1 MFERADIDHSTVDLK
16 FDDATADALMKVC
29 RDAASAL
36 EEKIP
41 AQKTAA
47 DTALQEFKGHF
58 SEVYKRNI
66 EVAVDNGTAIAGRLR
81 QFADGVQKL
90 KDSAARERENR
101 RKMRDYE
108 ENTPEVVKGAIEWA
122 GWGPK
127 VDHEEAPTFNTDAPE
142 AAKREHP
149 APAANAGSPSDTSSA
164 RPSDLR
170 SSSTVSQSLHDDF
183 QTTPNSIRAK
193 AADFKDKC
201 QWGTADCEPIL
212 QPFEAW
218 ITANES
224 EAKWAQVVADAF
236 ATAGS
241 EHEINKL
248 SNQTIQQYLESHGVA
263 NYNREDLKVPA
274 ASLEGRATSSGY
286 ANDPVNVATGNFIE
300 EEIDIAFSNLASS
313 CAVTRMYNSLTVHG
327 NGDDLPPLAGVFGP
341 GWSSNLDTVLNFSD
355 EGATWIMPDGRHLLF
370 ARAGEGFARVETDPS
385 WLTRTGA
392 SEIATTPMGRFILET
407 CALSTETDLYIISD
421 NQGHQWFFTLTGAW
435 LGSTGGEGTTLAV
448 TRAADGLISSLVH
461 ELNRSITFDY
471 VDGLVA
477 VARTSAGE
485 RVEYAYAPAGS
496 TATGHL
502 VSVTSGAGTRTYEHD
517 DNALIHRVIAADG
530 TVEVTNTY
538 DESARIAHQ
547 HTEYGRDVRYLYLDG
562 GVTEVADEDGSQAN
576 VWISDD
582 SGRLTAIIDADGGRT
597 SFGYDRFSNRIR
609 VIDRDGSRTTRI
621 SDSRGRITR
630 DVTPEGQD
638 TRYAYDEYDRVT
650 AVSISAFEA
659 DPKKRYEATQA
670 RRNAA
675 DTEADTGEVTPIST
689 ITYEYANAW
698 DHNPSRV
705 VDALGGVTELN
716 WEGGLLTSLT
726 GPEGV
731 SMTLNYDEF
740 GNLTSFADQEGNIT
754 SFTYTAAG
762 HLAQVTTPLG
772 LTTSFTHDAAGNITG
787 RQDPDGSR
795 WKFEYTAGRRLV
807 AVIDPSGA
815 RTSYEYGPSGDMTAV
830 IDPLGRRTERT
841 FDKNGN
847 VATVTLP
854 NGGVFSYVWDGL
866 SRLIRTVDPAGGHW
880 ENTYD
885 AASVLTKM
893 TDPTGVRVRTQADR
907 KSGSVTS
914 WDGTDGVR
922 VKFDHLG
929 RPVAREEIF
938 SPTEAAQEAPK
949 ARAEKTDTPESAAE
963 LVVYD
968 PAGNPVEI
976 LDAEGGLTRYEY
988 NLASQL
994 VRQVSP
1000 VGRITAYTYN
1010 SCGRLDSVTE
1020 GAETAEAVTTRYS
1033 YDADGRLT
1041 ERNLPG
1047 MSEKI
1052 TYDANSRVVS
1062 VIGGSGGDAF
1072 YTYDACGRVRSIR
1085 DAAWG
1090 TRKFSYDAAGQVT
1103 EVTNGLGGVTRYTYD
1118 DAGNVTK
1125 VTDPAGRITTYE
1137 YDVLGNMVKTMDP
1150 AGAITLYEYDAAGRV
1165 LRVVDAAQKVHAWGY
1180 DSSGAAC
1187 AYSVDGT
1194 EQLRVDRDNR
1204 TRSVTVTDYAAGIPA
1219 DDRDGNLPWVSRY
1232 ELDRL
1237 GRITSVARS
1246 WGKFQS
1252 ATSNGA
1258 YELSYAYDA
1267 DGYRTGFTSPYGA
1280 LAYTRNAVGSISAIT
1295 NTDTGEQSSLGYDA
1309 AGALIRAQ
1317 VADTVRS
1324 WTYDG
1329 HGAIT
1334 GYTETA
1340 ADADNSADVRVEVI
1354 RDEAGRIVGVD
1365 SAAGLITYAYDGA
1378 GQLVSARR
1386 GNERMSWVWDAAG
1399 CLIREEYTRNTTT
1412 GEDATDNAASEAAGW
1427 VRVLVYD
1434 DAAQVR
1440 AIGTYTATSVVDNAD
1455 SGAEQVREFLS
1466 GGNASEFTAQLP
1478 EHVDLNFAG
1487 DGRTVEGLPLT
1498 LVRLYSYDAVGRR
1511 TGEVASDGSSV
1522 TMGYSLAGSI
1532 ASMTTAD
1539 SGSCTRVQVA
1549 AGVAGDVAGISSL
1562 ASGWIPVVMD
1572 LTAEVP
1578 TVVGVGEM
1586 PVPTPGVS
1594 MLGAHASG
1602 GSGVRGTSSSVP
1614 AGGAG
1619 VLSGFT
1625 SNAGVSSVPGL
1636 ASSAGLLDPF
1646 QLPITPLTGS
1656 DAAVAGAVPGVG
1668 INASG
1673 ALTVGGFAL
1682 MGARVADPVSRS
1694 FTSRDPLLPVPGA
1707 GWVGNPYSLI
1717 GNNPVGLVDPWGLS
1731 PISREEL
1738 DKARYEK
1745 SAAKWL
1751 DDHSQLI
1758 QVGLTVIGVGASILG
1773 FFVAGPVALV
1783 VLGAVAGAAMAGANA
1798 INEQR
1803 GPDGRINWGNVGRD
1817 MLIGGAFGALG
1828 GGAAK
1833 FGGAAMTR
1841 IMSSRGASAVQGM
1854 LKIDKLSRGAQA
1866 VTTKVMVNGA
1876 AGAANSFTQ
1885 GFQDLALDTVNGRE
1899 GDNREYSL
1907 KGHIVSTLSGGV
1919 FGGAG
1924 EIIRPVAGTIA
1935 NLPKLAKYA
1944 SPARKVLD
1952 IGLHT
1957 GLAGTQAAVE
1967 SWGESKDGS
1976 ISADKVAFKT
1986 LEGFSKAHKN
1996 YNPQGTFTNPRTIN
2010 QMGVIHPKS
2019 LSSYTDTQ
2027 FGRDT
2032 LKNTMVGISKENV
2045 TSFALDERSNATSYL
2060 AENHEKLWEN
2070 RGNLW
2075 DKRSELWS
2083 DYQEH
2088 RQSKD

>member
-149 APAANAGSPSDTSSA
+149 APAANAGNPSDTSSA

-218 ITANES
+218 VTANES

-313 CAVTRMYNSLTVHG
+313 CAVTRMYNSLAVHG

-355 EGATWIMPDGRHLLF
+355 EGATWIMPDGRHLFF
-370 ARAGEGFARVETDPS
+370 ARAGEGFARVETDPY

-407 CALSTETDLYIISD
+407 CALSTEADLYIISD

-435 LGSTGGEGTTLAV
+435 LGSTGGESTTLAV

-485 RVEYAYAPAGS
+485 RIEYAYAPAGS
-496 TATGHL
+496 TAAGHL

-650 AVSISAFEA
+650 AVSISAFET

-675 DTEADTGEVTPIST
+675 DAEADNGEVTPIST

-740 GNLTSFADQEGNIT
+740 GNLTSFADQEGNTT

-772 LTTSFTHDAAGNITG
+772 LITSFTHDAAGNITG

-841 FDKNGN
+841 FDENGN

-1000 VGRITAYTYN
+1000 AGRITAYTYN

-1062 VIGGSGGDAF
+1062 VIGGSGGDVF

-1118 DAGNVTK
+1118 EAGNVTK

-1137 YDVLGNMVKTMDP
+1137 YDVLGNMVKTTDP
-1150 AGAITLYEYDAAGRV
+1150 AGVVTSYEYDAAGRV

-1180 DSSGAAC
+1180 DSSGVAC
-1187 AYSVDGT
+1187 TYSVDGT

-1237 GRITSVARS
+1237 GRITAVARS
-1246 WGKFQS
+1246 WGEFQS

-1280 LAYTRNAVGSISAIT
+1280 LTYTRNAVGNISAIT

-1334 GYTETA
+1334 GYSETA
-1340 ADADNSADVRVEVI
+1340 ADADNSADVRVEII

-1427 VRVLVYD
+1427 VRVLAYD

-1440 AIGTYTATSVVDNAD
+1440 AIGTYTATSVADNAD
-1455 SGAEQVREFLS
+1455 SDAEQVREFLAD
-1466 GGNASEFTAQLP
+1466 GNASEFTAQLP

-1539 SGSCTRVQVA
+1539 SGSCARVQVA
-1549 AGVAGDVAGISSL
+1549 AGVSGDIAGISSL
-1562 ASGWIPVVMD
+1562 ASGWTPVVMD
-1572 LTAEVP
+1572 PTAEVP

-1594 MLGAHASG
+1594 MLGASASG
-1602 GSGVRGTSSSVP
+1602 GSGVRGTSSSVL

-1619 VLSGFT
+1619 VLGGFT

-1636 ASSAGLLDPF
+1636 AGPAGLLDPF

-1668 INASG
+1668 VDASG

-1707 GWVGNPYSLI
+1707 GWVGNPYSLV

-1751 DDHSQLI
+1751 DDNSEGI
-1758 QVGLTVIGVGASILG
+1758 KIGLTIVGVLASAAG
-1773 FFVAGPVALV
+1773 FLVAGPVALV
-1783 VLGAVAGAAMAGANA
+1783 VLGAVAGAAMAGASA
-1798 INEQR
+1798 IEENK

-1828 GGAAK
+1828 GGVTK
-1833 FGGAAMTR
+1833 LGSSAMTKVLSTR
-1841 IMSSRGASAVQGM
+1841 AVNATKPM
-1854 LKIDKLSRGAQA
+1854 MQA
-1866 VTTKVMVNGA
+1866 TKATRMFRA
-1876 AGAANSFTQ
+1876 ARTRAIIGGTSGAANSFTQ
-1885 GFQDLALDTVNGRE
+1885 GFRDLAFDKLYE
-1899 GDNREYSL
+1899 GKEGYEPKYSL
-1907 KGHIVSTLSGGV
+1907 QNHLASTAVGGLTGSVSGLVSPAAGSLSKNPIKVGNVTLNNRRVLETAINGGV
-1919 FGGAG
+1919 SFTGSVV
-1924 EIIRPVAGTIA
+1924 ED
-1935 NLPKLAKYA
+1935 LASGKEV
-1944 SPARKVLD
+1944 SWSK
-1952 IGLHT
+1952 
-1957 GLAGTQAAVE
+1957 AAVE
-1967 SWGESKDGS
+1967 GTSGSFNGYKNFKAPTRADASTIQQLGYKSPNYLRTYLPSKHG
-1976 ISADKVAFKT
+1976 AT
-1986 LEGFSKAHKN
+1986 NLEGTMEDLA
-1996 YNPQGTFTNPRTIN
+1996 
-2010 QMGVIHPKS
+2010 
-2019 LSSYTDTQ
+2019 
-2027 FGRDT
+2027 RD
-2032 LKNTMVGISKENV
+2032 NV
-2045 TSFALDERSNATSYL
+2045 TSYFKKKASGE
-2060 AENHEKLWEN
+2060 E
-2070 RGNLW
+2070 
-2075 DKRSELWS
+2075 
-2083 DYQEH
+2083 
-2088 RQSKD
+2088 

>member
-313 CAVTRMYNSLTVHG
+313 CAVTRMYNSLAVHG

-355 EGATWIMPDGRHLLF
+355 EGATWIMPDGRHLFF
-370 ARAGEGFARVETDPS
+370 ARAGEGFARVETDPY

-407 CALSTETDLYIISD
+407 CALSTEADLYIVSD

-461 ELNRSITFDY
+461 ELNRSIMFDY

-659 DPKKRYEATQA
+659 DPKKRYAATQA

-675 DTEADTGEVTPIST
+675 DAEADTGEVTPIST

-1000 VGRITAYTYN
+1000 AGRITAYTYN

-1052 TYDANSRVVS
+1052 TYDANSRVIS
-1062 VIGGSGGDAF
+1062 VIGGSGGDVF

-1118 DAGNVTK
+1118 EAGNVTK

-1204 TRSVTVTDYAAGIPA
+1204 TRSVTVTDYAASIPA

-1246 WGKFQS
+1246 WGGAQS
-1252 ATSNGA
+1252 AASGSGV

-1267 DGYRTGFTSPYGA
+1267 DGYRTRFTSPYGA
-1280 LAYTRNAVGSISAIT
+1280 LAYTRNAVGNISAIT
-1295 NTDTGEQSSLGYDA
+1295 NTDTGEQSSLSYDA

-1329 HGAIT
+1329 HGAIM
-1334 GYTETA
+1334 GYSETA
-1340 ADADNSADVRVEVI
+1340 TDADNSADVRVEVI

-1365 SAAGLITYAYDGA
+1365 SAAGLITYTYDGA

-1412 GEDATDNAASEAAGW
+1412 GEDATDNTASEAAGW
-1427 VRVLVYD
+1427 VRVLAYD

-1440 AIGTYTATSVVDNAD
+1440 AIGTYTATSVADNAD
-1455 SGAEQVREFLS
+1455 SDAEQVREFLS
-1466 GGNASEFTAQLP
+1466 SGNASEFTAQLP

-1539 SGSCTRVQVA
+1539 SGSCARVQVA
-1549 AGVAGDVAGISSL
+1549 AGVAGDIAGISSL

-1572 LTAEVP
+1572 PTAEVP

-1602 GSGVRGTSSSVP
+1602 GSGVRGTSSSVL

-1619 VLSGFT
+1619 VLGGFT

-1646 QLPITPLTGS
+1646 QLPTTPLTGS
-1656 DAAVAGAVPGVG
+1656 DAAVPGVG

>member
-218 ITANES
+218 VTANES

-313 CAVTRMYNSLTVHG
+313 CAVTRMYNSLAVHG

-355 EGATWIMPDGRHLLF
+355 EGATWIMPDGRHLFF
-370 ARAGEGFARVETDPS
+370 ARAGEGFARVETDPY

-407 CALSTETDLYIISD
+407 CALSTEADLYIISD

-485 RVEYAYAPAGS
+485 RIEYAYAPAGS
-496 TATGHL
+496 TAAGHL
-502 VSVTSGAGTRTYEHD
+502 VSITSGAGTRTYEHD

-650 AVSISAFEA
+650 AVSISAFET

-675 DTEADTGEVTPIST
+675 DAEADNGEVTPIST

-740 GNLTSFADQEGNIT
+740 GNLTSFADQEGNTT

-762 HLAQVTTPLG
+762 HLAQVITPLG

-841 FDKNGN
+841 FDENGN

-914 WDGTDGVR
+914 WDGNDGVR

-994 VRQVSP
+994 VRQISP
-1000 VGRITAYTYN
+1000 AGRITAYTYN

-1062 VIGGSGGDAF
+1062 VIGGSGGDVF

-1118 DAGNVTK
+1118 EAGNVTK

-1137 YDVLGNMVKTMDP
+1137 YDVLGNMVKTTDP

-1180 DSSGAAC
+1180 DSSGVAC
-1187 AYSVDGT
+1187 AYSVDGN

-1219 DDRDGNLPWVSRY
+1219 DDRDENLPWVSRY

-1237 GRITSVARS
+1237 GRITAVARS
-1246 WGKFQS
+1246 WGEAQS
-1252 ATSNGA
+1252 AASNGA

-1280 LAYTRNAVGSISAIT
+1280 LAYTRNAVGNISAIT

-1334 GYTETA
+1334 GYSETA
-1340 ADADNSADVRVEVI
+1340 VDADNSADVRVEII

-1365 SAAGLITYAYDGA
+1365 SAAGLITYTYDGA

-1412 GEDATDNAASEAAGW
+1412 GEDATDNTASEAAGW
-1427 VRVLVYD
+1427 VRVLAYD

-1440 AIGTYTATSVVDNAD
+1440 AIGTYTATSVADNAD
-1455 SGAEQVREFLS
+1455 SDAEQVREFLS
-1466 GGNASEFTAQLP
+1466 SGNASEFTAQLP

-1539 SGSCTRVQVA
+1539 SGSCARVQVA
-1549 AGVAGDVAGISSL
+1549 AGVAGDIAGISSL
-1562 ASGWIPVVMD
+1562 ASGWTPVVMD
-1572 LTAEVP
+1572 PTAEVP

-1594 MLGAHASG
+1594 MLGTPASG
-1602 GSGVRGTSSSVP
+1602 GSGVRGTSSSVL

-1619 VLSGFT
+1619 VLGGFT

-1636 ASSAGLLDPF
+1636 AGPAGLLDPF

-1751 DDHSQLI
+1751 DDNSEGI
-1758 QVGLTVIGVGASILG
+1758 KIGLTIVGVLASAAG
-1773 FFVAGPVALV
+1773 FLVAGPVALV
-1783 VLGAVAGAAMAGANA
+1783 VLGAVAGAAMAGASA
-1798 INEQR
+1798 IEENK

-1828 GGAAK
+1828 GGVTK
-1833 FGGAAMTR
+1833 LGSSAMTKVLSTR
-1841 IMSSRGASAVQGM
+1841 AVNATKPM
-1854 LKIDKLSRGAQA
+1854 MQA
-1866 VTTKVMVNGA
+1866 TKATRMFRA
-1876 AGAANSFTQ
+1876 ARTRAIIGGTSGAANSFTQ
-1885 GFQDLALDTVNGRE
+1885 GFRDLAFDKLYE
-1899 GDNREYSL
+1899 GKEGYEPKYSL
-1907 KGHIVSTLSGGV
+1907 QNHLASTAVGGLTGSVSGLVSPAAGSLSKNPIKVGNVTLNNRRVLETAINGGV
-1919 FGGAG
+1919 SFTGSVV
-1924 EIIRPVAGTIA
+1924 ED
-1935 NLPKLAKYA
+1935 LASGKEV
-1944 SPARKVLD
+1944 SWSK
-1952 IGLHT
+1952 
-1957 GLAGTQAAVE
+1957 AAVE
-1967 SWGESKDGS
+1967 GTSGSFNGYKNFKAPTRADASTIQQLGYKSPNYLRTYLPSKHG
-1976 ISADKVAFKT
+1976 AT
-1986 LEGFSKAHKN
+1986 NLEGTMEDLA
-1996 YNPQGTFTNPRTIN
+1996 
-2010 QMGVIHPKS
+2010 
-2019 LSSYTDTQ
+2019 
-2027 FGRDT
+2027 RD
-2032 LKNTMVGISKENV
+2032 NV
-2045 TSFALDERSNATSYL
+2045 TSYFKKKASGE
-2060 AENHEKLWEN
+2060 E
-2070 RGNLW
+2070 
-2075 DKRSELWS
+2075 
-2083 DYQEH
+2083 
-2088 RQSKD
+2088 

>member
-149 APAANAGSPSDTSSA
+149 APAANAGNPSDTSSA

-218 ITANES
+218 VTANES

-313 CAVTRMYNSLTVHG
+313 CAVTRMYNSLAVHG

-355 EGATWIMPDGRHLLF
+355 EGATWIMPDGRHLFF
-370 ARAGEGFARVETDPS
+370 ARAGEGFARVETDPY

-392 SEIATTPMGRFILET
+392 SEIATAPMGRFILET
-407 CALSTETDLYIISD
+407 CALSTEADLYIVSN

-485 RVEYAYAPAGS
+485 RIEYAYAPAGS
-496 TATGHL
+496 TAAGHL
-502 VSVTSGAGTRTYEHD
+502 VSITSGAGTRTYEHD

-650 AVSISAFEA
+650 AVSISAFET
-659 DPKKRYEATQA
+659 DPKKRYAATQA

-675 DTEADTGEVTPIST
+675 DAEADNGEVTPIST

-795 WKFEYTAGRRLV
+795 WKFEYIAGRRLV

-841 FDKNGN
+841 FDENGN

-994 VRQVSP
+994 VRQISP
-1000 VGRITAYTYN
+1000 AGRITAYTYN

-1020 GAETAEAVTTRYS
+1020 GAETAEAITTRYS

-1062 VIGGSGGDAF
+1062 VIGGSGGDVF

-1118 DAGNVTK
+1118 EAGNVTK

-1137 YDVLGNMVKTMDP
+1137 YDVLGNMVKTTDP

-1180 DSSGAAC
+1180 DSSGVAC
-1187 AYSVDGT
+1187 AYSVDGN

-1204 TRSVTVTDYAAGIPA
+1204 TRSVTVTDYAASIPA

-1237 GRITSVARS
+1237 GRITAVARS
-1246 WGKFQS
+1246 WGGAQS

-1280 LAYTRNAVGSISAIT
+1280 LAYTRNAVGNISAIT

-1324 WTYDG
+1324 WTYDS

-1412 GEDATDNAASEAAGW
+1412 GEDATDDAASEAAGW

-1440 AIGTYTATSVVDNAD
+1440 AIGTYTATSVAGNADSD
-1455 SGAEQVREFLS
+1455 SGAEQVREFLA

-1539 SGSCTRVQVA
+1539 SGSCARVQVA
-1549 AGVAGDVAGISSL
+1549 AGVSGDIAGISSL
-1562 ASGWIPVVMD
+1562 ASGWTPVVTD
-1572 LTAEVP
+1572 PTAEVP

-1594 MLGAHASG
+1594 ILGAHASG
-1602 GSGVRGTSSSVP
+1602 GSGVRGTSSSVL

-1619 VLSGFT
+1619 VLGGFT

-1646 QLPITPLTGS
+1646 QLPTTPLTGS

-1694 FTSRDPLLPVPGA
+1694 FTSRDPLLPIPGA
-1707 GWVGNPYSLI
+1707 GWVGNPYSLV

-1751 DDHSQLI
+1751 DDNSEGI
-1758 QVGLTVIGVGASILG
+1758 KTFLTYAGIAASVLG
-1773 FFVAGPVALV
+1773 FVAAGPVALV
-1783 VLGAVAGAAMAGANA
+1783 VLGAVAGAAMAGASA
-1798 INEQR
+1798 IEENK

-1828 GGAAK
+1828 GGVTK
-1833 FGGAAMTR
+1833 LGSSAMTKVLSTR
-1841 IMSSRGASAVQGM
+1841 AVNATKPM
-1854 LKIDKLSRGAQA
+1854 MQA
-1866 VTTKVMVNGA
+1866 TKATRMFRA
-1876 AGAANSFTQ
+1876 ARTRAIIGGTSGAANSFTQ
-1885 GFQDLALDTVNGRE
+1885 GFRDLAFDKLYE
-1899 GDNREYSL
+1899 GKEGYEPKYSL
-1907 KGHIVSTLSGGV
+1907 QNHLASTAVGGLTGSVSGLVSPAAGSLSKNPIKVGNVTLNNRRVLETAINGGV
-1919 FGGAG
+1919 SFTGSVV
-1924 EIIRPVAGTIA
+1924 ED
-1935 NLPKLAKYA
+1935 LASGKEV
-1944 SPARKVLD
+1944 SWSK
-1952 IGLHT
+1952 
-1957 GLAGTQAAVE
+1957 AAVE
-1967 SWGESKDGS
+1967 GTSGSFNGYKNFKAPTRADASTIQQLGYKSPNYLRTYLPSKHG
-1976 ISADKVAFKT
+1976 AT
-1986 LEGFSKAHKN
+1986 NLEGTMEDLA
-1996 YNPQGTFTNPRTIN
+1996 
-2010 QMGVIHPKS
+2010 
-2019 LSSYTDTQ
+2019 
-2027 FGRDT
+2027 RD
-2032 LKNTMVGISKENV
+2032 NV
-2045 TSFALDERSNATSYL
+2045 TSYFKKKASGE
-2060 AENHEKLWEN
+2060 E
-2070 RGNLW
+2070 
-2075 DKRSELWS
+2075 
-2083 DYQEH
+2083 
-2088 RQSKD
+2088 

>member
-149 APAANAGSPSDTSSA
+149 APAANAGNPSDTSSA

-218 ITANES
+218 VTANES

-313 CAVTRMYNSLTVHG
+313 CAVTRMYNSLAVHG

-355 EGATWIMPDGRHLLF
+355 EGATWIMPDGRHLFF
-370 ARAGEGFARVETDPS
+370 ARAGEGFARVETDPY

-407 CALSTETDLYIISD
+407 CALSTEADLYIVSD

-461 ELNRSITFDY
+461 ELNRSIMFDY

-496 TATGHL
+496 TAAGHL

-650 AVSISAFEA
+650 AVSISAFET
-659 DPKKRYEATQA
+659 DPKKRYAATQA

-675 DTEADTGEVTPIST
+675 DAEADNGEVTPIST

-740 GNLTSFADQEGNIT
+740 GNLTSFADQEGNTT

-762 HLAQVTTPLG
+762 HLAQVITPLG

-841 FDKNGN
+841 FDENGN

-994 VRQVSP
+994 VRQISP
-1000 VGRITAYTYN
+1000 AGRITAYTYN

-1062 VIGGSGGDAF
+1062 VIGGSGGDVF

-1103 EVTNGLGGVTRYTYD
+1103 EVTNGLGGVTRYAYD
-1118 DAGNVTK
+1118 EAGNVTK

-1180 DSSGAAC
+1180 DSSGVAC
-1187 AYSVDGT
+1187 AYSVDGN

-1219 DDRDGNLPWVSRY
+1219 DDRDENLPWISRY

-1237 GRITSVARS
+1237 GRITAVARS
-1246 WGKFQS
+1246 WGEFQS

-1280 LAYTRNAVGSISAIT
+1280 LAYTRNAVGNISAIT
-1295 NTDTGEQSSLGYDA
+1295 NTDTGEQSSLDYDA

-1334 GYTETA
+1334 GYSETA

-1427 VRVLVYD
+1427 VRVLAYD

-1440 AIGTYTATSVVDNAD
+1440 AIGTYTATSVADNAD
-1455 SGAEQVREFLS
+1455 SDAEQVREFLAD
-1466 GGNASEFTAQLP
+1466 GNASEFTAQLP

-1539 SGSCTRVQVA
+1539 SGSCARVQVA
-1549 AGVAGDVAGISSL
+1549 AGVAGDIAGISSL
-1562 ASGWIPVVMD
+1562 ASGWTPVVMD
-1572 LTAEVP
+1572 PTAEVP

-1594 MLGAHASG
+1594 MLGTPASG
-1602 GSGVRGTSSSVP
+1602 GSGVRGTSSSVL

-1619 VLSGFT
+1619 VLGGFT

-1636 ASSAGLLDPF
+1636 AGPAGLLDPF
-1646 QLPITPLTGS
+1646 QLPTTPLTGS

-1751 DDHSQLI
+1751 DDHSEGI
-1758 QVGLTVIGVGASILG
+1758 KTFLTVVGTVLAIGAVFVTGGA
-1773 FFVAGPVALV
+1773 ALI
-1783 VLGAVAGAAMAGANA
+1783 VLGAVSGGMLAAADAMDKNK
-1798 INEQR
+1798 
-1803 GPDGRINWGNVGRD
+1803 GPDGRINWGNVAIAGG
-1817 MLIGGAFGALG
+1817 IGAAFGAAGGAIGKYGGKYLAKGVGKFKAPAKAVTEYGQRLTRGVRTNIAVNAGNGAMAGFVYGFKDPVIGFATGNDKYKYDLRAHIASTVAGGVAGGLG
-1828 GGAAK
+1828 G
-1833 FGGAAMTR
+1833 
-1841 IMSSRGASAVQGM
+1841 
-1854 LKIDKLSRGAQA
+1854 LSGP
-1866 VTTKVMVNGA
+1866 A
-1876 AGAANSFTQ
+1876 AGSTIKAYNSNLTTTGPAQ
-1885 GFQDLALDTVNGRE
+1885 KAIQATYNGLIGAGSSVLEDAMAGKEISPAKAL
-1899 GDNREYSL
+1899 YS
-1907 KGHIVSTLSGGV
+1907 GVTGAGTTFNPSLSGTN
-1919 FGGAG
+1919 
-1924 EIIRPVAGTIA
+1924 EPHTIR
-1935 NLPKLAKYA
+1935 
-1944 SPARKVLD
+1944 
-1952 IGLHT
+1952 
-1957 GLAGTQAAVE
+1957 
-1967 SWGESKDGS
+1967 
-1976 ISADKVAFKT
+1976 
-1986 LEGFSKAHKN
+1986 
-1996 YNPQGTFTNPRTIN
+1996 
-2010 QMGVIHPKS
+2010 QMGVNQPRS
-2019 LSSYTDTQ
+2019 LHGVGNSKTGVGLMNASAAGTAHGTVSGNGKDGFSQLTEQ
-2027 FGRDT
+2027 WFGM
-2032 LKNTMVGISKENV
+2032 K
-2045 TSFALDERSNATSYL
+2045 
-2060 AENHEKLWEN
+2060 
-2070 RGNLW
+2070 
-2075 DKRSELWS
+2075 
-2083 DYQEH
+2083 
-2088 RQSKD
+2088 

>member
-1 MFERADIDHSTVDLK
+1 MSDEPDRNSPHYANRTDVK
-16 FDDATADALMKVC
+16 FDDATSDALANAC
-29 RDAASAL
+29 RNTARDL
-36 EEKIP
+36 RDKIP
-41 AQKTAA
+41 NQSSKAEIAQAN
-47 DTALQEFKGHF
+47 FKGYF
-58 SEVYKRNI
+58 SELYKNNI
-66 EVAVDNGTAIAGRLR
+66 RIAVKNGNEIADILDQLATAVDNLKEAAHKEQKIREDARHYEDDWFGLRKSWDDFWGSAPKLPDPYIPYTAIKEP
-81 QFADGVQKL
+81 Q
-90 KDSAARERENR
+90 
-101 RKMRDYE
+101 
-108 ENTPEVVKGAIEWA
+108 PEQR
-122 GWGPK
+122 
-127 VDHEEAPTFNTDAPE
+127 N
-142 AAKREHP
+142 HP
-149 APAANAGSPSDTSSA
+149 AQGGPGSGSGSAKDTSSA
-164 RPSDLR
+164 KPSDLR
-170 SSSTVSQSLHDDF
+170 ESANASHQLFEDF
-183 QTTPNSIRAK
+183 RNIPGDIRAK
-193 AADFKDKC
+193 AARFKEEC
-201 QWGTADCEPIL
+201 QWGTVDCKEL
-212 QPFEAW
+212 LEAFDQW
-218 ITANES
+218 NNANDQED
-224 EAKWAQVVADAF
+224 KWATTIADAF
-236 ATAGS
+236 DKAGG
-241 EHEINKL
+241 ENTIKKL
-248 SNQTIQQYLESHGVA
+248 SDAALQAALESKSIKSS
-263 NYNREDLKVPA
+263 REDLKVPA
-274 ASLEGRATSSGY
+274 PTVTGHPTSSGY

-313 CAVTRMYNSLTVHG
+313 CAVTRMYNSLAVHG

-355 EGATWIMPDGRHLLF
+355 EGATWIMPDGRHLFF
-370 ARAGEGFARVETDPS
+370 ARAGEGFARVETDPY

-392 SEIATTPMGRFILET
+392 SEIATAPMGRFILET
-407 CALSTETDLYIISD
+407 CALSTEADLYIVSN

-485 RVEYAYAPAGS
+485 RIEYAYAPAGS
-496 TATGHL
+496 TAAGHL
-502 VSVTSGAGTRTYEHD
+502 VSITSGAGTRTYEHD

-650 AVSISAFEA
+650 AVSISAFET

-675 DTEADTGEVTPIST
+675 DAEADTGEVTPIST

-762 HLAQVTTPLG
+762 HLAQVITPLG

-841 FDKNGN
+841 FDENGN

-1000 VGRITAYTYN
+1000 AGRITAYTYN

-1052 TYDANSRVVS
+1052 TYDANSRVIS
-1062 VIGGSGGDAF
+1062 VIGGSGGDVF

-1118 DAGNVTK
+1118 EAGNVTK

-1204 TRSVTVTDYAAGIPA
+1204 TRSVTVTDYAASIPA

-1246 WGKFQS
+1246 WGGAQS
-1252 ATSNGA
+1252 AASGSGV

-1267 DGYRTGFTSPYGA
+1267 DGYRTRFTSPYGA
-1280 LAYTRNAVGSISAIT
+1280 LAYTRNAVGNISAIT
-1295 NTDTGEQSSLGYDA
+1295 NTDTGEQSSLSYDA

-1329 HGAIT
+1329 HGAIM
-1334 GYTETA
+1334 GYSETA
-1340 ADADNSADVRVEVI
+1340 TDADNSADVRVEVI

-1440 AIGTYTATSVVDNAD
+1440 AIGTYTAASVADNADSD

-1478 EHVDLNFAG
+1478 ERVDLNFAG

-1511 TGEVASDGSSV
+1511 AGEVASDGSSV

-1539 SGSCTRVQVA
+1539 SGSCARVQVA

-1562 ASGWIPVVMD
+1562 ASGWTPVVMD
-1572 LTAEVP
+1572 PTAEVP

-1602 GSGVRGTSSSVP
+1602 GSGVRGTSSSVL

-1619 VLSGFT
+1619 VLGGFA

-1694 FTSRDPLLPVPGA
+1694 FTSRDPLLPIPGA
-1707 GWVGNPYSLI
+1707 GWVGNPYSLV

-1731 PISREEL
+1731 PISVENLNKIRE
-1738 DKARYEK
+1738 DQYQH
-1745 SAAKWL
+1745 SVGKWL
-1751 DDHSQLI
+1751 DDNIDTDAAKGILTF
-1758 QVGLTVIGVGASILG
+1758 VGVAASIAGL
-1773 FFVAGPVALV
+1773 FVAGPVALI
-1783 VLGAVAGAAMAGANA
+1783 VLGAVAGAALAGASA
-1798 INEQR
+1798 IEENE
-1803 GPDGRINWGNVGRD
+1803 GSDGRVNWGNVGRD
-1817 MLIGGAFGALG
+1817 ILIGGAFGALG
-1828 GGAAK
+1828 GGVTK
-1833 FGGAAMTR
+1833 LGSSAMTR
-1841 IMSSRGASAVQGM
+1841 VLSTRAVSATKPIMQTSKGTR
-1854 LKIDKLSRGAQA
+1854 IFR
-1866 VTTKVMVNGA
+1866 A
-1876 AGAANSFTQ
+1876 ARTRAIIGGTSGAANSFTQ
-1885 GFQDLALDTVNGRE
+1885 GFQDLAFDKLYE
-1899 GDNREYSL
+1899 GKEEYKPRYSL
-1907 KGHIVSTLSGGV
+1907 QNHLASTAVGGLTGSASGLV
-1919 FGGAG
+1919 
-1924 EIIRPVAGTIA
+1924 
-1935 NLPKLAKYA
+1935 
-1944 SPARKVLD
+1944 SPAAGSLSRNPVKVGNVTLNNRRIMETAINGS
-1952 IGLHT
+1952 IGFT
-1957 GLAGTQAAVE
+1957 GSVVEDLASGKEVSWSKAAVE
-1967 SWGESKDGS
+1967 GTSGSFNGYKNFKAPTRADASTIQQLGNKSPHYLRTYLSSKHG
-1976 ISADKVAFKT
+1976 AAN
-1986 LEGFSKAHKN
+1986 LEG
-1996 YNPQGTFTNPRTIN
+1996 
-2010 QMGVIHPKS
+2010 
-2019 LSSYTDTQ
+2019 
-2027 FGRDT
+2027 
-2032 LKNTMVGISKENV
+2032 TMKDLAQDNV
-2045 TSFALDERSNATSYL
+2045 TSYFKKKASGE
-2060 AENHEKLWEN
+2060 E
-2070 RGNLW
+2070 
-2075 DKRSELWS
+2075 
-2083 DYQEH
+2083 
-2088 RQSKD
+2088 

>member
-149 APAANAGSPSDTSSA
+149 APAANAGNPSDTSSA

-218 ITANES
+218 VTANES

-313 CAVTRMYNSLTVHG
+313 CAVTRMYNSLAVHG

-355 EGATWIMPDGRHLLF
+355 EGATWIMPDGRHLFF
-370 ARAGEGFARVETDPS
+370 ARAGEGFARVETDPY

-407 CALSTETDLYIISD
+407 CALSTEADLYIVSD

-461 ELNRSITFDY
+461 ELNRSIMFDY

-496 TATGHL
+496 TAAGHL

-650 AVSISAFEA
+650 AVSISAFET
-659 DPKKRYEATQA
+659 DPKKRYAATQA

-675 DTEADTGEVTPIST
+675 DAEADNGEVTPIST

-740 GNLTSFADQEGNIT
+740 GNLTSFADQEGNTT

-762 HLAQVTTPLG
+762 HLAQVITPLG

-815 RTSYEYGPSGDMTAV
+815 RTGYEYGPSGDMTAV

-841 FDKNGN
+841 FDENGN

-994 VRQVSP
+994 VRQISP
-1000 VGRITAYTYN
+1000 AGRITAYTYN

-1062 VIGGSGGDAF
+1062 VIGGSGGDVF

-1103 EVTNGLGGVTRYTYD
+1103 EVTNGLGGVTRYAYD
-1118 DAGNVTK
+1118 EAGNVTK

-1180 DSSGAAC
+1180 DSSGVAC
-1187 AYSVDGT
+1187 TYSVDGT

-1204 TRSVTVTDYAAGIPA
+1204 TRSVTVTNYAAGIPA
-1219 DDRDGNLPWVSRY
+1219 DDRDENLPWISRY

-1237 GRITSVARS
+1237 GRITAVARS
-1246 WGKFQS
+1246 WGEAQS
-1252 ATSNGA
+1252 AASNGA

-1280 LAYTRNAVGSISAIT
+1280 LTYTRNAVGNISAIT
-1295 NTDTGEQSSLGYDA
+1295 NTDTGEQSSLDYDA

-1334 GYTETA
+1334 GYSETA
-1340 ADADNSADVRVEVI
+1340 ADADNSADVRVEII

-1427 VRVLVYD
+1427 VRVLAYD

-1440 AIGTYTATSVVDNAD
+1440 AIGTYTATSVADNAD
-1455 SGAEQVREFLS
+1455 SDAEQVREFLAD
-1466 GGNASEFTAQLP
+1466 GNASEFTAQLP

-1539 SGSCTRVQVA
+1539 SGSCARVQVA
-1549 AGVAGDVAGISSL
+1549 AGVAGDIAGISSL
-1562 ASGWIPVVMD
+1562 ASGWTPVVMD
-1572 LTAEVP
+1572 PTAEVP

-1594 MLGAHASG
+1594 MLGTPASG
-1602 GSGVRGTSSSVP
+1602 GSGVRGTSSSVL

-1619 VLSGFT
+1619 VLGGFT

-1636 ASSAGLLDPF
+1636 AGPAGLLDPF
-1646 QLPITPLTGS
+1646 QLPTTPLTGS

-1751 DDHSQLI
+1751 DDHSEGI
-1758 QVGLTVIGVGASILG
+1758 KTFLTVVGTVLAIGAVFVTGGA
-1773 FFVAGPVALV
+1773 ALI
-1783 VLGAVAGAAMAGANA
+1783 VLGAVSGGMLAAADAMDKNK
-1798 INEQR
+1798 
-1803 GPDGRINWGNVGRD
+1803 GPDGRINWGNVAIAGG
-1817 MLIGGAFGALG
+1817 IGAAFGAAGGAIGKYGGKYLAKGVGKFKAPAKAVTEYGQRLTRGVRTNIAVNAGNGAMAGFVYGFKDPVIGFATGNDKYKYDLRAHIASTVAGGVAGGLG
-1828 GGAAK
+1828 G
-1833 FGGAAMTR
+1833 
-1841 IMSSRGASAVQGM
+1841 
-1854 LKIDKLSRGAQA
+1854 LSGP
-1866 VTTKVMVNGA
+1866 A
-1876 AGAANSFTQ
+1876 AGSTIKAYNSNLTTTGPAQ
-1885 GFQDLALDTVNGRE
+1885 KAIQATYNGLIGAGSSVLEDAMAGKEISPAKAL
-1899 GDNREYSL
+1899 YS
-1907 KGHIVSTLSGGV
+1907 GVTGAGTTFNPSLSGTN
-1919 FGGAG
+1919 
-1924 EIIRPVAGTIA
+1924 EPHTIR
-1935 NLPKLAKYA
+1935 
-1944 SPARKVLD
+1944 
-1952 IGLHT
+1952 
-1957 GLAGTQAAVE
+1957 
-1967 SWGESKDGS
+1967 
-1976 ISADKVAFKT
+1976 
-1986 LEGFSKAHKN
+1986 
-1996 YNPQGTFTNPRTIN
+1996 
-2010 QMGVIHPKS
+2010 QMGVNQPRS
-2019 LSSYTDTQ
+2019 LHGVGNSKTGVGLMNASAAGTAHGTVSGNGKDGFSQLTEQ
-2027 FGRDT
+2027 WFGM
-2032 LKNTMVGISKENV
+2032 K
-2045 TSFALDERSNATSYL
+2045 
-2060 AENHEKLWEN
+2060 
-2070 RGNLW
+2070 
-2075 DKRSELWS
+2075 
-2083 DYQEH
+2083 
-2088 RQSKD
+2088 

>member
-149 APAANAGSPSDTSSA
+149 APAANAGNPSDTSSA

-218 ITANES
+218 VTANES

-300 EEIDIAFSNLASS
+300 EEIDIAFSNFASS
-313 CAVTRMYNSLTVHG
+313 CAVTRMYNSLAVHG

-355 EGATWIMPDGRHLLF
+355 EGATWIMPDGRHLFF
-370 ARAGEGFARVETDPS
+370 ARAGEGFARVETDPY

-407 CALSTETDLYIISD
+407 CALSTEADLYIISD

-496 TATGHL
+496 TAAGHL

-650 AVSISAFEA
+650 AVSISAFET

-675 DTEADTGEVTPIST
+675 DAEADNGEVTPIST

-740 GNLTSFADQEGNIT
+740 GNLTSFADQEGNTT

-762 HLAQVTTPLG
+762 HLAQVITPLG

-841 FDKNGN
+841 FDENGN

-914 WDGTDGVR
+914 WDGNDGVR

-994 VRQVSP
+994 VRQISP
-1000 VGRITAYTYN
+1000 AGRITAYTYN

-1062 VIGGSGGDAF
+1062 VIGGSGGDVF

-1118 DAGNVTK
+1118 EAGNVTK

-1137 YDVLGNMVKTMDP
+1137 YDVLGNMVKTTDP

-1180 DSSGAAC
+1180 DSSGVAC
-1187 AYSVDGT
+1187 AYSVDGN

-1219 DDRDGNLPWVSRY
+1219 DDRDENLPWVSRY

-1237 GRITSVARS
+1237 GRITAVARS
-1246 WGKFQS
+1246 WGEAQS
-1252 ATSNGA
+1252 AASNGA

-1280 LAYTRNAVGSISAIT
+1280 LAYTRNAVGNISAIT

-1334 GYTETA
+1334 GYSETA
-1340 ADADNSADVRVEVI
+1340 VDADNSADVRVEII

-1365 SAAGLITYAYDGA
+1365 SAAGLITYTYDGA

-1412 GEDATDNAASEAAGW
+1412 GEDATDNTASEAAGW
-1427 VRVLVYD
+1427 VRVLAYD

-1440 AIGTYTATSVVDNAD
+1440 AIGTYTATSVADNAD
-1455 SGAEQVREFLS
+1455 SDAEQVREFLS
-1466 GGNASEFTAQLP
+1466 SGNASEFTAQLP

-1539 SGSCTRVQVA
+1539 SGSCARVQVA
-1549 AGVAGDVAGISSL
+1549 AGVAGDIAGISSL
-1562 ASGWIPVVMD
+1562 ASGWTPVVMD
-1572 LTAEVP
+1572 PTAEVP

-1594 MLGAHASG
+1594 MLGTPASG
-1602 GSGVRGTSSSVP
+1602 GSGVRGTSSSVL

-1619 VLSGFT
+1619 VLGGFT

-1636 ASSAGLLDPF
+1636 AGPAGLLDPF

-1751 DDHSQLI
+1751 DDNSEGI
-1758 QVGLTVIGVGASILG
+1758 KIGLTIVGVLASAAG
-1773 FFVAGPVALV
+1773 FLVAGPVALV
-1783 VLGAVAGAAMAGANA
+1783 VLGAVAGAAMAGASA
-1798 INEQR
+1798 IEENK

-1828 GGAAK
+1828 GGVTK
-1833 FGGAAMTR
+1833 LGSSAMTKVLSTR
-1841 IMSSRGASAVQGM
+1841 AVNATKPM
-1854 LKIDKLSRGAQA
+1854 MQA
-1866 VTTKVMVNGA
+1866 TKATRMFRA
-1876 AGAANSFTQ
+1876 ARTRAIIGGTSGAANSFTQ
-1885 GFQDLALDTVNGRE
+1885 GFRDLVFDKLYEGKEGYEPKYSLQNHLASTAVGGLTGSVSGLVSPAAGSLSKNPIKVGNVTLNNRRVLETAINGGVSFTGSVVEDLASGKE
-1899 GDNREYSL
+1899 
-1907 KGHIVSTLSGGV
+1907 VSWS
-1919 FGGAG
+1919 
-1924 EIIRPVAGTIA
+1924 
-1935 NLPKLAKYA
+1935 K
-1944 SPARKVLD
+1944 
-1952 IGLHT
+1952 
-1957 GLAGTQAAVE
+1957 AAVE
-1967 SWGESKDGS
+1967 GTSGSFNGYKNFKAPTRADASTIQQLGYKSPNYLRTYLPSKHG
-1976 ISADKVAFKT
+1976 AT
-1986 LEGFSKAHKN
+1986 NLEGTMEDLA
-1996 YNPQGTFTNPRTIN
+1996 
-2010 QMGVIHPKS
+2010 
-2019 LSSYTDTQ
+2019 
-2027 FGRDT
+2027 RD
-2032 LKNTMVGISKENV
+2032 NV
-2045 TSFALDERSNATSYL
+2045 TSYFKKKASGE
-2060 AENHEKLWEN
+2060 E
-2070 RGNLW
+2070 
-2075 DKRSELWS
+2075 
-2083 DYQEH
+2083 
-2088 RQSKD
+2088 

>member
-1 MFERADIDHSTVDLK
+1 MGDQPDRNSPHYANRNDVE
-16 FDDATADALMKVC
+16 FDDATSDAL
-29 RDAASAL
+29 ASACRNAARDL
-36 EEKIP
+36 RDKVP
-41 AQKTAA
+41 GQRTKA
-47 DTALQEFKGHF
+47 DTAMVEFKGYF
-58 SEVYKRNI
+58 SKLYDNNI
-66 EVAVDNGTAIAGRLR
+66 NIAVDNGKDIATVLD
-81 QFADGVQKL
+81 QLAKVVDNL
-90 KDSAARERENR
+90 K
-101 RKMRDYE
+101 
-108 ENTPEVVKGAIEWA
+108 
-122 GWGPK
+122 
-127 VDHEEAPTFNTDAPE
+127 E
-142 AAKREHP
+142 AAHKEQKIREDARHYEDDWFGLRKSWDDFWGSAPKLPDPYIPDTTIDTTQVGQREHP
-149 APAANAGSPSDTSSA
+149 TPGAPGGGSGSTSGTSSA
-164 RPSDLR
+164 KPSDLR
-170 SSSTVSQSLHDDF
+170 ESAKTSHQLFEDF
-183 QTTPNSIRAK
+183 RNVPGDIRAK
-193 AADFKDKC
+193 AANFKEKC
-201 QWGTADCEPIL
+201 KWGTIDCENL
-212 QPFEAW
+212 LTTFDNW
-218 ITANES
+218 NNANNQEDQWATTIAD
-224 EAKWAQVVADAF
+224 EFAK
-236 ATAGS
+236 AGS
-241 EHEINKL
+241 ENTVNTVSNAALQAALDNK
-248 SNQTIQQYLESHGVA
+248 SIKSS
-263 NYNREDLKVPA
+263 REDLKVPA
-274 ASLEGRATSSGY
+274 PSVVGQPTSSGY

-313 CAVTRMYNSLTVHG
+313 CAVTRMYNSLAVHG

-355 EGATWIMPDGRHLLF
+355 EGATWIMPDGRHLFF
-370 ARAGEGFARVETDPS
+370 ARAGEGFARVETDPY

-407 CALSTETDLYIISD
+407 CALSTEADLYIISD

-448 TRAADGLISSLVH
+448 TRAADGLIASLVH

-485 RVEYAYAPAGS
+485 RIEYAYAPAGS
-496 TATGHL
+496 TAAGHL
-502 VSVTSGAGTRTYEHD
+502 VSITSGAGTRTYEHD

-650 AVSISAFEA
+650 AVSISAFET
-659 DPKKRYEATQA
+659 DPKKRYAATQA

-675 DTEADTGEVTPIST
+675 DAEADTGEVTPIST

-762 HLAQVTTPLG
+762 HLAQVITPLG
-772 LTTSFTHDAAGNITG
+772 LITSFTHDAAGNITG

-815 RTSYEYGPSGDMTAV
+815 RTSYEYGSSGDMTAV
-830 IDPLGRRTERT
+830 IDPLGRCTERT
-841 FDKNGN
+841 FDENGN

-994 VRQVSP
+994 VRQISP
-1000 VGRITAYTYN
+1000 AGRITAYTYN

-1052 TYDANSRVVS
+1052 TYDANSRVIS
-1062 VIGGSGGDAF
+1062 VIGGSGGDVF

-1118 DAGNVTK
+1118 EAGNVTK

-1204 TRSVTVTDYAAGIPA
+1204 TRSVTVTDYAASIPA
-1219 DDRDGNLPWVSRY
+1219 DDRDGSLPWVSRY

-1237 GRITSVARS
+1237 GRITAVARS
-1246 WGKFQS
+1246 WGESQS
-1252 ATSNGA
+1252 AASGSGA

-1280 LAYTRNAVGSISAIT
+1280 LAYTRNAVGNISAIT
-1295 NTDTGEQSSLGYDA
+1295 NTDTGEQSSLSYDA

-1329 HGAIT
+1329 HGAIM
-1334 GYTETA
+1334 GYSETA
-1340 ADADNSADVRVEVI
+1340 TDADNSADVRVEVI

-1365 SAAGLITYAYDGA
+1365 SAAGLITYSYDGA

-1386 GNERMSWVWDAAG
+1386 GDERMSWVWDAAG

-1412 GEDATDNAASEAAGW
+1412 GEDATDDAASEAAGW
-1427 VRVLVYD
+1427 VRVLAYD

-1440 AIGTYTATSVVDNAD
+1440 AIGTYTATSVADNAD
-1455 SGAEQVREFLS
+1455 SDAEQVREFLS

-1478 EHVDLNFAG
+1478 ERVDLNFAS

-1511 TGEVASDGSSV
+1511 AGEVASDGSSV

-1532 ASMTTAD
+1532 ASVTTAD
-1539 SGSCTRVQVA
+1539 SGSCARVQVA
-1549 AGVAGDVAGISSL
+1549 AGVAGEVAGISSL

-1572 LTAEVP
+1572 PTAEVP

-1594 MLGAHASG
+1594 MLGASASG
-1602 GSGVRGTSSSVP
+1602 GSGVRGTSSSVL

-1619 VLSGFT
+1619 VLGGFA

-1646 QLPITPLTGS
+1646 QLPTTPLMGS
-1656 DAAVAGAVPGVG
+1656 DAAVAGGVPGVG
-1668 INASG
+1668 VDVSG

-1707 GWVGNPYSLI
+1707 GWVGNPYSLV

-1731 PISREEL
+1731 PISVEDLNKIREDRAKMWQNIGEW
-1738 DKARYEK
+1738 
-1745 SAAKWL
+1745 AA
-1751 DDHSQLI
+1751 
-1758 QVGLTVIGVGASILG
+1758 TVAMIGAGA
-1773 FFVAGPVALV
+1773 
-1783 VLGAVAGAAMAGANA
+1783 VLGAMATGLGPLGGA
-1798 INEQR
+1798 
-1803 GPDGRINWGNVGRD
+1803 
-1817 MLIGGAFGALG
+1817 AFGAASGALMGAGMYALEQKVSGKSIDWGKAGQEAIKGAITGAVTGAIG
-1828 GGAAK
+1828 GGFTNLAKLKELGKLGKVGNFVADSKITQDVIQNAASGGVGNTVEYVSKGGRDPLEALGK
-1833 FGGAAMTR
+1833 FGSGAG
-1841 IMSSRGASAVQGM
+1841 SSALGAGVGGKMKTKLGVPGYADGSTMGRVQSGLRTVGSDAVAGGSRELSKYTMETAPSGTFNFGEAAQKTVTGMAKDAVKSTVKTAVKMDKEDAAYYRSTAAFALKNPQLTAHNAVQGIQTAATKASDS
-1854 LKIDKLSRGAQA
+1854 LQIAAIKVQNYDYSQL
-1866 VTTKVMVNGA
+1866 VTPPI
-1876 AGAANSFTQ
+1876 
-1885 GFQDLALDTVNGRE
+1885 LR
-1899 GDNREYSL
+1899 
-1907 KGHIVSTLSGGV
+1907 
-1919 FGGAG
+1919 
-1924 EIIRPVAGTIA
+1924 
-1935 NLPKLAKYA
+1935 
-1944 SPARKVLD
+1944 
-1952 IGLHT
+1952 
-1957 GLAGTQAAVE
+1957 
-1967 SWGESKDGS
+1967 
-1976 ISADKVAFKT
+1976 
-1986 LEGFSKAHKN
+1986 
-1996 YNPQGTFTNPRTIN
+1996 
-2010 QMGVIHPKS
+2010 
-2019 LSSYTDTQ
+2019 
-2027 FGRDT
+2027 
-2032 LKNTMVGISKENV
+2032 
-2045 TSFALDERSNATSYL
+2045 
-2060 AENHEKLWEN
+2060 
-2070 RGNLW
+2070 
-2075 DKRSELWS
+2075 
-2083 DYQEH
+2083 
-2088 RQSKD
+2088 

>member
-149 APAANAGSPSDTSSA
+149 APAANAGNPSDTSSA

-218 ITANES
+218 VTANES

-313 CAVTRMYNSLTVHG
+313 CAVTRMYNSLAVHG

-355 EGATWIMPDGRHLLF
+355 EGATWIMPDGRHLFF
-370 ARAGEGFARVETDPS
+370 ARAGEGFARVETDPY

-392 SEIATTPMGRFILET
+392 SEIATAPMGRFILET
-407 CALSTETDLYIISD
+407 CALSTEADLYIVSN

-485 RVEYAYAPAGS
+485 RIEYAYAPAGS
-496 TATGHL
+496 TAAGHL
-502 VSVTSGAGTRTYEHD
+502 VSITSGAGTRTYEHD

-650 AVSISAFEA
+650 AVSISAFET
-659 DPKKRYEATQA
+659 DPKKRYAATQA

-675 DTEADTGEVTPIST
+675 DAEADNGEVTPIST

-841 FDKNGN
+841 FDENGN

-994 VRQVSP
+994 VRQISP
-1000 VGRITAYTYN
+1000 AGRITAYTYN
-1010 SCGRLDSVTE
+1010 SCGRLDTVTE

-1062 VIGGSGGDAF
+1062 VIGGSGGDVF

-1118 DAGNVTK
+1118 EAGNVTK

-1137 YDVLGNMVKTMDP
+1137 YDVLGHMVKTTDP
-1150 AGAITLYEYDAAGRV
+1150 AGVVTSYEYDAAGRV

-1180 DSSGAAC
+1180 DSSGVAC

-1246 WGKFQS
+1246 WGEFQS

-1280 LAYTRNAVGSISAIT
+1280 LAYTRNAVGNISAIT
-1295 NTDTGEQSSLGYDA
+1295 NTATGEQSSLGYDA

-1334 GYTETA
+1334 GYSETA
-1340 ADADNSADVRVEVI
+1340 ADADNSADVRVEII

-1412 GEDATDNAASEAAGW
+1412 GEDATDDAASEAAGW

-1440 AIGTYTATSVVDNAD
+1440 AIGTYTATSVAGNADSD
-1455 SGAEQVREFLS
+1455 SGAEQVREFLA

-1539 SGSCTRVQVA
+1539 SGSCARVQVA
-1549 AGVAGDVAGISSL
+1549 AGVTGEVAGISSL
-1562 ASGWIPVVMD
+1562 ALGWTPVVMD
-1572 LTAEVP
+1572 PTAEVP

-1594 MLGAHASG
+1594 MLGTPASG
-1602 GSGVRGTSSSVP
+1602 GFSVRGTSSSVL

-1619 VLSGFT
+1619 VLGGFT

-1694 FTSRDPLLPVPGA
+1694 FTSRDPLLPIPGA
-1707 GWVGNPYSLI
+1707 GWVGNPYSLV

-1751 DDHSQLI
+1751 DDNSEGI
-1758 QVGLTVIGVGASILG
+1758 KTFLTYAGIAASVLG
-1773 FFVAGPVALV
+1773 FVAAGPVALV
-1783 VLGAVAGAAMAGANA
+1783 VLGAVAGAAMAGASA
-1798 INEQR
+1798 IEENK

-1828 GGAAK
+1828 GGVTK
-1833 FGGAAMTR
+1833 LGSSAMTKVLSTR
-1841 IMSSRGASAVQGM
+1841 AVNATKPM
-1854 LKIDKLSRGAQA
+1854 MQA
-1866 VTTKVMVNGA
+1866 TKATRMFRA
-1876 AGAANSFTQ
+1876 ARTRAIIGGTSGAANSFTQ
-1885 GFQDLALDTVNGRE
+1885 GFRDLAFDKLYE
-1899 GDNREYSL
+1899 GKEGYEPKYSL
-1907 KGHIVSTLSGGV
+1907 QNHLASTAVGGLTGSVSGLVSPAAGSLSRNPIKVGNVTLNNRRVLETAINGGV
-1919 FGGAG
+1919 SFTGSVV
-1924 EIIRPVAGTIA
+1924 ED
-1935 NLPKLAKYA
+1935 LASGKEV
-1944 SPARKVLD
+1944 SWSK
-1952 IGLHT
+1952 
-1957 GLAGTQAAVE
+1957 AAVE
-1967 SWGESKDGS
+1967 GTSGSFNGYKNFKAPTRADASTIQQLGYKSPNYLRTYLPSKHG
-1976 ISADKVAFKT
+1976 AT
-1986 LEGFSKAHKN
+1986 NLEGTMEDLA
-1996 YNPQGTFTNPRTIN
+1996 
-2010 QMGVIHPKS
+2010 
-2019 LSSYTDTQ
+2019 
-2027 FGRDT
+2027 RD
-2032 LKNTMVGISKENV
+2032 NV
-2045 TSFALDERSNATSYL
+2045 TSYFKKKASGE
-2060 AENHEKLWEN
+2060 E
-2070 RGNLW
+2070 
-2075 DKRSELWS
+2075 
-2083 DYQEH
+2083 
-2088 RQSKD
+2088 

>member
-1 MFERADIDHSTVDLK
+1 MGDQPDRNSPHYANRNDVE
-16 FDDATADALMKVC
+16 FDDATSDAL
-29 RDAASAL
+29 ASACRNAARDL
-36 EEKIP
+36 RDKVP
-41 AQKTAA
+41 GQRTKA
-47 DTALQEFKGHF
+47 DTAMVEFKGYF
-58 SEVYKRNI
+58 SKLYDNNI
-66 EVAVDNGTAIAGRLR
+66 NIAVDNGKDIATVLD
-81 QFADGVQKL
+81 QLAKVVDNL
-90 KDSAARERENR
+90 K
-101 RKMRDYE
+101 
-108 ENTPEVVKGAIEWA
+108 
-122 GWGPK
+122 
-127 VDHEEAPTFNTDAPE
+127 E
-142 AAKREHP
+142 AAHKEQKIREDARHYEDDWFGLHKSWDDFWGTAPKLPDPYIPDTTIDTTQVGQREHP
-149 APAANAGSPSDTSSA
+149 TPGAPGGGSGSTAGTSSA
-164 RPSDLR
+164 KPSDLR
-170 SSSTVSQSLHDDF
+170 
-183 QTTPNSIRAK
+183 NSATISHQLYK
-193 AADFKDKC
+193 DFKDVPRDIRTKASRFKEEC
-201 QWGTADCEPIL
+201 QWGTIDCENL
-212 QPFEAW
+212 LTTFDNW
-218 ITANES
+218 NNANDQEG
-224 EAKWAQVVADAF
+224 KWATTIADEF
-236 ATAGS
+236 AKAGS
-241 EHEINKL
+241 ENTVNTVSNAALQAALDNK
-248 SNQTIQQYLESHGVA
+248 SIKSS
-263 NYNREDLKVPA
+263 REDLKVPA
-274 ASLEGRATSSGY
+274 PSVVGQPTSSGY

-313 CAVTRMYNSLTVHG
+313 CAVTRMYNSLAVHG

-355 EGATWIMPDGRHLLF
+355 EGATWIMPDGRHLFF
-370 ARAGEGFARVETDPS
+370 ARAGEGFARVETDPY

-407 CALSTETDLYIISD
+407 CALSTEADLYIVSN

-485 RVEYAYAPAGS
+485 RIEYAYAPAGS
-496 TATGHL
+496 TAAGHL

-650 AVSISAFEA
+650 AVSISAFET
-659 DPKKRYEATQA
+659 DPKKRYAATQA
-670 RRNAA
+670 RRNTA
-675 DTEADTGEVTPIST
+675 DAEADTGEVTPIST

-740 GNLTSFADQEGNIT
+740 GNLTSFADQEGNTT

-830 IDPLGRRTERT
+830 IDPLDRRTERT
-841 FDKNGN
+841 FDENGN

-949 ARAEKTDTPESAAE
+949 ARAEKTDTPESTAE

-994 VRQVSP
+994 VRQISP
-1000 VGRITAYTYN
+1000 AGRITAYTYN

-1052 TYDANSRVVS
+1052 TYDANSRVIS
-1062 VIGGSGGDAF
+1062 VIGGSGGDVF

-1118 DAGNVTK
+1118 EAGNVTK

-1204 TRSVTVTDYAAGIPA
+1204 TRSVTVTDYAASIPA
-1219 DDRDGNLPWVSRY
+1219 DDRDGSLPWVSRY

-1237 GRITSVARS
+1237 GRITAVARS
-1246 WGKFQS
+1246 WGESQS
-1252 ATSNGA
+1252 AASGSGA

-1280 LAYTRNAVGSISAIT
+1280 LAYTRNAVGNISAIT
-1295 NTDTGEQSSLGYDA
+1295 NTDTGEQSSLSYDA

-1340 ADADNSADVRVEVI
+1340 ADADNSADVRVEII

-1427 VRVLVYD
+1427 VRVLAYD

-1440 AIGTYTATSVVDNAD
+1440 AIGTYTATSVAGNAD
-1455 SGAEQVREFLS
+1455 SDAKQVREFLAD
-1466 GGNASEFTAQLP
+1466 GNASEFTAQLP

-1487 DGRTVEGLPLT
+1487 DGRTVERLPLT

-1539 SGSCTRVQVA
+1539 SGSCARVQVA
-1549 AGVAGDVAGISSL
+1549 AGVAGEVAGISSL
-1562 ASGWIPVVMD
+1562 ASGWTPVVMD
-1572 LTAEVP
+1572 PTAEVP

-1586 PVPTPGVS
+1586 PVPTTGVN
-1594 MLGAHASG
+1594 MLGTPASG
-1602 GSGVRGTSSSVP
+1602 GSGVRGTSSSVL

-1619 VLSGFT
+1619 VLGGFT

-1636 ASSAGLLDPF
+1636 AGPAGLLDPF
-1646 QLPITPLTGS
+1646 QLPTTPLTGS

-1673 ALTVGGFAL
+1673 ALTVGGYAL
-1682 MGARVADPVSRS
+1682 IGARVADPVSRS

-1707 GWVGNPYSLI
+1707 GWVGNPYSLV

-1731 PISREEL
+1731 PISVEDLNKIREDRAKMWQNIGEW
-1738 DKARYEK
+1738 
-1745 SAAKWL
+1745 AA
-1751 DDHSQLI
+1751 
-1758 QVGLTVIGVGASILG
+1758 TVAMIGAGA
-1773 FFVAGPVALV
+1773 
-1783 VLGAVAGAAMAGANA
+1783 VLGAMATGLGPLGGA
-1798 INEQR
+1798 
-1803 GPDGRINWGNVGRD
+1803 
-1817 MLIGGAFGALG
+1817 AFGAASGALMGAGMYALEQKVSGKSIDWGKAGQEAIKGAITGAVTGAIG
-1828 GGAAK
+1828 GGFTNLAKLKELGKLGKVGNFVADSKITQDVIQNAASGGVGNTVEYVSKGGRDPLEALGK
-1833 FGGAAMTR
+1833 FGSGAG
-1841 IMSSRGASAVQGM
+1841 SSALGAGVGGKMKTKLGVPGYADGSTMGRVQSGLRTVGSDAVAGGSRELSKYTMETAPSGTFNPRTAVEKTGTGMAKDAVKSSVKTAVKMDKEDAAYYRSTAAFALKNPQLTAHNAVQGIQTAATKASDS
-1854 LKIDKLSRGAQA
+1854 LQIAAIKVQNYDYSQL
-1866 VTTKVMVNGA
+1866 VTPPI
-1876 AGAANSFTQ
+1876 
-1885 GFQDLALDTVNGRE
+1885 LR
-1899 GDNREYSL
+1899 
-1907 KGHIVSTLSGGV
+1907 
-1919 FGGAG
+1919 
-1924 EIIRPVAGTIA
+1924 
-1935 NLPKLAKYA
+1935 
-1944 SPARKVLD
+1944 
-1952 IGLHT
+1952 
-1957 GLAGTQAAVE
+1957 
-1967 SWGESKDGS
+1967 
-1976 ISADKVAFKT
+1976 
-1986 LEGFSKAHKN
+1986 
-1996 YNPQGTFTNPRTIN
+1996 
-2010 QMGVIHPKS
+2010 
-2019 LSSYTDTQ
+2019 
-2027 FGRDT
+2027 
-2032 LKNTMVGISKENV
+2032 
-2045 TSFALDERSNATSYL
+2045 
-2060 AENHEKLWEN
+2060 
-2070 RGNLW
+2070 
-2075 DKRSELWS
+2075 
-2083 DYQEH
+2083 
-2088 RQSKD
+2088 

>member
-1 MFERADIDHSTVDLK
+1 MGDQPDRNSPHYANRNDVE
-16 FDDATADALMKVC
+16 FDDATSDAL
-29 RDAASAL
+29 ASACRNAARDL
-36 EEKIP
+36 RDKVP
-41 AQKTAA
+41 GQRTKA
-47 DTALQEFKGHF
+47 DTAMVEFKGYF
-58 SEVYKRNI
+58 SKLYDNNI
-66 EVAVDNGTAIAGRLR
+66 NTAVDNGKDIATVLD
-81 QFADGVQKL
+81 QLAKVVDNL
-90 KDSAARERENR
+90 K
-101 RKMRDYE
+101 
-108 ENTPEVVKGAIEWA
+108 
-122 GWGPK
+122 
-127 VDHEEAPTFNTDAPE
+127 E
-142 AAKREHP
+142 AAHKEQKIREDARHYEDDWFGLRKSWDDFWGSAPKLPDPYIPDTTIDTTQVGQREHP
-149 APAANAGSPSDTSSA
+149 TPGAPGGGSGSTSGTSSA
-164 RPSDLR
+164 KPSDLR
-170 SSSTVSQSLHDDF
+170 ESAKTSHQLFQDF
-183 QTTPNSIRAK
+183 RNVPGDIRVK
-193 AADFKDKC
+193 AANFKEKC
-201 QWGTADCEPIL
+201 KWGTIDCENL
-212 QPFEAW
+212 LTTFDKW
-218 ITANES
+218 NNANDQED
-224 EAKWAQVVADAF
+224 KWATTIADEF
-236 ATAGS
+236 AKAGS
-241 EHEINKL
+241 ENTVNTVSNAALQAALDNK
-248 SNQTIQQYLESHGVA
+248 SIKSS
-263 NYNREDLKVPA
+263 REDLKVPA
-274 ASLEGRATSSGY
+274 PSVVGQPTSSDY

-313 CAVTRMYNSLTVHG
+313 CAVMRMYNSLAVHG

-355 EGATWIMPDGRHLLF
+355 EGATWIMPDGRHLFF
-370 ARAGEGFARVETDPS
+370 ARAGEGFARVETDPY

-407 CALSTETDLYIISD
+407 CALSTEADLYIISD

-461 ELNRSITFDY
+461 ELNRSIMFDY

-496 TATGHL
+496 TAAGHL
-502 VSVTSGAGTRTYEHD
+502 VSITSGAGTRTYEHD

-621 SDSRGRITR
+621 SDNRGRITR

-650 AVSISAFEA
+650 AVSISAFET

-675 DTEADTGEVTPIST
+675 DAEADTGEVTPIST

-740 GNLTSFADQEGNIT
+740 GNLTSFADQEGNTT

-841 FDKNGN
+841 FDENGN

-893 TDPTGVRVRTQADR
+893 TDPTGVRVHTQADR

-968 PAGNPVEI
+968 PAGNPIEI

-994 VRQVSP
+994 VRQISP
-1000 VGRITAYTYN
+1000 AGRITAYTYN

-1052 TYDANSRVVS
+1052 TYDANSRVIS
-1062 VIGGSGGDAF
+1062 VIGGSGGDVF

-1118 DAGNVTK
+1118 EAGNVTK

-1204 TRSVTVTDYAAGIPA
+1204 TRSVTVTDYAASIPA
-1219 DDRDGNLPWVSRY
+1219 DDRDGSLPWVSRY

-1246 WGKFQS
+1246 WGEPQS
-1252 ATSNGA
+1252 AASGSGA

-1280 LAYTRNAVGSISAIT
+1280 LAYTRNAVGNISVIT
-1295 NTDTGEQSSLGYDA
+1295 NTDTGEQSSLSYDA

-1334 GYTETA
+1334 GYSETA
-1340 ADADNSADVRVEVI
+1340 TDADNSADVRVEVI

-1365 SAAGLITYAYDGA
+1365 SAAGLITYSYDGA

-1386 GNERMSWVWDAAG
+1386 GDERMSWVWDAAG

-1412 GEDATDNAASEAAGW
+1412 GEDATDDAASEAAGW
-1427 VRVLVYD
+1427 VRVLAYD

-1440 AIGTYTATSVVDNAD
+1440 AIGTYTAANVADNADSD

-1478 EHVDLNFAG
+1478 ERVDLNFAS

-1511 TGEVASDGSSV
+1511 AGEVASDGSSV

-1532 ASMTTAD
+1532 ASVTTAD
-1539 SGSCTRVQVA
+1539 SGSCARVQVA
-1549 AGVAGDVAGISSL
+1549 AGVAGEVAGISSL

-1572 LTAEVP
+1572 PTAEVP

-1594 MLGAHASG
+1594 MLGASASG
-1602 GSGVRGTSSSVP
+1602 GSGVRGTSSSVL

-1619 VLSGFT
+1619 VLGGFA

-1646 QLPITPLTGS
+1646 QLPTTPLMGS
-1656 DAAVAGAVPGVG
+1656 DAAVAGGVPGVG
-1668 INASG
+1668 VDVSG

-1707 GWVGNPYSLI
+1707 GWVGNPYSLV

-1731 PISREEL
+1731 PISVEDLNKIREDRAKMWQNIGEW
-1738 DKARYEK
+1738 
-1745 SAAKWL
+1745 AA
-1751 DDHSQLI
+1751 
-1758 QVGLTVIGVGASILG
+1758 TVAMIGAGA
-1773 FFVAGPVALV
+1773 
-1783 VLGAVAGAAMAGANA
+1783 VLGAMATGLGPLGGA
-1798 INEQR
+1798 
-1803 GPDGRINWGNVGRD
+1803 
-1817 MLIGGAFGALG
+1817 AFGAASGALMGAGMYALEQKVSGKSIDWGKAGQEAIKGAITGAVTGAIG
-1828 GGAAK
+1828 GGFTNLAKLKELGKLGKVGNFVADSKITQDVIQNAASGGVGNTVEYVSKGGRDPLEALGK
-1833 FGGAAMTR
+1833 FGSGAG
-1841 IMSSRGASAVQGM
+1841 SSALGAGVGGKMKTKLGVPGYADGSTMGRVQSGLRTVGSDAVAGGSRELSKYTMETAPSGTFNFGEAAQKTVTGMAKDAVKSTVKTAVKMDKEDAAYYRSTAAFALKNPQLTAHNAVQGIQTAATKASDS
-1854 LKIDKLSRGAQA
+1854 LQIAAIKVQNYDYSQL
-1866 VTTKVMVNGA
+1866 VTPPI
-1876 AGAANSFTQ
+1876 
-1885 GFQDLALDTVNGRE
+1885 LR
-1899 GDNREYSL
+1899 
-1907 KGHIVSTLSGGV
+1907 
-1919 FGGAG
+1919 
-1924 EIIRPVAGTIA
+1924 
-1935 NLPKLAKYA
+1935 
-1944 SPARKVLD
+1944 
-1952 IGLHT
+1952 
-1957 GLAGTQAAVE
+1957 
-1967 SWGESKDGS
+1967 
-1976 ISADKVAFKT
+1976 
-1986 LEGFSKAHKN
+1986 
-1996 YNPQGTFTNPRTIN
+1996 
-2010 QMGVIHPKS
+2010 
-2019 LSSYTDTQ
+2019 
-2027 FGRDT
+2027 
-2032 LKNTMVGISKENV
+2032 
-2045 TSFALDERSNATSYL
+2045 
-2060 AENHEKLWEN
+2060 
-2070 RGNLW
+2070 
-2075 DKRSELWS
+2075 
-2083 DYQEH
+2083 
-2088 RQSKD
+2088 

>member
-149 APAANAGSPSDTSSA
+149 APAANAGNPSDTSSA

-218 ITANES
+218 VTANES

-300 EEIDIAFSNLASS
+300 EEIDIAFSNFASS
-313 CAVTRMYNSLTVHG
+313 CAVTRMYNSLAVHG

-355 EGATWIMPDGRHLLF
+355 EGATWIMPDGRHLFF
-370 ARAGEGFARVETDPS
+370 ARAGEGFARVETDPY

-407 CALSTETDLYIISD
+407 CALSTEADLYIISD

-485 RVEYAYAPAGS
+485 RVEYAYTPAGS
-496 TATGHL
+496 TAAGHL

-597 SFGYDRFSNRIR
+597 SFGYDRFSNCIR

-650 AVSISAFEA
+650 AVSISAFET

-675 DTEADTGEVTPIST
+675 DAEADNGEVTPIST

-740 GNLTSFADQEGNIT
+740 GNLTSFADQEGNTT

-807 AVIDPSGA
+807 SVIDPSGA

-841 FDKNGN
+841 FDENGN

-914 WDGTDGVR
+914 WDGNDGVR

-994 VRQVSP
+994 VRQISP
-1000 VGRITAYTYN
+1000 AGRITAYTYN

-1062 VIGGSGGDAF
+1062 VIGGSGGDVF

-1118 DAGNVTK
+1118 EAGNVTK

-1137 YDVLGNMVKTMDP
+1137 YDVLGNMVKTTDP

-1165 LRVVDAAQKVHAWGY
+1165 LRVIDAAKKVHAWGY
-1180 DSSGAAC
+1180 DSSGVAC

-1204 TRSVTVTDYAAGIPA
+1204 TRSVTVTDYAASIPA
-1219 DDRDGNLPWVSRY
+1219 DDRDENLPWVSRY

-1237 GRITSVARS
+1237 GRITAVARS
-1246 WGKFQS
+1246 WGEAQS

-1280 LAYTRNAVGSISAIT
+1280 LTYTRNAVGNISAIT

-1334 GYTETA
+1334 GYTETT

-1427 VRVLVYD
+1427 VRVLAYD

-1440 AIGTYTATSVVDNAD
+1440 AIGTYTATSVADNAD

-1539 SGSCTRVQVA
+1539 SGSCARVQVA
-1549 AGVAGDVAGISSL
+1549 AGVAGDIAGISSL
-1562 ASGWIPVVMD
+1562 ASGWTPVVMD
-1572 LTAEVP
+1572 PTAEVP

-1594 MLGAHASG
+1594 MLGTPASG
-1602 GSGVRGTSSSVP
+1602 GSGVRGTSSSVL

-1619 VLSGFT
+1619 VLGGFT

-1636 ASSAGLLDPF
+1636 AGPAGLLDPF
-1646 QLPITPLTGS
+1646 QLPTTPLTGS
-1656 DAAVAGAVPGVG
+1656 NAAVAGAVPGVG

-1745 SAAKWL
+1745 SLAKTL
-1751 DDHSQLI
+1751 DDNADYIKTGLLI
-1758 QVGLTVIGVGASILG
+1758 VGTVLAVAAVFVTGGA
-1773 FFVAGPVALV
+1773 ALIA
-1783 VLGAVAGAAMAGANA
+1783 LGALSGGMLAAADAMDKNK
-1798 INEQR
+1798 
-1803 GPDGRINWGNVGRD
+1803 GPDGRINWGNVAIAGG
-1817 MLIGGAFGALG
+1817 IGAAFGAAGGAIGKYGGNYLAKGMGKFKAPAKAATEYGQRLARGVRTNIAVNAGNGAMAGFVYGFKDPVIGFATGNDKYKYDLRAHIASTVAGGVAGGLG
-1828 GGAAK
+1828 G
-1833 FGGAAMTR
+1833 
-1841 IMSSRGASAVQGM
+1841 
-1854 LKIDKLSRGAQA
+1854 LSGP
-1866 VTTKVMVNGA
+1866 A
-1876 AGAANSFTQ
+1876 AGSTIKAYNSNLTTTGPAQ
-1885 GFQDLALDTVNGRE
+1885 KAIQATYNGLIGAGSSVLEDAMAGKEISPAKAL
-1899 GDNREYSL
+1899 YS
-1907 KGHIVSTLSGGV
+1907 GVTGAGTTFNPSLSGTN
-1919 FGGAG
+1919 
-1924 EIIRPVAGTIA
+1924 EPHTIR
-1935 NLPKLAKYA
+1935 
-1944 SPARKVLD
+1944 
-1952 IGLHT
+1952 
-1957 GLAGTQAAVE
+1957 
-1967 SWGESKDGS
+1967 
-1976 ISADKVAFKT
+1976 
-1986 LEGFSKAHKN
+1986 
-1996 YNPQGTFTNPRTIN
+1996 
-2010 QMGVIHPKS
+2010 QMGVNQPRS
-2019 LSSYTDTQ
+2019 LHGVGNSKTGVGLMNASAAGTAHGTVSGNGKDGFSQLTDQ
-2027 FGRDT
+2027 WFGM
-2032 LKNTMVGISKENV
+2032 K
-2045 TSFALDERSNATSYL
+2045 
-2060 AENHEKLWEN
+2060 
-2070 RGNLW
+2070 
-2075 DKRSELWS
+2075 
-2083 DYQEH
+2083 
-2088 RQSKD
+2088 

>member
-149 APAANAGSPSDTSSA
+149 APAANAGNPSDTSSA

-218 ITANES
+218 VTANES

-313 CAVTRMYNSLTVHG
+313 CAVTRMYNSLAVHG

-355 EGATWIMPDGRHLLF
+355 EGATWIMPDGRHLFF
-370 ARAGEGFARVETDPS
+370 ARAGEGFARVETDPY

-407 CALSTETDLYIISD
+407 CALSTEADLYIISD

-461 ELNRSITFDY
+461 ELNRSIMFDY

-496 TATGHL
+496 TAAGHL
-502 VSVTSGAGTRTYEHD
+502 VSITSGAGTRTYEHD

-650 AVSISAFEA
+650 AVSISAFET
-659 DPKKRYEATQA
+659 DPKKRYAATQA

-675 DTEADTGEVTPIST
+675 DAEADTGEVTPIST

-740 GNLTSFADQEGNIT
+740 GNLTSFADQEGNTT

-762 HLAQVTTPLG
+762 HLAQVITPLG
-772 LTTSFTHDAAGNITG
+772 LITSFTHDAAGNITG

-815 RTSYEYGPSGDMTAV
+815 RTGYEYGPSGDMTAV

-841 FDKNGN
+841 FDENGN

-893 TDPTGVRVRTQADR
+893 TGPTGVRVRTQADR

-994 VRQVSP
+994 VRQISP
-1000 VGRITAYTYN
+1000 AGRITAYTYN

-1062 VIGGSGGDAF
+1062 VIGGSGGDVF

-1103 EVTNGLGGVTRYTYD
+1103 EVTNGLGGVTRYAYD
-1118 DAGNVTK
+1118 EAGNVTK

-1180 DSSGAAC
+1180 DSSGVAC
-1187 AYSVDGT
+1187 AYSVDGN

-1219 DDRDGNLPWVSRY
+1219 DDRDENLPWVSRY

-1237 GRITSVARS
+1237 GRITAVARS
-1246 WGKFQS
+1246 WGEFQS
-1252 ATSNGA
+1252 PTSNGA

-1280 LAYTRNAVGSISAIT
+1280 LAYTRNAVGNISAIT

-1334 GYTETA
+1334 GYSETA

-1412 GEDATDNAASEAAGW
+1412 GEDATDNTASEAAGW
-1427 VRVLVYD
+1427 VRVLAYD

-1440 AIGTYTATSVVDNAD
+1440 AIGTYTATSVADNAD
-1455 SGAEQVREFLS
+1455 SDFGAEQVREFLS

-1539 SGSCTRVQVA
+1539 SGSCARVQVA
-1549 AGVAGDVAGISSL
+1549 AGVSSEVAGISSL
-1562 ASGWIPVVMD
+1562 ALGWTPVVMD
-1572 LTAEVP
+1572 PTAEVP

-1594 MLGAHASG
+1594 MLGAPASG
-1602 GSGVRGTSSSVP
+1602 GFSVRGTSSSVL

-1619 VLSGFT
+1619 VLGGFT

-1646 QLPITPLTGS
+1646 QLPTTPLTGS

-1707 GWVGNPYSLI
+1707 GWVGNPYSLV

-1751 DDHSQLI
+1751 DDNSEGI
-1758 QVGLTVIGVGASILG
+1758 KIGLTIVGVLASAAG
-1773 FFVAGPVALV
+1773 FLVAGPVALV
-1783 VLGAVAGAAMAGANA
+1783 VLGAVAGAAMAGASA
-1798 INEQR
+1798 IEENK

-1828 GGAAK
+1828 GGVTK
-1833 FGGAAMTR
+1833 LGSSAMTKVLSTR
-1841 IMSSRGASAVQGM
+1841 AVNATKPM
-1854 LKIDKLSRGAQA
+1854 MQA
-1866 VTTKVMVNGA
+1866 TKATRMFRA
-1876 AGAANSFTQ
+1876 ARTRAIIGGTSGAANSFTQ
-1885 GFQDLALDTVNGRE
+1885 GFRDLAFDKLYE
-1899 GDNREYSL
+1899 GKEGYEPKYSL
-1907 KGHIVSTLSGGV
+1907 QNHLASTAVGGLTGSVSGLVSPAAGSLSKNPIKVGNVTLNNRRVLETAINGGV
-1919 FGGAG
+1919 SFTGSVV
-1924 EIIRPVAGTIA
+1924 ED
-1935 NLPKLAKYA
+1935 LASGKEV
-1944 SPARKVLD
+1944 SWSK
-1952 IGLHT
+1952 
-1957 GLAGTQAAVE
+1957 AAVE
-1967 SWGESKDGS
+1967 GTSGSFNGYKNFKAPTRADASTIQQLGYKSPNYLRTYLPSKHG
-1976 ISADKVAFKT
+1976 AT
-1986 LEGFSKAHKN
+1986 NLEGTMEDLA
-1996 YNPQGTFTNPRTIN
+1996 
-2010 QMGVIHPKS
+2010 
-2019 LSSYTDTQ
+2019 
-2027 FGRDT
+2027 RD
-2032 LKNTMVGISKENV
+2032 NV
-2045 TSFALDERSNATSYL
+2045 TSYFKKKASGE
-2060 AENHEKLWEN
+2060 E
-2070 RGNLW
+2070 
-2075 DKRSELWS
+2075 
-2083 DYQEH
+2083 
-2088 RQSKD
+2088 

>member
-149 APAANAGSPSDTSSA
+149 APAANAGNPSDTSSA

-313 CAVTRMYNSLTVHG
+313 CAVTRMYNSLAVHG

-355 EGATWIMPDGRHLLF
+355 EGATWIMPDGRHLFF
-370 ARAGEGFARVETDPS
+370 ARAGEGFARVETDPY

-407 CALSTETDLYIISD
+407 CALSTEADLYIISD

-485 RVEYAYAPAGS
+485 RVEYAYVPAGS
-496 TATGHL
+496 TAAGHL
-502 VSVTSGAGTRTYEHD
+502 VSITSGAGTRTYEHD

-650 AVSISAFEA
+650 AVSISAFET
-659 DPKKRYEATQA
+659 DPKKRYAATQA

-675 DTEADTGEVTPIST
+675 DAEADTGEVTPIST

-740 GNLTSFADQEGNIT
+740 GNLTSFADQEGNTT

-762 HLAQVTTPLG
+762 HLAQVITPLG
-772 LTTSFTHDAAGNITG
+772 LITSFTHDAAGNITG

-815 RTSYEYGPSGDMTAV
+815 RTGYEYGPSGDMTAV

-841 FDKNGN
+841 FDENGN

-994 VRQVSP
+994 VRQISP
-1000 VGRITAYTYN
+1000 AGRITAYTYN

-1062 VIGGSGGDAF
+1062 VIGGSGGDVF

-1103 EVTNGLGGVTRYTYD
+1103 EVTNGLGGVTRYAYD
-1118 DAGNVTK
+1118 EAGNVTK

-1180 DSSGAAC
+1180 DSSGVAC

-1194 EQLRVDRDNR
+1194 EQLRVDRDSR

-1219 DDRDGNLPWVSRY
+1219 DDRDENLPWVSRY

-1237 GRITSVARS
+1237 GRITAVARS
-1246 WGKFQS
+1246 WGEFQS

-1280 LAYTRNAVGSISAIT
+1280 LAYTRNAVGNISAIT

-1324 WTYDG
+1324 WTYNG

-1334 GYTETA
+1334 GYTETT
-1340 ADADNSADVRVEVI
+1340 ADAGDSADVRVEVI

-1399 CLIREEYTRNTTT
+1399 CLIREEYTRNTTAA
-1412 GEDATDNAASEAAGW
+1412 GEGSTDDAASEAAGW
-1427 VRVLVYD
+1427 VRVLAYD

-1440 AIGTYTATSVVDNAD
+1440 AIGTYTATSVADNAD

-1478 EHVDLNFAG
+1478 EYVDLNFAG

-1539 SGSCTRVQVA
+1539 SGSCARVQVA
-1549 AGVAGDVAGISSL
+1549 AGVSGDIAGISSL
-1562 ASGWIPVVMD
+1562 ASGWTPVVMD
-1572 LTAEVP
+1572 PTAEAP

-1594 MLGAHASG
+1594 MLGTPASG
-1602 GSGVRGTSSSVP
+1602 GSGVRGTSSSVL

-1619 VLSGFT
+1619 VLGGFT

-1636 ASSAGLLDPF
+1636 AGPAGLLDPF
-1646 QLPITPLTGS
+1646 QLPTTPLTGS

-1707 GWVGNPYSLI
+1707 GWVGNPYSLV

-1731 PISREEL
+1731 PISVEDLNKIRDDERSRPWYERAARAAVGL
-1738 DKARYEK
+1738 VRHTWDKVAETATNIAKGVASNVKEIVTDPMGWINKNWEYVVGAGLVAVGFAVGIA
-1745 SAAKWL
+1745 SAAGGPATMILLSGVSGALMSGGMSMIEQKATTGHV
-1751 DDHSQLI
+1751 DAGK
-1758 QVGLTVIGVGASILG
+1758 VFKEAAIGGVTGMVTG
-1773 FFVAGPVALV
+1773 GVAGRI
-1783 VLGAVAGAAMAGANA
+1783 VAGAKTSVGAMKEAPKYIQYMDKKLAPVDKVLN
-1798 INEQR
+1798 
-1803 GPDGRINWGNVGRD
+1803 
-1817 MLIGGAFGALG
+1817 
-1828 GGAAK
+1828 
-1833 FGGAAMTR
+1833 
-1841 IMSSRGASAVQGM
+1841 
-1854 LKIDKLSRGAQA
+1854 KIPQIKP
-1866 VTTKVMVNGA
+1866 
-1876 AGAANSFTQ
+1876 
-1885 GFQDLALDTVNGRE
+1885 FQ
-1899 GDNREYSL
+1899 SL
-1907 KGHIVSTLSGGV
+1907 KGAKGVADDVAEMAPIAEFKNFATEKVAGLMKPGQHKWYSPSNMHNAGVSSMTKFPVSHAVNPTVTAFASGG
-1919 FGGAG
+1919 
-1924 EIIRPVAGTIA
+1924 A
-1935 NLPKLAKYA
+1935 NHATTE
-1944 SPARKVLD
+1944 
-1952 IGLHT
+1952 T
-1957 GLAGTQAAVE
+1957 G
-1967 SWGESKDGS
+1967 
-1976 ISADKVAFKT
+1976 
-1986 LEGFSKAHKN
+1986 
-1996 YNPQGTFTNPRTIN
+1996 R
-2010 QMGVIHPKS
+2010 
-2019 LSSYTDTQ
+2019 
-2027 FGRDT
+2027 
-2032 LKNTMVGISKENV
+2032 
-2045 TSFALDERSNATSYL
+2045 
-2060 AENHEKLWEN
+2060 
-2070 RGNLW
+2070 
-2075 DKRSELWS
+2075 
-2083 DYQEH
+2083 
-2088 RQSKD
+2088 

>member
-313 CAVTRMYNSLTVHG
+313 CAVTRMYNSLAVHG

-355 EGATWIMPDGRHLLF
+355 EGATWIMPDGRHLFF
-370 ARAGEGFARVETDPS
+370 ARAGEGFARVETDPY

-407 CALSTETDLYIISD
+407 CALSTEADLYIVSD

-461 ELNRSITFDY
+461 ELNRSIMFDY

-496 TATGHL
+496 TAAGHL

-538 DESARIAHQ
+538 DESARIVHQ

-650 AVSISAFEA
+650 AVSISAFET
-659 DPKKRYEATQA
+659 DPKKRYAATQA

-675 DTEADTGEVTPIST
+675 DAEADTGEVTPIST

-716 WEGGLLTSLT
+716 WEGGLLTSLP

-740 GNLTSFADQEGNIT
+740 GNLTSFADQEGNTT

-1000 VGRITAYTYN
+1000 AGRITAYTYN

-1062 VIGGSGGDAF
+1062 VIGGSGGDVF

-1118 DAGNVTK
+1118 EAGNVKK

-1137 YDVLGNMVKTMDP
+1137 YDVLGNMVKTTDP

-1165 LRVVDAAQKVHAWGY
+1165 LRVIDAAKKVHAWGY
-1180 DSSGAAC
+1180 DSSGVAC

-1194 EQLRVDRDNR
+1194 EQLRVDRDSR

-1219 DDRDGNLPWVSRY
+1219 DDRDENLPWVSRY

-1237 GRITSVARS
+1237 GRITAVARS
-1246 WGKFQS
+1246 WGEAQS
-1252 ATSNGA
+1252 AASNGA

-1280 LAYTRNAVGSISAIT
+1280 LAYTRNAVGNISAIT

-1334 GYTETA
+1334 GYSETA
-1340 ADADNSADVRVEVI
+1340 VDADNSADVRVEII

-1412 GEDATDNAASEAAGW
+1412 GEDATDNTASEAAGW
-1427 VRVLVYD
+1427 VRVLAYD

-1440 AIGTYTATSVVDNAD
+1440 AIGTYTATSVADNAD

-1478 EHVDLNFAG
+1478 EYVDLNFAG

-1539 SGSCTRVQVA
+1539 SGSCARVQVA
-1549 AGVAGDVAGISSL
+1549 AGVSGDIAGISSL
-1562 ASGWIPVVMD
+1562 ASGWTPVVMD
-1572 LTAEVP
+1572 PTAEVP

-1594 MLGAHASG
+1594 MLGTPASG
-1602 GSGVRGTSSSVP
+1602 GSGVRGTSSSVL

-1619 VLSGFT
+1619 VLGGFT

-1636 ASSAGLLDPF
+1636 AGPAGLLDPF

-1673 ALTVGGFAL
+1673 ALTIGGLAL

-1751 DDHSQLI
+1751 DDNSEGI
-1758 QVGLTVIGVGASILG
+1758 KIGLTIVGVLASAAG
-1773 FFVAGPVALV
+1773 FLVAGPVALV
-1783 VLGAVAGAAMAGANA
+1783 VLGAVAGAAMAGASA
-1798 INEQR
+1798 IEENK

-1828 GGAAK
+1828 GGVTK
-1833 FGGAAMTR
+1833 LGSSAMTKVLSTR
-1841 IMSSRGASAVQGM
+1841 AVNATKPM
-1854 LKIDKLSRGAQA
+1854 MQA
-1866 VTTKVMVNGA
+1866 TKATRMFRA
-1876 AGAANSFTQ
+1876 ARTRAIIGGTSGAANSFTQ
-1885 GFQDLALDTVNGRE
+1885 GFRDLAFDKLYE
-1899 GDNREYSL
+1899 GKEGYEPKYSL
-1907 KGHIVSTLSGGV
+1907 QNHLASTAVGGLTGSVSGLVSPAAGSLSKNPIKVGNVTLNNRRVLETAINGGV
-1919 FGGAG
+1919 SFTGSVV
-1924 EIIRPVAGTIA
+1924 ED
-1935 NLPKLAKYA
+1935 LASGKEV
-1944 SPARKVLD
+1944 SWSK
-1952 IGLHT
+1952 
-1957 GLAGTQAAVE
+1957 AAVE
-1967 SWGESKDGS
+1967 GTSGSFNGYKNFKAPTRADASTIQQLGYKSPNYLRTYLPSKHG
-1976 ISADKVAFKT
+1976 AT
-1986 LEGFSKAHKN
+1986 NLEGTMEDLA
-1996 YNPQGTFTNPRTIN
+1996 
-2010 QMGVIHPKS
+2010 
-2019 LSSYTDTQ
+2019 
-2027 FGRDT
+2027 RD
-2032 LKNTMVGISKENV
+2032 NV
-2045 TSFALDERSNATSYL
+2045 TSYFKKKASGE
-2060 AENHEKLWEN
+2060 E
-2070 RGNLW
+2070 
-2075 DKRSELWS
+2075 
-2083 DYQEH
+2083 
-2088 RQSKD
+2088 

>member
-149 APAANAGSPSDTSSA
+149 APAANAGNPSDTSSA

-218 ITANES
+218 VTANES

-313 CAVTRMYNSLTVHG
+313 CAVTRMYNSLAVHG

-355 EGATWIMPDGRHLLF
+355 EGATWIMPDGRHLFF
-370 ARAGEGFARVETDPS
+370 ARAGEGFARVETDPY

-407 CALSTETDLYIISD
+407 CALSTEADLYIISD

-496 TATGHL
+496 TAAGHL
-502 VSVTSGAGTRTYEHD
+502 VSITSGAGTRTYEHD

-650 AVSISAFEA
+650 AVSISAFET
-659 DPKKRYEATQA
+659 DPKKRYAATQA

-675 DTEADTGEVTPIST
+675 DAEADNGEVTPIST

-740 GNLTSFADQEGNIT
+740 GNLTSFADQEGNTT

-762 HLAQVTTPLG
+762 HLAQVITPLG
-772 LTTSFTHDAAGNITG
+772 LITSFTHDAAGNITG

-815 RTSYEYGPSGDMTAV
+815 RTGYEYGPSGDMTAV

-841 FDKNGN
+841 FDENGN

-994 VRQVSP
+994 VRQISP
-1000 VGRITAYTYN
+1000 AGRITAYTYN

-1062 VIGGSGGDAF
+1062 VIGGSGGDVF

-1103 EVTNGLGGVTRYTYD
+1103 EVTNGLGGVTRYAYD
-1118 DAGNVTK
+1118 EAGNVTK

-1180 DSSGAAC
+1180 DSSGVAC
-1187 AYSVDGT
+1187 AYSVDGN

-1219 DDRDGNLPWVSRY
+1219 DDRDENLPWISRY
-1232 ELDRL
+1232 ELDRI

-1246 WGKFQS
+1246 WGEFQS

-1280 LAYTRNAVGSISAIT
+1280 LAYTRNAVGNISAIT

-1334 GYTETA
+1334 GYSETA
-1340 ADADNSADVRVEVI
+1340 VDADNSADVRVEII

-1427 VRVLVYD
+1427 VRVLAYD

-1440 AIGTYTATSVVDNAD
+1440 AIGTYTATSVADNADSD

-1539 SGSCTRVQVA
+1539 SGSCARVQVA
-1549 AGVAGDVAGISSL
+1549 AGVSGEVAGISSL
-1562 ASGWIPVVMD
+1562 ASGWTPVVTD
-1572 LTAEVP
+1572 PTAEVP

-1594 MLGAHASG
+1594 MLGTPASG
-1602 GSGVRGTSSSVP
+1602 GSGVRGTSSSVF

-1619 VLSGFT
+1619 VLGGFT

-1636 ASSAGLLDPF
+1636 AGPAGLLDPF
-1646 QLPITPLTGS
+1646 QLPTTPLTGS
-1656 DAAVAGAVPGVG
+1656 NAAVAGAVPGVG

-1751 DDHSQLI
+1751 DDNSEGI
-1758 QVGLTVIGVGASILG
+1758 KIGLTIVGVLASAAG
-1773 FFVAGPVALV
+1773 FLVAGPVALV
-1783 VLGAVAGAAMAGANA
+1783 VLGAVAGAAMAGASA
-1798 INEQR
+1798 IEENK

-1828 GGAAK
+1828 GGVTK
-1833 FGGAAMTR
+1833 LGSSAMTKVLSTR
-1841 IMSSRGASAVQGM
+1841 AVNATKPM
-1854 LKIDKLSRGAQA
+1854 MQA
-1866 VTTKVMVNGA
+1866 TKATRMFRA
-1876 AGAANSFTQ
+1876 ARTRAIIGGTSGAANSFTQ
-1885 GFQDLALDTVNGRE
+1885 GFRDLAFDKLYE
-1899 GDNREYSL
+1899 GKEGYEPKYSL
-1907 KGHIVSTLSGGV
+1907 QNHLASTAVGGLTGSVSGLVSPAAGSLSKNPIKVGNVTLNNRRVLETAINGGV
-1919 FGGAG
+1919 SFTGSVV
-1924 EIIRPVAGTIA
+1924 ED
-1935 NLPKLAKYA
+1935 LASGKEV
-1944 SPARKVLD
+1944 SWSK
-1952 IGLHT
+1952 
-1957 GLAGTQAAVE
+1957 AAVE
-1967 SWGESKDGS
+1967 GTSGSFNGYKNFKAPTRADASTIQQLGYKSPNYLRTYLPSKHG
-1976 ISADKVAFKT
+1976 AT
-1986 LEGFSKAHKN
+1986 NLEGTMEDLA
-1996 YNPQGTFTNPRTIN
+1996 
-2010 QMGVIHPKS
+2010 
-2019 LSSYTDTQ
+2019 
-2027 FGRDT
+2027 RD
-2032 LKNTMVGISKENV
+2032 NV
-2045 TSFALDERSNATSYL
+2045 TSYFKKKASGE
-2060 AENHEKLWEN
+2060 E
-2070 RGNLW
+2070 
-2075 DKRSELWS
+2075 
-2083 DYQEH
+2083 
-2088 RQSKD
+2088 

>member
-1 MFERADIDHSTVDLK
+1 MSDEPDRNSPHYANRTDVK
-16 FDDATADALMKVC
+16 FDDATSDALANAC
-29 RDAASAL
+29 RNTARDL
-36 EEKIP
+36 RDKIP
-41 AQKTAA
+41 NQSSKAEIAQAN
-47 DTALQEFKGHF
+47 FKGYF
-58 SEVYKRNI
+58 SELYKNNI
-66 EVAVDNGTAIAGRLR
+66 RIAVKNGNEIADILDQLATAVDNLKEAAHKEQKIREDARHYEDDWFGLRKSWDDFWGSAPKLPDPYIPYTAIKEP
-81 QFADGVQKL
+81 Q
-90 KDSAARERENR
+90 
-101 RKMRDYE
+101 
-108 ENTPEVVKGAIEWA
+108 PEQR
-122 GWGPK
+122 
-127 VDHEEAPTFNTDAPE
+127 N
-142 AAKREHP
+142 HP
-149 APAANAGSPSDTSSA
+149 AQGGPGSGSGSAKDTSSA
-164 RPSDLR
+164 KPSDLR
-170 SSSTVSQSLHDDF
+170 ESANASHQLFEDF
-183 QTTPNSIRAK
+183 RNIPGDIRAK
-193 AADFKDKC
+193 AARFKEEC
-201 QWGTADCEPIL
+201 QWGTVDCKEL
-212 QPFEAW
+212 LEAFDQW
-218 ITANES
+218 NNANDQED
-224 EAKWAQVVADAF
+224 KWATTIADAF
-236 ATAGS
+236 DKAGG
-241 EHEINKL
+241 ENTIKKL
-248 SNQTIQQYLESHGVA
+248 SDAALQAALESKSIKSS
-263 NYNREDLKVPA
+263 REDLKVPA
-274 ASLEGRATSSGY
+274 PTVTGHPTSSGY

-313 CAVTRMYNSLTVHG
+313 CAVTRMYNSLAVHG

-670 RRNAA
+670 RRNATDA
-675 DTEADTGEVTPIST
+675 EADTGEVTPIST

-1000 VGRITAYTYN
+1000 AGRITAYTYN

-1052 TYDANSRVVS
+1052 TYDANSRVIS
-1062 VIGGSGGDAF
+1062 VIGGSGGDVF

-1118 DAGNVTK
+1118 EAGNVTK

-1204 TRSVTVTDYAAGIPA
+1204 TRSVTVTDYAASIPA

-1246 WGKFQS
+1246 WGGAQS
-1252 ATSNGA
+1252 AASGSGV

-1267 DGYRTGFTSPYGA
+1267 DGYRTRFTSPYGA
-1280 LAYTRNAVGSISAIT
+1280 LAYTRNAVGNISAIT
-1295 NTDTGEQSSLGYDA
+1295 NTDTGEQSSLSYDA

-1329 HGAIT
+1329 HGAIM
-1334 GYTETA
+1334 GYSETA
-1340 ADADNSADVRVEVI
+1340 TDADNSADVRVEVI

-1365 SAAGLITYAYDGA
+1365 SAAGLITYSYDGA

-1386 GNERMSWVWDAAG
+1386 GDERMSWVWDAAG

-1440 AIGTYTATSVVDNAD
+1440 AIGTYTAASVADNADSD

-1478 EHVDLNFAG
+1478 ERVDLNFAG

-1511 TGEVASDGSSV
+1511 AGEVASDGSSV

-1539 SGSCTRVQVA
+1539 SGSCARVQVA

-1562 ASGWIPVVMD
+1562 ASGWTPVVMD
-1572 LTAEVP
+1572 PTAEVP

-1602 GSGVRGTSSSVP
+1602 GSGVRGTSSSVL

-1619 VLSGFT
+1619 VLGGFA

-1707 GWVGNPYSLI
+1707 GWVGNPYSLV

-1731 PISREEL
+1731 PISVENLNKIRE
-1738 DKARYEK
+1738 DQYQH
-1745 SAAKWL
+1745 SVGKWL
-1751 DDHSQLI
+1751 DDNIDTDAAKGILTF
-1758 QVGLTVIGVGASILG
+1758 VGVAASIAGL
-1773 FFVAGPVALV
+1773 FVAGPVALI
-1783 VLGAVAGAAMAGANA
+1783 VLGAVAGAALAGASA
-1798 INEQR
+1798 IEENE
-1803 GPDGRINWGNVGRD
+1803 GSDGRVNWGNVGRD
-1817 MLIGGAFGALG
+1817 ILIGGAFGALG
-1828 GGAAK
+1828 GGVTK
-1833 FGGAAMTR
+1833 LGSSAMTR
-1841 IMSSRGASAVQGM
+1841 VLSTRAVSATKPIMQTSKGTR
-1854 LKIDKLSRGAQA
+1854 IFR
-1866 VTTKVMVNGA
+1866 A
-1876 AGAANSFTQ
+1876 ARTRAIIGGTSGAANSFTQ
-1885 GFQDLALDTVNGRE
+1885 GFQDLAFDKLYE
-1899 GDNREYSL
+1899 GKEEYKPRYSL
-1907 KGHIVSTLSGGV
+1907 QNHLASTAVGGLTGSASGLV
-1919 FGGAG
+1919 
-1924 EIIRPVAGTIA
+1924 
-1935 NLPKLAKYA
+1935 
-1944 SPARKVLD
+1944 SPAAGSLSRNPVKVGNVTLNNRRIMETAINGS
-1952 IGLHT
+1952 IGFT
-1957 GLAGTQAAVE
+1957 GSVVEDLASGKEVSWSKAAVE
-1967 SWGESKDGS
+1967 GTSGSFNGYKNFKAPTRADASTIQQLGNKSPHYLRTYLSSKHG
-1976 ISADKVAFKT
+1976 AAN
-1986 LEGFSKAHKN
+1986 LEG
-1996 YNPQGTFTNPRTIN
+1996 
-2010 QMGVIHPKS
+2010 
-2019 LSSYTDTQ
+2019 
-2027 FGRDT
+2027 
-2032 LKNTMVGISKENV
+2032 TMKDLAQDNV
-2045 TSFALDERSNATSYL
+2045 TSYFKKKASGE
-2060 AENHEKLWEN
+2060 E
-2070 RGNLW
+2070 
-2075 DKRSELWS
+2075 
-2083 DYQEH
+2083 
-2088 RQSKD
+2088 

>member
-313 CAVTRMYNSLTVHG
+313 CAVTRMYNSLAVHG

-355 EGATWIMPDGRHLLF
+355 EGATWIMPDGRHLFF
-370 ARAGEGFARVETDPS
+370 ARAGEGFARVETDPY

-407 CALSTETDLYIISD
+407 CALSTEADLYIVSD

-461 ELNRSITFDY
+461 ELNRSIMFDY

-496 TATGHL
+496 TAAGHL

-650 AVSISAFEA
+650 AVSISAFET
-659 DPKKRYEATQA
+659 DPKKRYAATQA

-675 DTEADTGEVTPIST
+675 DAEADTGEVTPIST

-740 GNLTSFADQEGNIT
+740 GNLTSFADQEGNTT

-841 FDKNGN
+841 FDENGN

-1062 VIGGSGGDAF
+1062 VIGGSGGDVF

-1118 DAGNVTK
+1118 EAGNVTK

-1180 DSSGAAC
+1180 DSSGVAC
-1187 AYSVDGT
+1187 TYSVDGT

-1204 TRSVTVTDYAAGIPA
+1204 TRSVTVTNYAAGIPA
-1219 DDRDGNLPWVSRY
+1219 DDRDENLPWVSRY

-1237 GRITSVARS
+1237 GRITAVARS
-1246 WGKFQS
+1246 WGEAQS
-1252 ATSNGA
+1252 AASNGA

-1280 LAYTRNAVGSISAIT
+1280 LTYTRNAVGNISAIT

-1334 GYTETA
+1334 GYSETA
-1340 ADADNSADVRVEVI
+1340 VDADNSADVRVEII

-1365 SAAGLITYAYDGA
+1365 SAAGLITYTYDGA

-1412 GEDATDNAASEAAGW
+1412 GEDATDNTASEAAGW
-1427 VRVLVYD
+1427 VRVLAYD

-1440 AIGTYTATSVVDNAD
+1440 AIGTYTATSVADNAD
-1455 SGAEQVREFLS
+1455 SDAEQVREFLS
-1466 GGNASEFTAQLP
+1466 SGNASEFTAQLP

-1539 SGSCTRVQVA
+1539 SGSCARVQVA
-1549 AGVAGDVAGISSL
+1549 AGVAGDIAGISSL

-1572 LTAEVP
+1572 PTAEVP

-1602 GSGVRGTSSSVP
+1602 GSGVRGTSSSVL

-1619 VLSGFT
+1619 VLGGFT

-1646 QLPITPLTGS
+1646 QLPTTPLTGS
-1656 DAAVAGAVPGVG
+1656 DAAVPGVG

-1751 DDHSQLI
+1751 DDHSEGI
-1758 QVGLTVIGVGASILG
+1758 KTFLTVVGTVLAIGAVFVTGGA
-1773 FFVAGPVALV
+1773 ALI
-1783 VLGAVAGAAMAGANA
+1783 VLGAVSGGMLAAADAMDKNK
-1798 INEQR
+1798 
-1803 GPDGRINWGNVGRD
+1803 GPDGRINWGNVAIAGG
-1817 MLIGGAFGALG
+1817 IGAAFGAAGGAIGKYGGKYLAKGVGKFKAPAKAVTEYGQRLTRGVRTNIAVNAGNGAMAGFVYGFKDPVIGFATGNDKYKYDLRAHIASTVAGGVAGGLG
-1828 GGAAK
+1828 G
-1833 FGGAAMTR
+1833 
-1841 IMSSRGASAVQGM
+1841 
-1854 LKIDKLSRGAQA
+1854 LSGP
-1866 VTTKVMVNGA
+1866 A
-1876 AGAANSFTQ
+1876 AGSTIKAYNSNLTTTGPAQ
-1885 GFQDLALDTVNGRE
+1885 KAIQATYNGLIGAGSSVLEDAMAGKEISPAKAL
-1899 GDNREYSL
+1899 YS
-1907 KGHIVSTLSGGV
+1907 GVTGAGTTFNPSLSGTN
-1919 FGGAG
+1919 
-1924 EIIRPVAGTIA
+1924 EPHTIR
-1935 NLPKLAKYA
+1935 
-1944 SPARKVLD
+1944 
-1952 IGLHT
+1952 
-1957 GLAGTQAAVE
+1957 
-1967 SWGESKDGS
+1967 
-1976 ISADKVAFKT
+1976 
-1986 LEGFSKAHKN
+1986 
-1996 YNPQGTFTNPRTIN
+1996 
-2010 QMGVIHPKS
+2010 QMGVNQPRS
-2019 LSSYTDTQ
+2019 LHGVGNSKTGVGLMNASAAGTAHGTVSGNGKDGFSQLTEQ
-2027 FGRDT
+2027 WFGM
-2032 LKNTMVGISKENV
+2032 K
-2045 TSFALDERSNATSYL
+2045 
-2060 AENHEKLWEN
+2060 
-2070 RGNLW
+2070 
-2075 DKRSELWS
+2075 
-2083 DYQEH
+2083 
-2088 RQSKD
+2088 

>member
-149 APAANAGSPSDTSSA
+149 APAANAGNPSDTSSA

-218 ITANES
+218 VTANES

-300 EEIDIAFSNLASS
+300 EEIDIAFSNFASS
-313 CAVTRMYNSLTVHG
+313 CAVTRMYNSLAVHG

-355 EGATWIMPDGRHLLF
+355 EGATWIMPDGRHLFF
-370 ARAGEGFARVETDPS
+370 ARAGEGFARVETDPY

-407 CALSTETDLYIISD
+407 CALSTEADLYIISD

-650 AVSISAFEA
+650 AVSISAFET
-659 DPKKRYEATQA
+659 DPKKRYAATQA

-675 DTEADTGEVTPIST
+675 DAEADTGEVTPIST

-731 SMTLNYDEF
+731 NMTLNYDEF
-740 GNLTSFADQEGNIT
+740 GNLTSFADQEGNTT

-1000 VGRITAYTYN
+1000 AGRITAYTYN

-1062 VIGGSGGDAF
+1062 VIGGSGGDVF

-1118 DAGNVTK
+1118 EAGNVTK

-1137 YDVLGNMVKTMDP
+1137 YDVLGNMVKTTDP

-1187 AYSVDGT
+1187 AYSVDGN

-1219 DDRDGNLPWVSRY
+1219 DDRDENLPWVSRY

-1237 GRITSVARS
+1237 GRITAVARS

-1280 LAYTRNAVGSISAIT
+1280 LAYTRNAVGNISAIT

-1340 ADADNSADVRVEVI
+1340 ADADNSADVRVEII

-1378 GQLVSARR
+1378 GQLISARR

-1412 GEDATDNAASEAAGW
+1412 GEEATDNTASEAAGW
-1427 VRVLVYD
+1427 VRVLAYD

-1440 AIGTYTATSVVDNAD
+1440 AIGTYTAASVADNAD
-1455 SGAEQVREFLS
+1455 SGAEQVRKFLS

-1539 SGSCTRVQVA
+1539 SGSCARVQVA
-1549 AGVAGDVAGISSL
+1549 AGVAGDIAGISSL

-1572 LTAEVP
+1572 PTAEVP

-1602 GSGVRGTSSSVP
+1602 GSGVRGTSSSVL

-1619 VLSGFT
+1619 VLGGFT

-1646 QLPITPLTGS
+1646 QLPTTPLTGS
-1656 DAAVAGAVPGVG
+1656 DAAVPGVG

-1707 GWVGNPYSLI
+1707 GWVGNPYSLV

-1751 DDHSQLI
+1751 DDHSDL
-1758 QVGLTVIGVGASILG
+1758 VKGVLLGVGTVLAVAAV
-1773 FFVAGPVALV
+1773 FVTGGAALIA
-1783 VLGAVAGAAMAGANA
+1783 LGALSGGMLAAADAMDKNK
-1798 INEQR
+1798 
-1803 GPDGRINWGNVGRD
+1803 GPDGRINWGNVAIAGG
-1817 MLIGGAFGALG
+1817 IGAAFGAAGGAIGKYGGNYLAKGVGKFKAPAKAVTEYGQRLTRGVRTNIAVNAGNGAMAGFVYGFKDPVIGFATGNDKYKYDLRAHIASTVAGGVAGGLG
-1828 GGAAK
+1828 G
-1833 FGGAAMTR
+1833 
-1841 IMSSRGASAVQGM
+1841 
-1854 LKIDKLSRGAQA
+1854 LSGP
-1866 VTTKVMVNGA
+1866 A
-1876 AGAANSFTQ
+1876 AGSTIKAYNSNLTTTGPAQ
-1885 GFQDLALDTVNGRE
+1885 KAIQATYNGFIGAGSSVLEDAMAGKEISPAKAL
-1899 GDNREYSL
+1899 YS
-1907 KGHIVSTLSGGV
+1907 GVTGAGTTFNPSLSGTN
-1919 FGGAG
+1919 
-1924 EIIRPVAGTIA
+1924 EPHTIR
-1935 NLPKLAKYA
+1935 
-1944 SPARKVLD
+1944 
-1952 IGLHT
+1952 
-1957 GLAGTQAAVE
+1957 
-1967 SWGESKDGS
+1967 
-1976 ISADKVAFKT
+1976 
-1986 LEGFSKAHKN
+1986 
-1996 YNPQGTFTNPRTIN
+1996 
-2010 QMGVIHPKS
+2010 QMGVNQPRS
-2019 LSSYTDTQ
+2019 LHGVGNSKTGVGLMNASAAGTAHGTVSGNGKDGFAAITDQ
-2027 FGRDT
+2027 LFG
-2032 LKNTMVGISKENV
+2032 LK
-2045 TSFALDERSNATSYL
+2045 
-2060 AENHEKLWEN
+2060 
-2070 RGNLW
+2070 
-2075 DKRSELWS
+2075 
-2083 DYQEH
+2083 
-2088 RQSKD
+2088 

>member
-149 APAANAGSPSDTSSA
+149 APAANAGNPSDTSSA

-218 ITANES
+218 VTANES

-313 CAVTRMYNSLTVHG
+313 CAVTRMYNSLAVHG

-355 EGATWIMPDGRHLLF
+355 EGATWIMPDGRHLFF
-370 ARAGEGFARVETDPS
+370 ARAGEGFARVETDPY

-407 CALSTETDLYIISD
+407 CALSTEADLYIVSN

-485 RVEYAYAPAGS
+485 RIEYAYAPAGS
-496 TATGHL
+496 TAAGHL

-675 DTEADTGEVTPIST
+675 DAEADTGEVTPIST

-705 VDALGGVTELN
+705 VDALGGVTELS

-740 GNLTSFADQEGNIT
+740 GNLTSFADQEGNTT

-830 IDPLGRRTERT
+830 IDPLGRRTERA
-841 FDKNGN
+841 FDENGN

-949 ARAEKTDTPESAAE
+949 ARAEKTDTPESTAE

-994 VRQVSP
+994 VRQISP
-1000 VGRITAYTYN
+1000 AGRITAYTYN

-1052 TYDANSRVVS
+1052 TYDANSRVIS
-1062 VIGGSGGDAF
+1062 VIGGSGGDVF

-1118 DAGNVTK
+1118 EAGNVTK

-1204 TRSVTVTDYAAGIPA
+1204 TRSVTVTDYAASIPA

-1237 GRITSVARS
+1237 GRITAVARS
-1246 WGKFQS
+1246 WGEFQS

-1280 LAYTRNAVGSISAIT
+1280 LAYTRNAVGNISAIT
-1295 NTDTGEQSSLGYDA
+1295 NTATGEQSSLGYDA

-1324 WTYDG
+1324 WTYDS

-1340 ADADNSADVRVEVI
+1340 ADADNSADVRVEII

-1427 VRVLVYD
+1427 VRVLAYD

-1440 AIGTYTATSVVDNAD
+1440 AIGTYTATSVAGNAD
-1455 SGAEQVREFLS
+1455 SDAKQVREFLAD
-1466 GGNASEFTAQLP
+1466 GNASEFTAQLP

-1487 DGRTVEGLPLT
+1487 DGRTVERLPLT

-1539 SGSCTRVQVA
+1539 SGSCARVQVA
-1549 AGVAGDVAGISSL
+1549 AGVAGEVAGISSL
-1562 ASGWIPVVMD
+1562 ASGWTPVVMD
-1572 LTAEVP
+1572 PTAEVP

-1586 PVPTPGVS
+1586 PVPTTGVN
-1594 MLGAHASG
+1594 MLGTPASG
-1602 GSGVRGTSSSVP
+1602 GSGVRGTSSSVL

-1619 VLSGFT
+1619 VLGGFT

-1636 ASSAGLLDPF
+1636 AGPAGLLDPF
-1646 QLPITPLTGS
+1646 QLPTTPLTGS

-1673 ALTVGGFAL
+1673 ALTVGGYAL
-1682 MGARVADPVSRS
+1682 IGARVADPVSRS

-1707 GWVGNPYSLI
+1707 GWVGNPYSLV

-1731 PISREEL
+1731 PISVEDLNKIREDRAKMWQNIGEW
-1738 DKARYEK
+1738 
-1745 SAAKWL
+1745 AA
-1751 DDHSQLI
+1751 
-1758 QVGLTVIGVGASILG
+1758 TVAMIGAGA
-1773 FFVAGPVALV
+1773 
-1783 VLGAVAGAAMAGANA
+1783 VLGAMATGLGPLGGA
-1798 INEQR
+1798 
-1803 GPDGRINWGNVGRD
+1803 
-1817 MLIGGAFGALG
+1817 AFGAASGALMGAGMYALEQKVSGKSIDWGKAGQEAIKGAITGAVTGAIG
-1828 GGAAK
+1828 GGFTNLAKLKELGKLGKVGNFVADSKITQDVIQNAASGGVGNTVEYVSKGGRDPLEALGK
-1833 FGGAAMTR
+1833 FGSGAG
-1841 IMSSRGASAVQGM
+1841 SSALGAGVGGKMKTKLGVPGYADGSTMGRVQSGLRTVGSDAVAGGSRELSKYTMETAPSGTFNPRTAVEKTGTGMAKDAVKSSVKTAVKMDKEDAAYYRSTAAFALKNPQLTAHNAVQGIQTAATKASDS
-1854 LKIDKLSRGAQA
+1854 LQIAAIKVQNYDYSQL
-1866 VTTKVMVNGA
+1866 VTPPI
-1876 AGAANSFTQ
+1876 
-1885 GFQDLALDTVNGRE
+1885 LR
-1899 GDNREYSL
+1899 
-1907 KGHIVSTLSGGV
+1907 
-1919 FGGAG
+1919 
-1924 EIIRPVAGTIA
+1924 
-1935 NLPKLAKYA
+1935 
-1944 SPARKVLD
+1944 
-1952 IGLHT
+1952 
-1957 GLAGTQAAVE
+1957 
-1967 SWGESKDGS
+1967 
-1976 ISADKVAFKT
+1976 
-1986 LEGFSKAHKN
+1986 
-1996 YNPQGTFTNPRTIN
+1996 
-2010 QMGVIHPKS
+2010 
-2019 LSSYTDTQ
+2019 
-2027 FGRDT
+2027 
-2032 LKNTMVGISKENV
+2032 
-2045 TSFALDERSNATSYL
+2045 
-2060 AENHEKLWEN
+2060 
-2070 RGNLW
+2070 
-2075 DKRSELWS
+2075 
-2083 DYQEH
+2083 
-2088 RQSKD
+2088 

>member
-149 APAANAGSPSDTSSA
+149 APAANAGNPSDTSSA

-218 ITANES
+218 VTANES

-300 EEIDIAFSNLASS
+300 EEIDIAFSNFASS
-313 CAVTRMYNSLTVHG
+313 CAVTRMYNSLAVHG

-355 EGATWIMPDGRHLLF
+355 EGATWIMPDGRHLFF
-370 ARAGEGFARVETDPS
+370 ARAGEGFARVETDPY

-407 CALSTETDLYIISD
+407 CALSTEADLYIVSD

-496 TATGHL
+496 TAAGHL

-650 AVSISAFEA
+650 AVSISAFET

-675 DTEADTGEVTPIST
+675 DAEADNGEVTPIST

-740 GNLTSFADQEGNIT
+740 GNLTSFADQEGNTT

-841 FDKNGN
+841 FDENGN

-994 VRQVSP
+994 VRQISP
-1000 VGRITAYTYN
+1000 AGRITAYTYN

-1052 TYDANSRVVS
+1052 TYDANSRVIS
-1062 VIGGSGGDAF
+1062 VIGGSGGDVF

-1118 DAGNVTK
+1118 EAGNVTK

-1180 DSSGAAC
+1180 DSSGVAC
-1187 AYSVDGT
+1187 AYSVDGN

-1219 DDRDGNLPWVSRY
+1219 DDRDENLPWVSRY

-1246 WGKFQS
+1246 WGEFQS
-1252 ATSNGA
+1252 AASGSGA

-1280 LAYTRNAVGSISAIT
+1280 LAYTRNAVGNISAIT

-1334 GYTETA
+1334 GYSETA
-1340 ADADNSADVRVEVI
+1340 ADADNSADVRVEII

-1427 VRVLVYD
+1427 VRVLAYD

-1440 AIGTYTATSVVDNAD
+1440 AIGTYTATSVADNADSD

-1478 EHVDLNFAG
+1478 ERVDLNFAG

-1539 SGSCTRVQVA
+1539 SGSCARVQVA
-1549 AGVAGDVAGISSL
+1549 AGVAGDIAGISSL
-1562 ASGWIPVVMD
+1562 ASGWTPVVMD
-1572 LTAEVP
+1572 PTAEVP

-1594 MLGAHASG
+1594 MLGTPASG
-1602 GSGVRGTSSSVP
+1602 GSGVRGTSSSVL

-1619 VLSGFT
+1619 VLGGFT

-1636 ASSAGLLDPF
+1636 AGPAGLLDPF
-1646 QLPITPLTGS
+1646 QLPTTPLTGS
-1656 DAAVAGAVPGVG
+1656 NAAVAGAVPGVG

-1745 SAAKWL
+1745 SLAKTL
-1751 DDHSQLI
+1751 DDNADYIKTGLLI
-1758 QVGLTVIGVGASILG
+1758 VGTVLAVAAVFVTGGA
-1773 FFVAGPVALV
+1773 ALIA
-1783 VLGAVAGAAMAGANA
+1783 LGALSGGMLAAADAMDKNK
-1798 INEQR
+1798 
-1803 GPDGRINWGNVGRD
+1803 GPDGRINWGNVAIAGG
-1817 MLIGGAFGALG
+1817 IGAAFGAAGGAIGKYGGNYLAKGMGKFKAPAKAATEYGQRLARGVRTNIAVNAGNGAMAGFVYGFKDPVIGFATGNDKYKYDLRAHIASTVAGGVAGGLG
-1828 GGAAK
+1828 G
-1833 FGGAAMTR
+1833 
-1841 IMSSRGASAVQGM
+1841 
-1854 LKIDKLSRGAQA
+1854 LSGP
-1866 VTTKVMVNGA
+1866 A
-1876 AGAANSFTQ
+1876 AGSTIKAYNSNLTTTGPAQ
-1885 GFQDLALDTVNGRE
+1885 KAIQATYNGLIGAGSSVLEDAMAGKEISPAKAL
-1899 GDNREYSL
+1899 YS
-1907 KGHIVSTLSGGV
+1907 GVTGAGTTFNPSLSGTN
-1919 FGGAG
+1919 
-1924 EIIRPVAGTIA
+1924 EPHTIR
-1935 NLPKLAKYA
+1935 
-1944 SPARKVLD
+1944 
-1952 IGLHT
+1952 
-1957 GLAGTQAAVE
+1957 
-1967 SWGESKDGS
+1967 
-1976 ISADKVAFKT
+1976 
-1986 LEGFSKAHKN
+1986 
-1996 YNPQGTFTNPRTIN
+1996 
-2010 QMGVIHPKS
+2010 QMGVNQPRS
-2019 LSSYTDTQ
+2019 LHGVGNSKTGVGLMNASAAGTAHGTVSGNGKDGFSQLTDQ
-2027 FGRDT
+2027 WFGM
-2032 LKNTMVGISKENV
+2032 K
-2045 TSFALDERSNATSYL
+2045 
-2060 AENHEKLWEN
+2060 
-2070 RGNLW
+2070 
-2075 DKRSELWS
+2075 
-2083 DYQEH
+2083 
-2088 RQSKD
+2088 

>member
-1 MFERADIDHSTVDLK
+1 MSDEPDRNSPHYANRTDVK
-16 FDDATADALMKVC
+16 FDDATSDALANAC
-29 RDAASAL
+29 RNTARDL
-36 EEKIP
+36 RDKIP
-41 AQKTAA
+41 NQSSKAEIAQAN
-47 DTALQEFKGHF
+47 FKGYF
-58 SEVYKRNI
+58 SELYKNNI
-66 EVAVDNGTAIAGRLR
+66 RIAVKNGNEIADILDQLATAVDNLKEAAHKEQKIREDARHYEDDWFGLRKSWDDFWGSAPKLPDPYIPYTAIKEP
-81 QFADGVQKL
+81 Q
-90 KDSAARERENR
+90 
-101 RKMRDYE
+101 
-108 ENTPEVVKGAIEWA
+108 PEQR
-122 GWGPK
+122 
-127 VDHEEAPTFNTDAPE
+127 N
-142 AAKREHP
+142 HP
-149 APAANAGSPSDTSSA
+149 AQGGPGSGSGSAKDTSSA
-164 RPSDLR
+164 KPSDLR
-170 SSSTVSQSLHDDF
+170 ESANASHQLFEDF
-183 QTTPNSIRAK
+183 RNIPGDIRAK
-193 AADFKDKC
+193 AARFKEEC
-201 QWGTADCEPIL
+201 QWGTVDCKEL
-212 QPFEAW
+212 LEAFDQW
-218 ITANES
+218 NNANDQED
-224 EAKWAQVVADAF
+224 KWATTIADAF
-236 ATAGS
+236 DKAGG
-241 EHEINKL
+241 ENTIKKL
-248 SNQTIQQYLESHGVA
+248 SDAALQAALESKSIKSS
-263 NYNREDLKVPA
+263 REDLKVPA
-274 ASLEGRATSSGY
+274 PTVTGHPTSSGY

-327 NGDDLPPLAGVFGP
+327 NGDDLPPMAGVFGP

-670 RRNAA
+670 RRNATDA
-675 DTEADTGEVTPIST
+675 EADTGEVTPIST

-929 RPVAREEIF
+929 RTVAREEIF

-1000 VGRITAYTYN
+1000 AGRITAYTYN

-1052 TYDANSRVVS
+1052 TYDANSRVIS
-1062 VIGGSGGDAF
+1062 VIGGSGGDVF

-1118 DAGNVTK
+1118 EAGNVTK

-1137 YDVLGNMVKTMDP
+1137 YDVLGNMVKTTDP

-1204 TRSVTVTDYAAGIPA
+1204 TRSVTVTDYAASIPA

-1246 WGKFQS
+1246 WGGAQS
-1252 ATSNGA
+1252 AASGSGV

-1267 DGYRTGFTSPYGA
+1267 DGYRTRFTSPYGA
-1280 LAYTRNAVGSISAIT
+1280 LAYTRNAVGNISAIT
-1295 NTDTGEQSSLGYDA
+1295 NTDTGEQSSLSYDA

-1329 HGAIT
+1329 HGAIM
-1334 GYTETA
+1334 GYSETA
-1340 ADADNSADVRVEVI
+1340 TDADNSADVRVEVI

-1365 SAAGLITYAYDGA
+1365 SAAGLITYSYDGA

-1386 GNERMSWVWDAAG
+1386 GDERMSWVWDAAG

-1440 AIGTYTATSVVDNAD
+1440 AIGTYTAASVADNADSD

-1478 EHVDLNFAG
+1478 ERVDLNFAG

-1511 TGEVASDGSSV
+1511 AGEVASDGSSV

-1539 SGSCTRVQVA
+1539 SGSCARVQVA

-1562 ASGWIPVVMD
+1562 ASGWTPVVMD
-1572 LTAEVP
+1572 PTAEVP

-1602 GSGVRGTSSSVP
+1602 GSGVRGTSSSVL

-1619 VLSGFT
+1619 VLGGFA

-1707 GWVGNPYSLI
+1707 GWVGNPYSLV

-1731 PISREEL
+1731 PISVENLNKIRE
-1738 DKARYEK
+1738 DQYQH
-1745 SAAKWL
+1745 SVGKWL
-1751 DDHSQLI
+1751 DDNIDTDAAKGILTF
-1758 QVGLTVIGVGASILG
+1758 VGVAASIAGL
-1773 FFVAGPVALV
+1773 FVAGPVALI
-1783 VLGAVAGAAMAGANA
+1783 VLGAVAGAALAGASA
-1798 INEQR
+1798 IEENE
-1803 GPDGRINWGNVGRD
+1803 GSDGRVNWGNVGRD
-1817 MLIGGAFGALG
+1817 ILIGGAFGALG
-1828 GGAAK
+1828 GGVTK
-1833 FGGAAMTR
+1833 LGSSAMTR
-1841 IMSSRGASAVQGM
+1841 VLSTRAVSATKPIMQTSKGTR
-1854 LKIDKLSRGAQA
+1854 IFR
-1866 VTTKVMVNGA
+1866 A
-1876 AGAANSFTQ
+1876 ARTRAIIGGTSGAANSFTQ
-1885 GFQDLALDTVNGRE
+1885 GFQDLAFDKLYE
-1899 GDNREYSL
+1899 GKEEYKPRYSL
-1907 KGHIVSTLSGGV
+1907 QNHLASTAVGGLTGSASGLV
-1919 FGGAG
+1919 
-1924 EIIRPVAGTIA
+1924 
-1935 NLPKLAKYA
+1935 
-1944 SPARKVLD
+1944 SPAAGSLSRNPVKVGNVTLNNRRIMETAINGS
-1952 IGLHT
+1952 IGFT
-1957 GLAGTQAAVE
+1957 GSVVEDLASGKEVSWSKAAVE
-1967 SWGESKDGS
+1967 GTSGSFNGYKNFKAPTRADASTIQQLGNKSPHYLRTYLSSKHG
-1976 ISADKVAFKT
+1976 AAN
-1986 LEGFSKAHKN
+1986 LEG
-1996 YNPQGTFTNPRTIN
+1996 
-2010 QMGVIHPKS
+2010 
-2019 LSSYTDTQ
+2019 
-2027 FGRDT
+2027 
-2032 LKNTMVGISKENV
+2032 TMKDLAQDNV
-2045 TSFALDERSNATSYL
+2045 TSYFKKKASGE
-2060 AENHEKLWEN
+2060 E
-2070 RGNLW
+2070 
-2075 DKRSELWS
+2075 
-2083 DYQEH
+2083 
-2088 RQSKD
+2088 

>member
-149 APAANAGSPSDTSSA
+149 APAANAGNPSDTSSA

-218 ITANES
+218 VTANES

-300 EEIDIAFSNLASS
+300 EEIDIAFSNFASS
-313 CAVTRMYNSLTVHG
+313 CAVTRMYNSLAVHG

-355 EGATWIMPDGRHLLF
+355 EGATWIMPDGRHLFF
-370 ARAGEGFARVETDPS
+370 ARAGEGFARVETDPY

-407 CALSTETDLYIISD
+407 CALSTEADLYIISD

-650 AVSISAFEA
+650 AVSISAFET
-659 DPKKRYEATQA
+659 DPKKRYAATQA

-675 DTEADTGEVTPIST
+675 DAEADTGEVTPIST

-731 SMTLNYDEF
+731 NMTLNYDEF
-740 GNLTSFADQEGNIT
+740 GNLTSFADQEGNTT

-1000 VGRITAYTYN
+1000 AGRITAYTYN

-1062 VIGGSGGDAF
+1062 VIGGSGGDVF

-1118 DAGNVTK
+1118 EAGNVTK

-1137 YDVLGNMVKTMDP
+1137 YDVLGNMVKTTDP

-1187 AYSVDGT
+1187 AYSVDGN

-1219 DDRDGNLPWVSRY
+1219 DDRDENLPWVSRY

-1237 GRITSVARS
+1237 GRITAVARS

-1280 LAYTRNAVGSISAIT
+1280 LTYTRNAVGNISAIT

-1340 ADADNSADVRVEVI
+1340 ADADNSADVRVEII

-1365 SAAGLITYAYDGA
+1365 SAAGLITYTYDGA

-1412 GEDATDNAASEAAGW
+1412 GEDATDNTASEAAGW
-1427 VRVLVYD
+1427 VRVLAYD

-1440 AIGTYTATSVVDNAD
+1440 AIGTYTAASVADNAD
-1455 SGAEQVREFLS
+1455 SGAEQVRKFLS

-1539 SGSCTRVQVA
+1539 SGSCARVQVA
-1549 AGVAGDVAGISSL
+1549 AGVAGDIAGISSL

-1572 LTAEVP
+1572 PTAEVP

-1602 GSGVRGTSSSVP
+1602 GSGVRGTSSSVL

-1619 VLSGFT
+1619 VLGGFT

-1646 QLPITPLTGS
+1646 QLPTTPLTGS
-1656 DAAVAGAVPGVG
+1656 DAAVPGVG

-1707 GWVGNPYSLI
+1707 GWVGNPYSLV

-1751 DDHSQLI
+1751 DDHSDL
-1758 QVGLTVIGVGASILG
+1758 VKGVLLGVGTVLAVAAV
-1773 FFVAGPVALV
+1773 FVTGGAALIA
-1783 VLGAVAGAAMAGANA
+1783 LGALSGGMLAAADAMDKNK
-1798 INEQR
+1798 
-1803 GPDGRINWGNVGRD
+1803 GPDGRINWGNVAIAGG
-1817 MLIGGAFGALG
+1817 IGAAFGAAGGAIGKYGGNYLAKGVGKFKAPAKAVTEYGQRLTRGVRTNIAVNAGNGAMAGFVYGFKDPVIGFATGNDKYKYDLRAHIASTVAGGVAGGLG
-1828 GGAAK
+1828 G
-1833 FGGAAMTR
+1833 
-1841 IMSSRGASAVQGM
+1841 
-1854 LKIDKLSRGAQA
+1854 LSGP
-1866 VTTKVMVNGA
+1866 A
-1876 AGAANSFTQ
+1876 AGSTIKAYNSNLTTTGPAQ
-1885 GFQDLALDTVNGRE
+1885 KAIQATYNGFIGAGSSVLEDAMAGKEISPAKAL
-1899 GDNREYSL
+1899 YS
-1907 KGHIVSTLSGGV
+1907 GVTGAGTTFNPSLSGTN
-1919 FGGAG
+1919 
-1924 EIIRPVAGTIA
+1924 EPHTIR
-1935 NLPKLAKYA
+1935 
-1944 SPARKVLD
+1944 
-1952 IGLHT
+1952 
-1957 GLAGTQAAVE
+1957 
-1967 SWGESKDGS
+1967 
-1976 ISADKVAFKT
+1976 
-1986 LEGFSKAHKN
+1986 
-1996 YNPQGTFTNPRTIN
+1996 
-2010 QMGVIHPKS
+2010 QMGVNQPRS
-2019 LSSYTDTQ
+2019 LHGVGNSKTGVGLMNASAAGTAHGTVSGNGKDGFAAITDQ
-2027 FGRDT
+2027 LFG
-2032 LKNTMVGISKENV
+2032 LK
-2045 TSFALDERSNATSYL
+2045 
-2060 AENHEKLWEN
+2060 
-2070 RGNLW
+2070 
-2075 DKRSELWS
+2075 
-2083 DYQEH
+2083 
-2088 RQSKD
+2088 

>member
-149 APAANAGSPSDTSSA
+149 APAANAGNPSDTSSA

-218 ITANES
+218 VTANES

-313 CAVTRMYNSLTVHG
+313 CAVTRMYNSLAVHG

-355 EGATWIMPDGRHLLF
+355 EGATWIMPDGRHLFF
-370 ARAGEGFARVETDPS
+370 ARAGEGFARVETDPY

-407 CALSTETDLYIISD
+407 CALSTEADLYIVSD

-496 TATGHL
+496 TAAGHL

-650 AVSISAFEA
+650 AVSISAFET

-675 DTEADTGEVTPIST
+675 DAEADNGEVTPIST

-740 GNLTSFADQEGNIT
+740 GNLTSFADQEGNTT

-762 HLAQVTTPLG
+762 HLTQVTTPLG

-841 FDKNGN
+841 FDENGN

-866 SRLIRTVDPAGGHW
+866 SRLIRTVDPVGGHW

-1000 VGRITAYTYN
+1000 AGRITAYTYN

-1052 TYDANSRVVS
+1052 TYDANSRVIS
-1062 VIGGSGGDAF
+1062 VIGGSGGDVF

-1118 DAGNVTK
+1118 EAGNVTK

-1180 DSSGAAC
+1180 DSSGVAC
-1187 AYSVDGT
+1187 AYSVDGN

-1219 DDRDGNLPWVSRY
+1219 DDRDENLPWVSRY

-1246 WGKFQS
+1246 WGEFQS
-1252 ATSNGA
+1252 AASGSGA

-1280 LAYTRNAVGSISAIT
+1280 LAYTRNAVGNISAIT

-1334 GYTETA
+1334 GYSETA
-1340 ADADNSADVRVEVI
+1340 ADADNSADVRVEII

-1427 VRVLVYD
+1427 VRVLAYD

-1440 AIGTYTATSVVDNAD
+1440 AIGTYTATSVADNADSD

-1478 EHVDLNFAG
+1478 ERVDLNFAG

-1511 TGEVASDGSSV
+1511 AGEVASDGSSV

-1539 SGSCTRVQVA
+1539 SGSCARVQVA
-1549 AGVAGDVAGISSL
+1549 AGVAGDIAGISSL
-1562 ASGWIPVVMD
+1562 ASGWTPVVMD
-1572 LTAEVP
+1572 PTAEVP

-1594 MLGAHASG
+1594 MLGTPASG
-1602 GSGVRGTSSSVP
+1602 GSGVRGTSSSVL

-1619 VLSGFT
+1619 VLGGFT

-1636 ASSAGLLDPF
+1636 AGPAGLLDPF
-1646 QLPITPLTGS
+1646 QLPTTPLTGS
-1656 DAAVAGAVPGVG
+1656 NAAVAGAVPGVG

-1745 SAAKWL
+1745 SLAKTL
-1751 DDHSQLI
+1751 DDNADYIKTGLLI
-1758 QVGLTVIGVGASILG
+1758 VGTVLAVAAVFVTGGA
-1773 FFVAGPVALV
+1773 ALIA
-1783 VLGAVAGAAMAGANA
+1783 LGALSGGMLAAADAMDKNK
-1798 INEQR
+1798 
-1803 GPDGRINWGNVGRD
+1803 GPDGRINWGNVAIAGG
-1817 MLIGGAFGALG
+1817 IGAAFGAAGGAIGKYGGNYLAKGMGKFKAPAKAATEYGQRLARGVRTNIAVNAGNGAMAGFVYGFKDPVIGFATGNDKYKYDLRAHIASTVAGGVAGGLG
-1828 GGAAK
+1828 G
-1833 FGGAAMTR
+1833 
-1841 IMSSRGASAVQGM
+1841 
-1854 LKIDKLSRGAQA
+1854 LSGP
-1866 VTTKVMVNGA
+1866 A
-1876 AGAANSFTQ
+1876 AGSTIKAYNSNLTTTGPAQ
-1885 GFQDLALDTVNGRE
+1885 KAIQATYNGLIGAGSSVLEDAMAGKEISPAKAL
-1899 GDNREYSL
+1899 YS
-1907 KGHIVSTLSGGV
+1907 GVTGAGTTFNPSLSGTN
-1919 FGGAG
+1919 
-1924 EIIRPVAGTIA
+1924 EPHTIR
-1935 NLPKLAKYA
+1935 
-1944 SPARKVLD
+1944 
-1952 IGLHT
+1952 
-1957 GLAGTQAAVE
+1957 
-1967 SWGESKDGS
+1967 
-1976 ISADKVAFKT
+1976 
-1986 LEGFSKAHKN
+1986 
-1996 YNPQGTFTNPRTIN
+1996 
-2010 QMGVIHPKS
+2010 QMGVNQPRS
-2019 LSSYTDTQ
+2019 LHGVGNSKTGVGLMNASAAGTAHGTVSGNGKDGFSQLTDQ
-2027 FGRDT
+2027 WFGM
-2032 LKNTMVGISKENV
+2032 K
-2045 TSFALDERSNATSYL
+2045 
-2060 AENHEKLWEN
+2060 
-2070 RGNLW
+2070 
-2075 DKRSELWS
+2075 
-2083 DYQEH
+2083 
-2088 RQSKD
+2088 

>member
-218 ITANES
+218 VTANES

-313 CAVTRMYNSLTVHG
+313 CAVTRMYNSLAVHG

-355 EGATWIMPDGRHLLF
+355 EGATWIMPDGRHLFF
-370 ARAGEGFARVETDPS
+370 ARAGEGFARVETDPY

-407 CALSTETDLYIISD
+407 CALSTEADLYIISD

-485 RVEYAYAPAGS
+485 RIEYAYAPAGS
-496 TATGHL
+496 TAAGHL
-502 VSVTSGAGTRTYEHD
+502 VSITSGAGTRTYEHD

-650 AVSISAFEA
+650 AVSISAFET
-659 DPKKRYEATQA
+659 DPKKRYAATQA

-675 DTEADTGEVTPIST
+675 DAEADNGEVTPIST

-740 GNLTSFADQEGNIT
+740 GNLTSFADQEGNTT

-762 HLAQVTTPLG
+762 HLAQVITPLG

-841 FDKNGN
+841 FDENGN

-994 VRQVSP
+994 VRQISP
-1000 VGRITAYTYN
+1000 AGRITAYTYN

-1062 VIGGSGGDAF
+1062 VIGGSGGDVF

-1103 EVTNGLGGVTRYTYD
+1103 EVTNGLGGVTRYAYD
-1118 DAGNVTK
+1118 EAGNVTK

-1180 DSSGAAC
+1180 DSSGVAC
-1187 AYSVDGT
+1187 AYSVDGN

-1219 DDRDGNLPWVSRY
+1219 DDRDENLPWISRY

-1237 GRITSVARS
+1237 GRITAVARS
-1246 WGKFQS
+1246 WGEFQS

-1280 LAYTRNAVGSISAIT
+1280 LAYTRNAVGNISAIT
-1295 NTDTGEQSSLGYDA
+1295 NTDTGEQSSLDYDA

-1334 GYTETA
+1334 GYSETA

-1427 VRVLVYD
+1427 VRVLAYD

-1440 AIGTYTATSVVDNAD
+1440 AIGTYTATSVADNAD
-1455 SGAEQVREFLS
+1455 SDAEQVREFLS
-1466 GGNASEFTAQLP
+1466 SGNASEFTAQLP

-1539 SGSCTRVQVA
+1539 SGSCARVQVA
-1549 AGVAGDVAGISSL
+1549 AGVAGDIAGISSL
-1562 ASGWIPVVMD
+1562 ASGWTPVVMD
-1572 LTAEVP
+1572 PTAEVP

-1594 MLGAHASG
+1594 MLGTPASG
-1602 GSGVRGTSSSVP
+1602 GSGVRGTSSSVL

-1619 VLSGFT
+1619 VLGGFT

-1636 ASSAGLLDPF
+1636 AGPAGLLDPF
-1646 QLPITPLTGS
+1646 QLPTTPLTGS

-1751 DDHSQLI
+1751 DDHSEGI
-1758 QVGLTVIGVGASILG
+1758 KTFLTVVGTVLAIGAVFVTGGA
-1773 FFVAGPVALV
+1773 ALI
-1783 VLGAVAGAAMAGANA
+1783 VLGAVSGGMLAAADAMDKNK
-1798 INEQR
+1798 
-1803 GPDGRINWGNVGRD
+1803 GPDGRINWGNVAIAGG
-1817 MLIGGAFGALG
+1817 IGAAFGAAGGAIGKYGGKYLAKGVGKFKAPAKAVTEYGQRLTRGVRTNIAVNAGNGAMAGFVYGFKDPVIGFATGNDKYKYDLRAHIASTVAGGVAGGLG
-1828 GGAAK
+1828 G
-1833 FGGAAMTR
+1833 
-1841 IMSSRGASAVQGM
+1841 
-1854 LKIDKLSRGAQA
+1854 LSGP
-1866 VTTKVMVNGA
+1866 A
-1876 AGAANSFTQ
+1876 AGSTIKAYNSNLTTTGPAQ
-1885 GFQDLALDTVNGRE
+1885 KAIQATYNGLIGAGSSVLEDAMAGKEISPAKAL
-1899 GDNREYSL
+1899 YS
-1907 KGHIVSTLSGGV
+1907 GVTGAGTTFNPSLSGTN
-1919 FGGAG
+1919 
-1924 EIIRPVAGTIA
+1924 EPHTIR
-1935 NLPKLAKYA
+1935 
-1944 SPARKVLD
+1944 
-1952 IGLHT
+1952 
-1957 GLAGTQAAVE
+1957 
-1967 SWGESKDGS
+1967 
-1976 ISADKVAFKT
+1976 
-1986 LEGFSKAHKN
+1986 
-1996 YNPQGTFTNPRTIN
+1996 
-2010 QMGVIHPKS
+2010 QMGVNQPRS
-2019 LSSYTDTQ
+2019 LHGVGNSKTGVGLMNASAAGTAHGTVSGNGKDGFSQLTEQ
-2027 FGRDT
+2027 WFGM
-2032 LKNTMVGISKENV
+2032 K
-2045 TSFALDERSNATSYL
+2045 
-2060 AENHEKLWEN
+2060 
-2070 RGNLW
+2070 
-2075 DKRSELWS
+2075 
-2083 DYQEH
+2083 
-2088 RQSKD
+2088 

>member
-218 ITANES
+218 VTANES

-300 EEIDIAFSNLASS
+300 EEIDIAFSNFASS
-313 CAVTRMYNSLTVHG
+313 CAVTRMYNSLAVHG

-355 EGATWIMPDGRHLLF
+355 EGATWIMPDGRHLFF
-370 ARAGEGFARVETDPS
+370 ARAGEGFARVETDPY

-407 CALSTETDLYIISD
+407 CALSTEADLYIVSD

-496 TATGHL
+496 TAAGHL

-650 AVSISAFEA
+650 AVSISAFET
-659 DPKKRYEATQA
+659 DPKKRYAATQA

-675 DTEADTGEVTPIST
+675 DAEADTGEVTPIST

-740 GNLTSFADQEGNIT
+740 GNLTSFADQEGNTT

-762 HLAQVTTPLG
+762 HLAQVITPLG

-841 FDKNGN
+841 FDENGN

-994 VRQVSP
+994 VRQISP
-1000 VGRITAYTYN
+1000 AGRITAYTYN

-1062 VIGGSGGDAF
+1062 VIGGSGGDVF

-1118 DAGNVTK
+1118 EAGNVTK

-1180 DSSGAAC
+1180 DSSGVAC
-1187 AYSVDGT
+1187 AYSVDGN

-1219 DDRDGNLPWVSRY
+1219 DDRDENLPWISRY

-1237 GRITSVARS
+1237 GRITAVARS
-1246 WGKFQS
+1246 WGEFQS

-1280 LAYTRNAVGSISAIT
+1280 LAYTRNAVGNISAIT
-1295 NTDTGEQSSLGYDA
+1295 NTDTGEQSSLDYDA

-1334 GYTETA
+1334 GYSETA

-1365 SAAGLITYAYDGA
+1365 SAAGLITYTYDGA

-1427 VRVLVYD
+1427 VRVLAYD

-1440 AIGTYTATSVVDNAD
+1440 AIGTYTATSVADNAD
-1455 SGAEQVREFLS
+1455 SDAEQVREFLS
-1466 GGNASEFTAQLP
+1466 SGNASEFTAQLP

-1539 SGSCTRVQVA
+1539 SGSCARVQVA
-1549 AGVAGDVAGISSL
+1549 AGVAGDIAGISSL
-1562 ASGWIPVVMD
+1562 ASGWTPVVMD
-1572 LTAEVP
+1572 PTAEVP

-1594 MLGAHASG
+1594 MLGTPASG
-1602 GSGVRGTSSSVP
+1602 GSGVRGTSSSVL

-1619 VLSGFT
+1619 VLGGFT

-1636 ASSAGLLDPF
+1636 AGPAGLLDPF
-1646 QLPITPLTGS
+1646 QLPTTPLTGS

-1751 DDHSQLI
+1751 DDHSEGI
-1758 QVGLTVIGVGASILG
+1758 KTFLTVVGTVLAIGAVFVTGGA
-1773 FFVAGPVALV
+1773 ALI
-1783 VLGAVAGAAMAGANA
+1783 VLGAVSGGMLAAADAMDKNK
-1798 INEQR
+1798 
-1803 GPDGRINWGNVGRD
+1803 GPDGRINWGNVAIAGG
-1817 MLIGGAFGALG
+1817 IGAAFGAAGGAIGKYGGKYLAKGVGKFKAPAKAVTEYGQRLTRGVRTNIAVNAGNGAMAGFVYGFKDPVIGFATGNDKYKYDLRAHIASTVAGGVAGGLG
-1828 GGAAK
+1828 G
-1833 FGGAAMTR
+1833 
-1841 IMSSRGASAVQGM
+1841 
-1854 LKIDKLSRGAQA
+1854 LSGP
-1866 VTTKVMVNGA
+1866 A
-1876 AGAANSFTQ
+1876 AGSTIKAYNSNLTTTGPAQ
-1885 GFQDLALDTVNGRE
+1885 KAIQATYNGLIGAGSSVLEDAMAGKEISPAKAL
-1899 GDNREYSL
+1899 YS
-1907 KGHIVSTLSGGV
+1907 GVTGAGTTFNPSLSGTN
-1919 FGGAG
+1919 
-1924 EIIRPVAGTIA
+1924 EPHTIR
-1935 NLPKLAKYA
+1935 
-1944 SPARKVLD
+1944 
-1952 IGLHT
+1952 
-1957 GLAGTQAAVE
+1957 
-1967 SWGESKDGS
+1967 
-1976 ISADKVAFKT
+1976 
-1986 LEGFSKAHKN
+1986 
-1996 YNPQGTFTNPRTIN
+1996 
-2010 QMGVIHPKS
+2010 QMGVNQPRS
-2019 LSSYTDTQ
+2019 LHGVGNSKTGVGLMNASAAGTAHGTVSGNGKDGFSQLTEQ
-2027 FGRDT
+2027 WFGM
-2032 LKNTMVGISKENV
+2032 K
-2045 TSFALDERSNATSYL
+2045 
-2060 AENHEKLWEN
+2060 
-2070 RGNLW
+2070 
-2075 DKRSELWS
+2075 
-2083 DYQEH
+2083 
-2088 RQSKD
+2088 

>member
-1 MFERADIDHSTVDLK
+1 M
-16 FDDATADALMKVC
+16 
-29 RDAASAL
+29 
-36 EEKIP
+36 
-41 AQKTAA
+41 
-47 DTALQEFKGHF
+47 
-58 SEVYKRNI
+58 
-66 EVAVDNGTAIAGRLR
+66 
-81 QFADGVQKL
+81 
-90 KDSAARERENR
+90 
-101 RKMRDYE
+101 
-108 ENTPEVVKGAIEWA
+108 
-122 GWGPK
+122 
-127 VDHEEAPTFNTDAPE
+127 
-142 AAKREHP
+142 
-149 APAANAGSPSDTSSA
+149 
-164 RPSDLR
+164 
-170 SSSTVSQSLHDDF
+170 
-183 QTTPNSIRAK
+183 
-193 AADFKDKC
+193 
-201 QWGTADCEPIL
+201 
-212 QPFEAW
+212 
-218 ITANES
+218 
-224 EAKWAQVVADAF
+224 
-236 ATAGS
+236 
-241 EHEINKL
+241 
-248 SNQTIQQYLESHGVA
+248 
-263 NYNREDLKVPA
+263 
-274 ASLEGRATSSGY
+274 
-286 ANDPVNVATGNFIE
+286 
-300 EEIDIAFSNLASS
+300 
-313 CAVTRMYNSLTVHG
+313 
-327 NGDDLPPLAGVFGP
+327 
-341 GWSSNLDTVLNFSD
+341 
-355 EGATWIMPDGRHLLF
+355 
-370 ARAGEGFARVETDPS
+370 
-385 WLTRTGA
+385 
-392 SEIATTPMGRFILET
+392 
-407 CALSTETDLYIISD
+407 
-421 NQGHQWFFTLTGAW
+421 
-435 LGSTGGEGTTLAV
+435 
-448 TRAADGLISSLVH
+448 
-461 ELNRSITFDY
+461 
-471 VDGLVA
+471 
-477 VARTSAGE
+477 
-485 RVEYAYAPAGS
+485 
-496 TATGHL
+496 
-502 VSVTSGAGTRTYEHD
+502 
-517 DNALIHRVIAADG
+517 
-530 TVEVTNTY
+530 
-538 DESARIAHQ
+538 
-547 HTEYGRDVRYLYLDG
+547 
-562 GVTEVADEDGSQAN
+562 
-576 VWISDD
+576 
-582 SGRLTAIIDADGGRT
+582 
-597 SFGYDRFSNRIR
+597 
-609 VIDRDGSRTTRI
+609 
-621 SDSRGRITR
+621 
-630 DVTPEGQD
+630 
-638 TRYAYDEYDRVT
+638 T
-650 AVSISAFEA
+650 AVSISAFET

-675 DTEADTGEVTPIST
+675 DAEADNGEVTPIST

-740 GNLTSFADQEGNIT
+740 GNLTSFADQEGNTT

-807 AVIDPSGA
+807 SVIDPSGA

-841 FDKNGN
+841 FDENGN

-1000 VGRITAYTYN
+1000 AGRITAYTYN

-1020 GAETAEAVTTRYS
+1020 GAETVEAVTTRYS

-1062 VIGGSGGDAF
+1062 VIGGSGGDVF

-1103 EVTNGLGGVTRYTYD
+1103 EVTNGLGGVTRYIYD
-1118 DAGNVTK
+1118 EAGNVTK
-1125 VTDPAGRITTYE
+1125 VTDPAWRITTYE
-1137 YDVLGNMVKTMDP
+1137 YDVLGNMVKTTDP

-1180 DSSGAAC
+1180 DSSGVAC

-1219 DDRDGNLPWVSRY
+1219 DDRDENLPWVSRY

-1237 GRITSVARS
+1237 GRITAVARS
-1246 WGKFQS
+1246 WGEFQS
-1252 ATSNGA
+1252 AASNGA

-1280 LAYTRNAVGSISAIT
+1280 LAYTRNAVGNISAIT

-1334 GYTETA
+1334 GYSETA

-1399 CLIREEYTRNTTT
+1399 CLIREEYTRNTTAA
-1412 GEDATDNAASEAAGW
+1412 GEGSTDDAASEAAGW

-1440 AIGTYTATSVVDNAD
+1440 AIGTYTAASVADNAD

-1478 EHVDLNFAG
+1478 ERVDLNFAG

-1511 TGEVASDGSSV
+1511 TDEVASDGSSV

-1539 SGSCTRVQVA
+1539 SGSCARVQVA
-1549 AGVAGDVAGISSL
+1549 AGVAGDIAGISSL
-1562 ASGWIPVVMD
+1562 ASGWTPVVMD
-1572 LTAEVP
+1572 PTAEVP

-1602 GSGVRGTSSSVP
+1602 GSGVRGTSSSVL

-1619 VLSGFT
+1619 VLGGFT

-1646 QLPITPLTGS
+1646 QLPTTPLTGS
-1656 DAAVAGAVPGVG
+1656 DAAVPGVG

-1673 ALTVGGFAL
+1673 ALTVGGLAL

-1707 GWVGNPYSLI
+1707 GWVGNPYSLV

-1731 PISREEL
+1731 PISVEDLNKIRDDERSRPWYERAARAAVGL
-1738 DKARYEK
+1738 VRHTWDKVAETATNIAKGVASNVKEIVTDPMGWINKNWEYVVGAGLVAVGFAVGIA
-1745 SAAKWL
+1745 SAAGGPATMILLSGVSGALMSGGMSMIEQKATTGHV
-1751 DDHSQLI
+1751 DAGK
-1758 QVGLTVIGVGASILG
+1758 VFKEAAIGGVTGMVTG
-1773 FFVAGPVALV
+1773 GVAGRI
-1783 VLGAVAGAAMAGANA
+1783 VAGAKTSVGAMKEAPKYIQYMDKKLAPVDKVLN
-1798 INEQR
+1798 
-1803 GPDGRINWGNVGRD
+1803 
-1817 MLIGGAFGALG
+1817 
-1828 GGAAK
+1828 
-1833 FGGAAMTR
+1833 
-1841 IMSSRGASAVQGM
+1841 
-1854 LKIDKLSRGAQA
+1854 KIPQIKP
-1866 VTTKVMVNGA
+1866 
-1876 AGAANSFTQ
+1876 
-1885 GFQDLALDTVNGRE
+1885 FQ
-1899 GDNREYSL
+1899 SL
-1907 KGHIVSTLSGGV
+1907 KGAKGVADDVAEMAPIAEFKNFATEKVAGLMKPGQHKWYSPSNMHNAGVSSMTKFPVSHAVNPTVTAFASGG
-1919 FGGAG
+1919 
-1924 EIIRPVAGTIA
+1924 A
-1935 NLPKLAKYA
+1935 NHATTE
-1944 SPARKVLD
+1944 
-1952 IGLHT
+1952 T
-1957 GLAGTQAAVE
+1957 G
-1967 SWGESKDGS
+1967 
-1976 ISADKVAFKT
+1976 
-1986 LEGFSKAHKN
+1986 
-1996 YNPQGTFTNPRTIN
+1996 R
-2010 QMGVIHPKS
+2010 
-2019 LSSYTDTQ
+2019 
-2027 FGRDT
+2027 
-2032 LKNTMVGISKENV
+2032 
-2045 TSFALDERSNATSYL
+2045 
-2060 AENHEKLWEN
+2060 
-2070 RGNLW
+2070 
-2075 DKRSELWS
+2075 
-2083 DYQEH
+2083 
-2088 RQSKD
+2088 

>member
-149 APAANAGSPSDTSSA
+149 APAANAGNPSDTSSA

-218 ITANES
+218 VTANES

-313 CAVTRMYNSLTVHG
+313 CAVTRMYNSLAVHG

-355 EGATWIMPDGRHLLF
+355 EGATWIMPDGRHLFF
-370 ARAGEGFARVETDPS
+370 ARAGEGFARVETDPY

-392 SEIATTPMGRFILET
+392 SEIATAPMGRFILET
-407 CALSTETDLYIISD
+407 CALSTEADLYIVSN

-485 RVEYAYAPAGS
+485 RIEYAYAPAGS
-496 TATGHL
+496 TAAGHL
-502 VSVTSGAGTRTYEHD
+502 VSITSGAGTRTYEHD

-650 AVSISAFEA
+650 AVSISAFET
-659 DPKKRYEATQA
+659 DPKKRYAATQA

-675 DTEADTGEVTPIST
+675 DAEADNGEVTPIST

-795 WKFEYTAGRRLV
+795 WKFEYIAGRRLV

-841 FDKNGN
+841 FDENGN

-994 VRQVSP
+994 VRQISP
-1000 VGRITAYTYN
+1000 AGRITAYTYN

-1020 GAETAEAVTTRYS
+1020 GAETAEAITTRYS

-1062 VIGGSGGDAF
+1062 VIGGSGGDVF

-1118 DAGNVTK
+1118 EAGNVTK

-1137 YDVLGNMVKTMDP
+1137 YDVLGNMVKTTDP

-1180 DSSGAAC
+1180 DSSGVAC
-1187 AYSVDGT
+1187 AYSVDGN

-1204 TRSVTVTDYAAGIPA
+1204 TRSVTVTDYAASIPA

-1237 GRITSVARS
+1237 GRITAVARS
-1246 WGKFQS
+1246 WGGAQS

-1280 LAYTRNAVGSISAIT
+1280 LAYTRNAVGNISAIT

-1324 WTYDG
+1324 WTYDS

-1412 GEDATDNAASEAAGW
+1412 GEDATDDAASEAAGW

-1440 AIGTYTATSVVDNAD
+1440 AIGTYTAASVADNADSD

-1478 EHVDLNFAG
+1478 ERVDLNFAG

-1532 ASMTTAD
+1532 ASVTTAD
-1539 SGSCTRVQVA
+1539 SGSCARVQVA
-1549 AGVAGDVAGISSL
+1549 AGVAGEVAGISSL
-1562 ASGWIPVVMD
+1562 ASGWIPVVVD
-1572 LTAEVP
+1572 PTAEVP

-1594 MLGAHASG
+1594 MLGASASG
-1602 GSGVRGTSSSVP
+1602 DSGLSGVFPSSSVL

-1619 VLSGFT
+1619 VLGGFA

-1646 QLPITPLTGS
+1646 QLPTTPLTGS

-1707 GWVGNPYSLI
+1707 GWVGNPYSLV

-1731 PISREEL
+1731 PISVEDLNKIRDDERSRPWYERAARAAVGQVKHTW
-1738 DKARYEK
+1738 DKVTETVTNAWNATEDWVNEHSEAIKYTMLGLGAL
-1745 SAAKWL
+1745 AA
-1751 DDHSQLI
+1751 
-1758 QVGLTVIGVGASILG
+1758 VLTVPFG
-1773 FFVAGPVALV
+1773 GPVALV
-1783 VLGAVAGAAMAGANA
+1783 VLGAAS
-1798 INEQR
+1798 
-1803 GPDGRINWGNVGRD
+1803 
-1817 MLIGGAFGALG
+1817 GALF
-1828 GGAAK
+1828 A
-1833 FGGAAMTR
+1833 
-1841 IMSSRGASAVQGM
+1841 GASAMDDKDANGRISLGKTLGSMAIGGVTGAITGGFTSGIKNGWAATAQAFKGGGNAWRTTVATGGPIKEFAKDLAINTFDGAVSNTADYLKSDDPNKSVSGAIRAFGIGGTAGVANTVTGEYVKHKVMRGPSSAGRKIFAEGMGSASGAMVQENVKVSMDKGTPSEEDQTKLTTAQDTSGKGKFLEGTGKEGYKQFQGM
-1854 LKIDKLSRGAQA
+1854 LNAPVDEGRRQFLK
-1866 VTTKVMVNGA
+1866 
-1876 AGAANSFTQ
+1876 
-1885 GFQDLALDTVNGRE
+1885 TV
-1899 GDNREYSL
+1899 
-1907 KGHIVSTLSGGV
+1907 
-1919 FGGAG
+1919 
-1924 EIIRPVAGTIA
+1924 
-1935 NLPKLAKYA
+1935 AK
-1944 SPARKVLD
+1944 PL
-1952 IGLHT
+1952 
-1957 GLAGTQAAVE
+1957 
-1967 SWGESKDGS
+1967 
-1976 ISADKVAFKT
+1976 
-1986 LEGFSKAHKN
+1986 
-1996 YNPQGTFTNPRTIN
+1996 TN
-2010 QMGVIHPKS
+2010 H
-2019 LSSYTDTQ
+2019 
-2027 FGRDT
+2027 
-2032 LKNTMVGISKENV
+2032 
-2045 TSFALDERSNATSYL
+2045 
-2060 AENHEKLWEN
+2060 
-2070 RGNLW
+2070 
-2075 DKRSELWS
+2075 
-2083 DYQEH
+2083 
-2088 RQSKD
+2088 

>member
-313 CAVTRMYNSLTVHG
+313 CAVTRMYNSLAVHG

-355 EGATWIMPDGRHLLF
+355 EGATWIMPDGRHLFF
-370 ARAGEGFARVETDPS
+370 ARAGEGFARVETDPY

-407 CALSTETDLYIISD
+407 CALSTEADLYIVSD

-461 ELNRSITFDY
+461 ELNRSIMFDY

-496 TATGHL
+496 TAAGHL

-650 AVSISAFEA
+650 AVSISAFET
-659 DPKKRYEATQA
+659 DPKKRYAATQA

-675 DTEADTGEVTPIST
+675 DAEADTGEVTPIST

-740 GNLTSFADQEGNIT
+740 GNLTSFADQEGNTT

-841 FDKNGN
+841 FDENGN

-1062 VIGGSGGDAF
+1062 VIGGSGGDVF

-1118 DAGNVTK
+1118 EAGNVTK

-1180 DSSGAAC
+1180 DSSGVAC
-1187 AYSVDGT
+1187 TYSVDGT

-1204 TRSVTVTDYAAGIPA
+1204 TRSVTVTNYAAGIPA
-1219 DDRDGNLPWVSRY
+1219 DDRDENLPWVSRY

-1237 GRITSVARS
+1237 GRITAVARS
-1246 WGKFQS
+1246 WGEAQS
-1252 ATSNGA
+1252 AASNGA

-1280 LAYTRNAVGSISAIT
+1280 LAYTRNAVGNISAIT

-1334 GYTETA
+1334 GYSETA

-1427 VRVLVYD
+1427 VRVLAYD

-1440 AIGTYTATSVVDNAD
+1440 AIGTYTATSVADNADSD
-1455 SGAEQVREFLS
+1455 SGAEQVREFLA

-1539 SGSCTRVQVA
+1539 SGSCARVQVA
-1549 AGVAGDVAGISSL
+1549 AGVAGDIAGISSL
-1562 ASGWIPVVMD
+1562 ALGWTPVVMD
-1572 LTAEVP
+1572 PTAEVP

-1594 MLGAHASG
+1594 MLGASASG
-1602 GSGVRGTSSSVP
+1602 GSGVRGTSSSVL

-1619 VLSGFT
+1619 VLGGFT

-1636 ASSAGLLDPF
+1636 AGPAGLLDPF
-1646 QLPITPLTGS
+1646 QLPTTPLTGS
-1656 DAAVAGAVPGVG
+1656 DAAVPGVG

>member
-149 APAANAGSPSDTSSA
+149 APAANAGNPSDTSSA

-218 ITANES
+218 VTANES

-313 CAVTRMYNSLTVHG
+313 CAVTRMYNSLAVHG

-355 EGATWIMPDGRHLLF
+355 EGATWIMPDGRHLFF
-370 ARAGEGFARVETDPS
+370 ARAGEGFARVETDPY

-392 SEIATTPMGRFILET
+392 SEIATAPMGRFILET
-407 CALSTETDLYIISD
+407 CALSTEADLYIVSN

-485 RVEYAYAPAGS
+485 RIEYAYAPAGS
-496 TATGHL
+496 TAAGHL
-502 VSVTSGAGTRTYEHD
+502 VSITSGAGTRTYEHD

-650 AVSISAFEA
+650 AVSISAFET
-659 DPKKRYEATQA
+659 DPKKRYAATQA

-675 DTEADTGEVTPIST
+675 DAEADNGEVTPIST

-795 WKFEYTAGRRLV
+795 WKFEYIAGRRLV

-841 FDKNGN
+841 FDENGN

-994 VRQVSP
+994 VRQISP
-1000 VGRITAYTYN
+1000 AGRITAYTYN

-1020 GAETAEAVTTRYS
+1020 GAETAEAITTRYS

-1062 VIGGSGGDAF
+1062 VIGGSGGDVF

-1118 DAGNVTK
+1118 EAGNVTK

-1137 YDVLGNMVKTMDP
+1137 YDVLGNMVKTTDP

-1180 DSSGAAC
+1180 DSSGVAC
-1187 AYSVDGT
+1187 AYSVDGN

-1204 TRSVTVTDYAAGIPA
+1204 TRSVTVTDYAASIPA

-1237 GRITSVARS
+1237 GRITAVARS
-1246 WGKFQS
+1246 WGGAQS

-1280 LAYTRNAVGSISAIT
+1280 LAYTRNAVGNISAIT
-1295 NTDTGEQSSLGYDA
+1295 NTATGEQSSLGYDA

-1324 WTYDG
+1324 WTYDS

-1412 GEDATDNAASEAAGW
+1412 GEDATDDAASEAAGW

-1440 AIGTYTATSVVDNAD
+1440 AIGTYTATSVAGNADSD
-1455 SGAEQVREFLS
+1455 SGAEQVREFLA

-1539 SGSCTRVQVA
+1539 SGSCARVQVA
-1549 AGVAGDVAGISSL
+1549 AGVSGDIAGISSL
-1562 ASGWIPVVMD
+1562 ASGWTPVVTD
-1572 LTAEVP
+1572 PTAEVP

-1594 MLGAHASG
+1594 ILGAHASG
-1602 GSGVRGTSSSVP
+1602 GSGVRGTSSSVL

-1619 VLSGFT
+1619 VLGGFT

-1646 QLPITPLTGS
+1646 QLPTTPLTGS

-1694 FTSRDPLLPVPGA
+1694 FTSRDPLLPIPGA
-1707 GWVGNPYSLI
+1707 GWVGNPYSLV

-1751 DDHSQLI
+1751 DDNSEGI
-1758 QVGLTVIGVGASILG
+1758 KTFLTYAGIAASVLG
-1773 FFVAGPVALV
+1773 FVAAGPVALV
-1783 VLGAVAGAAMAGANA
+1783 VLGAVAGAAMAGASA
-1798 INEQR
+1798 IEENK

-1828 GGAAK
+1828 GGVTK
-1833 FGGAAMTR
+1833 LGSSAMTKVLSTR
-1841 IMSSRGASAVQGM
+1841 AVNATKPM
-1854 LKIDKLSRGAQA
+1854 MQA
-1866 VTTKVMVNGA
+1866 TKATRMFRA
-1876 AGAANSFTQ
+1876 ARTRAIIGGTSGAANSFTQ
-1885 GFQDLALDTVNGRE
+1885 GFRDLAFDKLYE
-1899 GDNREYSL
+1899 GKEGYEPKYSL
-1907 KGHIVSTLSGGV
+1907 QNHLASTAVGGLTGSVSGLVSPAAGSLSKNPIKVGNVTLNNRRVLETAINGGV
-1919 FGGAG
+1919 SFTGSVV
-1924 EIIRPVAGTIA
+1924 ED
-1935 NLPKLAKYA
+1935 LASGKEV
-1944 SPARKVLD
+1944 SWSK
-1952 IGLHT
+1952 
-1957 GLAGTQAAVE
+1957 AAVE
-1967 SWGESKDGS
+1967 GTSGSFNGYKNFKAPTRADASTIQQLGYKSPNYLRTYLPSKHG
-1976 ISADKVAFKT
+1976 AT
-1986 LEGFSKAHKN
+1986 NLEGTMEDLA
-1996 YNPQGTFTNPRTIN
+1996 
-2010 QMGVIHPKS
+2010 
-2019 LSSYTDTQ
+2019 
-2027 FGRDT
+2027 RD
-2032 LKNTMVGISKENV
+2032 NV
-2045 TSFALDERSNATSYL
+2045 TSYFKKKASGE
-2060 AENHEKLWEN
+2060 E
-2070 RGNLW
+2070 
-2075 DKRSELWS
+2075 
-2083 DYQEH
+2083 
-2088 RQSKD
+2088 

>member
-149 APAANAGSPSDTSSA
+149 APAANAGNPSDTSSA

-218 ITANES
+218 VTANES

-313 CAVTRMYNSLTVHG
+313 CAVTRMYNSLAVHG

-355 EGATWIMPDGRHLLF
+355 EGATWIMPDGRHLFF
-370 ARAGEGFARVETDPS
+370 ARAGEGFARVETDPY

-407 CALSTETDLYIISD
+407 CALSTEADLYIISD

-496 TATGHL
+496 TAAGHL
-502 VSVTSGAGTRTYEHD
+502 VSITSGAGTRTYEHD

-638 TRYAYDEYDRVT
+638 IRYAYDEYDRVT
-650 AVSISAFEA
+650 AVSISAFET
-659 DPKKRYEATQA
+659 DPKKRYAATQA

-675 DTEADTGEVTPIST
+675 DAEADNGEVTPIST

-762 HLAQVTTPLG
+762 HLAHVTTPLG

-914 WDGTDGVR
+914 WDGNDGVR

-1000 VGRITAYTYN
+1000 AGRITAYTYN

-1052 TYDANSRVVS
+1052 TYDANSRVIS
-1062 VIGGSGGDAF
+1062 VIGGSGGDVF

-1118 DAGNVTK
+1118 EAGNVTK

-1204 TRSVTVTDYAAGIPA
+1204 TRSVTVTDYAASIPA
-1219 DDRDGNLPWVSRY
+1219 DDRDGSLPWVSRY

-1246 WGKFQS
+1246 WGESQS
-1252 ATSNGA
+1252 AASGSGA

-1280 LAYTRNAVGSISAIT
+1280 LAYTRNAVGNISAIT
-1295 NTDTGEQSSLGYDA
+1295 NTDTGEQSSLSYDA

-1329 HGAIT
+1329 HGAIM
-1334 GYTETA
+1334 GYSETA
-1340 ADADNSADVRVEVI
+1340 TDADNSADVRVEVI

-1412 GEDATDNAASEAAGW
+1412 GEDATDNAASEVAGW
-1427 VRVLVYD
+1427 VRVLAYD

-1440 AIGTYTATSVVDNAD
+1440 AIGTYTATSVADNADSD
-1455 SGAEQVREFLS
+1455 SGAEQVREFLA

-1522 TMGYSLAGSI
+1522 TMGYSPAGSI

-1539 SGSCTRVQVA
+1539 SGSCARVQVA
-1549 AGVAGDVAGISSL
+1549 AGVTGEVAGISSL
-1562 ASGWIPVVMD
+1562 ASGWTPVVMD
-1572 LTAEVP
+1572 PTAEVP

-1594 MLGAHASG
+1594 MLGTPASG
-1602 GSGVRGTSSSVP
+1602 GSGVRGTSSSVF

-1619 VLSGFT
+1619 VLGGFT

-1636 ASSAGLLDPF
+1636 AGPAGLLDPF
-1646 QLPITPLTGS
+1646 QLPTTPLTGS
-1656 DAAVAGAVPGVG
+1656 NAAVAGAVPGVG

-1745 SAAKWL
+1745 SLAKTL
-1751 DDHSQLI
+1751 DDNADYIKTGLLI
-1758 QVGLTVIGVGASILG
+1758 VGTVLAVAAVFVTGGA
-1773 FFVAGPVALV
+1773 ALIA
-1783 VLGAVAGAAMAGANA
+1783 LGALSGGMLAAADAMDKNK
-1798 INEQR
+1798 
-1803 GPDGRINWGNVGRD
+1803 GPDGRINWGNVAIAGG
-1817 MLIGGAFGALG
+1817 IGAAFGAAGGAIGKYGGNYLAKGMGKFKAPAKAATEYGQRLARGVRTNIAVNAGNGAMAGFVYGFKDPVIGFATGNDKYKYDLRAHIASTVAGGVAGGLG
-1828 GGAAK
+1828 G
-1833 FGGAAMTR
+1833 
-1841 IMSSRGASAVQGM
+1841 
-1854 LKIDKLSRGAQA
+1854 LSGP
-1866 VTTKVMVNGA
+1866 A
-1876 AGAANSFTQ
+1876 AGSTIKAYNSNLTTTGPAQ
-1885 GFQDLALDTVNGRE
+1885 KAIQATYNGLIGAGSSVLEDAMAGKEISPAKAL
-1899 GDNREYSL
+1899 YS
-1907 KGHIVSTLSGGV
+1907 GVTGAGTTFNPSLSGTN
-1919 FGGAG
+1919 
-1924 EIIRPVAGTIA
+1924 EPHTIR
-1935 NLPKLAKYA
+1935 
-1944 SPARKVLD
+1944 
-1952 IGLHT
+1952 
-1957 GLAGTQAAVE
+1957 
-1967 SWGESKDGS
+1967 
-1976 ISADKVAFKT
+1976 
-1986 LEGFSKAHKN
+1986 
-1996 YNPQGTFTNPRTIN
+1996 
-2010 QMGVIHPKS
+2010 QMGVNQPRS
-2019 LSSYTDTQ
+2019 LHGVGNSKTGVGLMNASAAGTAHGTVSGNGKDGFSQLTDQ
-2027 FGRDT
+2027 WFGM
-2032 LKNTMVGISKENV
+2032 K
-2045 TSFALDERSNATSYL
+2045 
-2060 AENHEKLWEN
+2060 
-2070 RGNLW
+2070 
-2075 DKRSELWS
+2075 
-2083 DYQEH
+2083 
-2088 RQSKD
+2088 

>member
-149 APAANAGSPSDTSSA
+149 APAANAGNPSDTSSA

-218 ITANES
+218 VTANES

-300 EEIDIAFSNLASS
+300 EEIDIAFSNFASS
-313 CAVTRMYNSLTVHG
+313 CAVTRMYNSLAVHG

-355 EGATWIMPDGRHLLF
+355 EGATWIMPDGRHLFF
-370 ARAGEGFARVETDPS
+370 ARAGEGFARVETDPY

-407 CALSTETDLYIISD
+407 CALSTEADLYIVSD

-496 TATGHL
+496 TAAGHL

-650 AVSISAFEA
+650 AVSISAFET

-675 DTEADTGEVTPIST
+675 DAEADNGEVTPIST

-740 GNLTSFADQEGNIT
+740 GNLTSFADQEGNTT

-841 FDKNGN
+841 FDENGN

-994 VRQVSP
+994 VRQISP
-1000 VGRITAYTYN
+1000 AGRITAYTYN

-1052 TYDANSRVVS
+1052 TYDANSRVIS
-1062 VIGGSGGDAF
+1062 VIGGSGGDVF

-1118 DAGNVTK
+1118 EAGNVTK

-1180 DSSGAAC
+1180 DSSGVAC
-1187 AYSVDGT
+1187 AYSVDGN

-1219 DDRDGNLPWVSRY
+1219 DDRDENLPWVSRY

-1246 WGKFQS
+1246 WGEFQS
-1252 ATSNGA
+1252 AASGSGA

-1280 LAYTRNAVGSISAIT
+1280 LAYTRNAVGNISAIT

-1334 GYTETA
+1334 GYSETA
-1340 ADADNSADVRVEVI
+1340 ADADNSADVRVEII

-1412 GEDATDNAASEAAGW
+1412 GEDATDDAASEAAGW
-1427 VRVLVYD
+1427 VRVLAYD

-1440 AIGTYTATSVVDNAD
+1440 AIGTYTATSVADNADSD

-1478 EHVDLNFAG
+1478 ERVDLNFAG

-1539 SGSCTRVQVA
+1539 SGSCARVQVA
-1549 AGVAGDVAGISSL
+1549 AGVAGDIAGISSL
-1562 ASGWIPVVMD
+1562 ASGWTPVVMD
-1572 LTAEVP
+1572 PTAEVP

-1594 MLGAHASG
+1594 MLGTPASG
-1602 GSGVRGTSSSVP
+1602 GSGVRGTSSSVL

-1619 VLSGFT
+1619 VLGGFT

-1636 ASSAGLLDPF
+1636 AGPAGLLDPF
-1646 QLPITPLTGS
+1646 QLPTTPLTGS
-1656 DAAVAGAVPGVG
+1656 NAAVAGAVPGVG

-1751 DDHSQLI
+1751 DDNSEGI
-1758 QVGLTVIGVGASILG
+1758 KIGLTIVGVLASAAG
-1773 FFVAGPVALV
+1773 FLVAGPVALV
-1783 VLGAVAGAAMAGANA
+1783 VLGAVAGAAMAGASA
-1798 INEQR
+1798 IEENK

-1828 GGAAK
+1828 GGVTK
-1833 FGGAAMTR
+1833 LGSSAMTKVLSTR
-1841 IMSSRGASAVQGM
+1841 AVNATKPM
-1854 LKIDKLSRGAQA
+1854 MQA
-1866 VTTKVMVNGA
+1866 TKATRMFRA
-1876 AGAANSFTQ
+1876 ARTRAIIGGTSGAANSFTQ
-1885 GFQDLALDTVNGRE
+1885 GFRDLAFDKLYE
-1899 GDNREYSL
+1899 GKEGYEPKYSL
-1907 KGHIVSTLSGGV
+1907 QNHLASTAVGGLTGSVSGLVSPAAGSLSKNPIKVGNVTLNNRRVLETAINGGV
-1919 FGGAG
+1919 SFTGSVV
-1924 EIIRPVAGTIA
+1924 ED
-1935 NLPKLAKYA
+1935 LASGKEV
-1944 SPARKVLD
+1944 SWSK
-1952 IGLHT
+1952 
-1957 GLAGTQAAVE
+1957 AAVE
-1967 SWGESKDGS
+1967 GTSGSFNGYKNFKAPTRADASTIQQLGYKSPNYLRTYLPSKHG
-1976 ISADKVAFKT
+1976 AT
-1986 LEGFSKAHKN
+1986 NLEGTMEDLA
-1996 YNPQGTFTNPRTIN
+1996 
-2010 QMGVIHPKS
+2010 
-2019 LSSYTDTQ
+2019 
-2027 FGRDT
+2027 RD
-2032 LKNTMVGISKENV
+2032 NV
-2045 TSFALDERSNATSYL
+2045 TSYFKKKASGE
-2060 AENHEKLWEN
+2060 E
-2070 RGNLW
+2070 
-2075 DKRSELWS
+2075 
-2083 DYQEH
+2083 
-2088 RQSKD
+2088 

>member
-218 ITANES
+218 VTANES

-313 CAVTRMYNSLTVHG
+313 CAVTRMYNSLAVHG

-355 EGATWIMPDGRHLLF
+355 EGATWIMPDGRHLFF
-370 ARAGEGFARVETDPS
+370 ARAGEGFARVETDPY

-392 SEIATTPMGRFILET
+392 SEIATAPMGRFILET
-407 CALSTETDLYIISD
+407 CALSTEADLYIISD

-496 TATGHL
+496 TAAGHL

-650 AVSISAFEA
+650 AVSISAFET
-659 DPKKRYEATQA
+659 DPKKRYAATQA

-675 DTEADTGEVTPIST
+675 DAEADNGEVTPIST

-740 GNLTSFADQEGNIT
+740 GNLTSFADQEGNTT

-762 HLAQVTTPLG
+762 HLAQLTTPLG

-841 FDKNGN
+841 FDENGN

-1000 VGRITAYTYN
+1000 AGRITAYTYN

-1062 VIGGSGGDAF
+1062 VIGGSGGDVF

-1118 DAGNVTK
+1118 EAGNVTK

-1137 YDVLGNMVKTMDP
+1137 YDVLGSMVKTTDP
-1150 AGAITLYEYDAAGRV
+1150 AGVVTSYEYDAAGRV

-1180 DSSGAAC
+1180 DSSGVAC
-1187 AYSVDGT
+1187 AYSVDGN

-1219 DDRDGNLPWVSRY
+1219 DDRDENLPWVSRY

-1246 WGKFQS
+1246 WGEFQS

-1280 LAYTRNAVGSISAIT
+1280 LAYTRNAVGNISAIT
-1295 NTDTGEQSSLGYDA
+1295 NTATGEQSSLGYDA

-1365 SAAGLITYAYDGA
+1365 SAAGIITYAYDGA

-1412 GEDATDNAASEAAGW
+1412 GEDATDDAASEAAGW

-1440 AIGTYTATSVVDNAD
+1440 AIGTYTATSVAGNADSD

-1539 SGSCTRVQVA
+1539 SGSCARVQVA
-1549 AGVAGDVAGISSL
+1549 AGVAGDIAGISSL

-1572 LTAEVP
+1572 PTAEVP

-1586 PVPTPGVS
+1586 PVPTPGVI
-1594 MLGAHASG
+1594 MLGASASG
-1602 GSGVRGTSSSVP
+1602 GSGVRGTSSSVLV
-1614 AGGAG
+1614 GGAG
-1619 VLSGFT
+1619 VLGGFT

-1636 ASSAGLLDPF
+1636 AGPAGLLDPF
-1646 QLPITPLTGS
+1646 QLPTTPLTGS

-1707 GWVGNPYSLI
+1707 GWVGNPYSLV

-1745 SAAKWL
+1745 SLAKTL
-1751 DDHSQLI
+1751 DDNADKI
-1758 QVGLTVIGVGASILG
+1758 KIAMFVVGAVAAIAAPFTGGLTL
-1773 FFVAGPVALV
+1773 VA
-1783 VLGAVAGAAMAGANA
+1783 LGAVSGAMFAGMNA
-1798 INEQR
+1798 LDEQK
-1803 GPDGRINWGNVGRD
+1803 GPDGRIKWGNVGID
-1817 MLIGGAFGALG
+1817 MLVGGVTG
-1828 GGAAK
+1828 
-1833 FGGAAMTR
+1833 
-1841 IMSSRGASAVQGM
+1841 
-1854 LKIDKLSRGAQA
+1854 A
-1866 VTTKVMVNGA
+1866 VT
-1876 AGAANSFTQ
+1876 
-1885 GFQDLALDTVNGRE
+1885 
-1899 GDNREYSL
+1899 
-1907 KGHIVSTLSGGV
+1907 
-1919 FGGAG
+1919 
-1924 EIIRPVAGTIA
+1924 
-1935 NLPKLAKYA
+1935 
-1944 SPARKVLD
+1944 
-1952 IGLHT
+1952 
-1957 GLAGTQAAVE
+1957 
-1967 SWGESKDGS
+1967 
-1976 ISADKVAFKT
+1976 
-1986 LEGFSKAHKN
+1986 
-1996 YNPQGTFTNPRTIN
+1996 GTFTNVVKRGTDVLRFTKNAGPIRTAISN
-2010 QMGVIHPKS
+2010 
-2019 LSSYTDTQ
+2019 
-2027 FGRDT
+2027 
-2032 LKNTMVGISKENV
+2032 GISKVTQSSKIQKVTGPLNKFAQKVLPAGSKRLELAQDVVTGGFEGAVTNGADYLKSVAKGEDKFSLDGMGSRVFNGTVAGVSGASTGFGLKHTLGYMGAPAGLDKGVPKAIINGVGDMTGGATQENLKGYLNKNMAPSPEEQATATQAGANAGYGKFAEGSGV
-2045 TSFALDERSNATSYL
+2045 DLTNQAKDSFNAPVDESRRAFLRSVG
-2060 AENHEKLWEN
+2060 KPIV
-2070 RGNLW
+2070 GVF
-2075 DKRSELWS
+2075 K
-2083 DYQEH
+2083 
-2088 RQSKD
+2088 

>member
-149 APAANAGSPSDTSSA
+149 APAANAGNPSDTSSA

-218 ITANES
+218 VTANES

-313 CAVTRMYNSLTVHG
+313 CAVTRMYNSLAVHG

-355 EGATWIMPDGRHLLF
+355 EGATWIMPDGRHLFF
-370 ARAGEGFARVETDPS
+370 ARAGEGFARVETDPY

-392 SEIATTPMGRFILET
+392 SEIATAPMGRFILET
-407 CALSTETDLYIISD
+407 CALSTEADLYIVSN

-448 TRAADGLISSLVH
+448 TRAADGLISSRVH

-485 RVEYAYAPAGS
+485 RIEYAYAPAGS
-496 TATGHL
+496 TAAGHL
-502 VSVTSGAGTRTYEHD
+502 VSITSGAGTRTYEHD

-650 AVSISAFEA
+650 AVSISAFET
-659 DPKKRYEATQA
+659 DPKKRYAATQA

-675 DTEADTGEVTPIST
+675 DAEADNGEVTPIST

-795 WKFEYTAGRRLV
+795 WKFEYIAGRRLV

-841 FDKNGN
+841 FDENGN

-994 VRQVSP
+994 VRQISP
-1000 VGRITAYTYN
+1000 AGRITAYTYN

-1020 GAETAEAVTTRYS
+1020 GAETAEAITTRYS

-1062 VIGGSGGDAF
+1062 VIGGSGGDVF

-1118 DAGNVTK
+1118 EAGNVTK

-1137 YDVLGNMVKTMDP
+1137 YDVLGNMVKTTDP

-1180 DSSGAAC
+1180 DSSGVAC
-1187 AYSVDGT
+1187 AYSVDGN

-1204 TRSVTVTDYAAGIPA
+1204 TRSVTVTDYAASIPA

-1237 GRITSVARS
+1237 GRITAVARS
-1246 WGKFQS
+1246 WGGAQS

-1280 LAYTRNAVGSISAIT
+1280 LAYTRNAVGNISAIT
-1295 NTDTGEQSSLGYDA
+1295 NTATGEQSSLGYDA

-1324 WTYDG
+1324 WTYDS

-1412 GEDATDNAASEAAGW
+1412 GEDATDDAASEAAGW

-1440 AIGTYTATSVVDNAD
+1440 AIGTYTATSVAGNADSD
-1455 SGAEQVREFLS
+1455 SGAEQVREFLA

-1539 SGSCTRVQVA
+1539 SGSCARVQVA
-1549 AGVAGDVAGISSL
+1549 AGVSGDIAGISSL
-1562 ASGWIPVVMD
+1562 ASGWTPVVTD
-1572 LTAEVP
+1572 PTAEVP

-1594 MLGAHASG
+1594 ILGAHASG
-1602 GSGVRGTSSSVP
+1602 GSGVRGTSSSVL

-1619 VLSGFT
+1619 VLGGFT

-1646 QLPITPLTGS
+1646 QLPTTPLTGS

-1694 FTSRDPLLPVPGA
+1694 FTSRDPLLPIPGA
-1707 GWVGNPYSLI
+1707 GWVGNPYSLV

-1751 DDHSQLI
+1751 DDNSEGI
-1758 QVGLTVIGVGASILG
+1758 KTFLTYAGIAASVLG
-1773 FFVAGPVALV
+1773 FVAAGPVALV
-1783 VLGAVAGAAMAGANA
+1783 VLGAVAGAAMAGASA
-1798 INEQR
+1798 IEENK

-1828 GGAAK
+1828 GGVTK
-1833 FGGAAMTR
+1833 LGSSAMTKVLSTR
-1841 IMSSRGASAVQGM
+1841 AVNATKPM
-1854 LKIDKLSRGAQA
+1854 MQA
-1866 VTTKVMVNGA
+1866 TKATRMFRA
-1876 AGAANSFTQ
+1876 ARTRAIIGGTSGAANSFTQ
-1885 GFQDLALDTVNGRE
+1885 GFRDLAFDKLYE
-1899 GDNREYSL
+1899 GKEGYEPKYSL
-1907 KGHIVSTLSGGV
+1907 QNHLASTAVGGLTGSVSGLVSPAAGSLSKNPIKVGNVTLNNRRVLETAINGGV
-1919 FGGAG
+1919 SFTGSVV
-1924 EIIRPVAGTIA
+1924 ED
-1935 NLPKLAKYA
+1935 LASGKEV
-1944 SPARKVLD
+1944 SWSK
-1952 IGLHT
+1952 
-1957 GLAGTQAAVE
+1957 AAVE
-1967 SWGESKDGS
+1967 GTSGSFNGYKNFKAPTRADASTIQQLGYKSPNYLRTYLPSKHG
-1976 ISADKVAFKT
+1976 AT
-1986 LEGFSKAHKN
+1986 NLEGTMEDLA
-1996 YNPQGTFTNPRTIN
+1996 
-2010 QMGVIHPKS
+2010 
-2019 LSSYTDTQ
+2019 
-2027 FGRDT
+2027 RD
-2032 LKNTMVGISKENV
+2032 NV
-2045 TSFALDERSNATSYL
+2045 TSYFKKKASGE
-2060 AENHEKLWEN
+2060 E
-2070 RGNLW
+2070 
-2075 DKRSELWS
+2075 
-2083 DYQEH
+2083 
-2088 RQSKD
+2088 

>member
-1 MFERADIDHSTVDLK
+1 MGDQPDRNSPHYANRNDVE
-16 FDDATADALMKVC
+16 FDDATSDAL
-29 RDAASAL
+29 ASACRNAARDL
-36 EEKIP
+36 RDKVP
-41 AQKTAA
+41 GQRTKA
-47 DTALQEFKGHF
+47 DTAMVEFKGYF
-58 SEVYKRNI
+58 SKLYDNNI
-66 EVAVDNGTAIAGRLR
+66 NIAVDNGKDIATVLD
-81 QFADGVQKL
+81 QLAKVVDNL
-90 KDSAARERENR
+90 K
-101 RKMRDYE
+101 
-108 ENTPEVVKGAIEWA
+108 
-122 GWGPK
+122 
-127 VDHEEAPTFNTDAPE
+127 E
-142 AAKREHP
+142 AAHKEQKIREDARHYEDDWFGLRKSWDDFWGSAPKLPDPYIPDTTIDTTQVGQREHP
-149 APAANAGSPSDTSSA
+149 TPGAPGGGSGSTSGTSSA
-164 RPSDLR
+164 EPSDLR
-170 SSSTVSQSLHDDF
+170 ESAKTSHQLFEDF
-183 QTTPNSIRAK
+183 RNVPGDIRAK
-193 AADFKDKC
+193 AANFKEKC
-201 QWGTADCEPIL
+201 KWGTIDCENL
-212 QPFEAW
+212 LTTFDNW
-218 ITANES
+218 NNANNQEDQWATTIAD
-224 EAKWAQVVADAF
+224 EFAK
-236 ATAGS
+236 AGS
-241 EHEINKL
+241 ENTVNTVSNAALQAALDNK
-248 SNQTIQQYLESHGVA
+248 SIKSS
-263 NYNREDLKVPA
+263 REDLKVPA
-274 ASLEGRATSSGY
+274 PSVVGQPTSSGY

-313 CAVTRMYNSLTVHG
+313 CAVTRMYNSLAVHG

-355 EGATWIMPDGRHLLF
+355 EGATWIMPDGRHLFF
-370 ARAGEGFARVETDPS
+370 ARAGEGFARVETDPY

-407 CALSTETDLYIISD
+407 CALSTEADLYIVSN

-496 TATGHL
+496 TAAGHL

-650 AVSISAFEA
+650 AVSISAFET
-659 DPKKRYEATQA
+659 DPKKRYAATQA

-675 DTEADTGEVTPIST
+675 DAEADNGEVTPIST

-740 GNLTSFADQEGNIT
+740 GNLTSFADQEGNTT

-841 FDKNGN
+841 FDENGN

-1000 VGRITAYTYN
+1000 AGRITAYTYN

-1052 TYDANSRVVS
+1052 TYDANSRVIS
-1062 VIGGSGGDAF
+1062 VIGGSGGDVF

-1118 DAGNVTK
+1118 EAGNVTK

-1137 YDVLGNMVKTMDP
+1137 YDVLGNMVKTTDP
-1150 AGAITLYEYDAAGRV
+1150 AGVVTSYEYDAAGRV
-1165 LRVVDAAQKVHAWGY
+1165 LRVIDAAQKVHAWGY
-1180 DSSGAAC
+1180 DSSGVAC

-1237 GRITSVARS
+1237 GRITAVARS
-1246 WGKFQS
+1246 WGGAQS
-1252 ATSNGA
+1252 AASGSGV

-1267 DGYRTGFTSPYGA
+1267 DGYRTRFTSPYGA
-1280 LAYTRNAVGSISAIT
+1280 LAYTRNAVGNISAIT

-1329 HGAIT
+1329 HGAIM
-1334 GYTETA
+1334 GYSETA
-1340 ADADNSADVRVEVI
+1340 TDADNSADVRVEVI

-1427 VRVLVYD
+1427 VRVLAYD

-1440 AIGTYTATSVVDNAD
+1440 AIGTYTATSVADNAD
-1455 SGAEQVREFLS
+1455 SDAEQVREFLAD
-1466 GGNASEFTAQLP
+1466 GNASEFTAQLP
-1478 EHVDLNFAG
+1478 ERVDLNFAG

-1511 TGEVASDGSSV
+1511 AGEVASDGSSV

-1539 SGSCTRVQVA
+1539 SGSCARVQVA

-1562 ASGWIPVVMD
+1562 ASGWTPVVMD
-1572 LTAEVP
+1572 PTAEVP

-1602 GSGVRGTSSSVP
+1602 GSGVRGTSSSVL

-1619 VLSGFT
+1619 VLGGFT

-1636 ASSAGLLDPF
+1636 AGPAGLLDPF

-1707 GWVGNPYSLI
+1707 GWVGNPYSLV

-1731 PISREEL
+1731 PISVEDLNKIRDDERSRPWYERA
-1738 DKARYEK
+1738 AR
-1745 SAAKWL
+1745 AA
-1751 DDHSQLI
+1751 
-1758 QVGLTVIGVGASILG
+1758 VGLVRHTWDKVAETATNIAKGVASNVKEIVTDPMG
-1773 FFVAGPVALV
+1773 WMSKNWEY
-1783 VLGAVAGAAMAGANA
+1783 VAGAGLVALGFAVGVASAAGGPATMILLSGVSGALMSGGMSMIEQKATTGHVDAGKVFKEAAIGGVTGMVTGGVAGRIVAGAKTS
-1798 INEQR
+1798 
-1803 GPDGRINWGNVGRD
+1803 VG
-1817 MLIGGAFGALG
+1817 
-1828 GGAAK
+1828 
-1833 FGGAAMTR
+1833 AMKEAPKY
-1841 IMSSRGASAVQGM
+1841 IQYMDKKLAPVDKV
-1854 LKIDKLSRGAQA
+1854 LNKIPQIKP
-1866 VTTKVMVNGA
+1866 
-1876 AGAANSFTQ
+1876 
-1885 GFQDLALDTVNGRE
+1885 FQ
-1899 GDNREYSL
+1899 SL
-1907 KGHIVSTLSGGV
+1907 KGAKGVADDVAEMAPIAEFKNFATEKVAGLMKPGQHKWYSPSNMHNAGVSSMTKFPVSHAVNPTVTAFASGG
-1919 FGGAG
+1919 
-1924 EIIRPVAGTIA
+1924 A
-1935 NLPKLAKYA
+1935 NHA
-1944 SPARKVLD
+1944 
-1952 IGLHT
+1952 T
-1957 GLAGTQAAVE
+1957 TE
-1967 SWGESKDGS
+1967 
-1976 ISADKVAFKT
+1976 
-1986 LEGFSKAHKN
+1986 
-1996 YNPQGTFTNPRTIN
+1996 
-2010 QMGVIHPKS
+2010 
-2019 LSSYTDTQ
+2019 TD
-2027 FGRDT
+2027 R
-2032 LKNTMVGISKENV
+2032 
-2045 TSFALDERSNATSYL
+2045 
-2060 AENHEKLWEN
+2060 
-2070 RGNLW
+2070 
-2075 DKRSELWS
+2075 
-2083 DYQEH
+2083 
-2088 RQSKD
+2088 

>member
-149 APAANAGSPSDTSSA
+149 APAANAGNPSDTSSA

-218 ITANES
+218 VTANES

-313 CAVTRMYNSLTVHG
+313 CAVTRMYNSLAVHG

-355 EGATWIMPDGRHLLF
+355 EGATWIMPDGRHLFF
-370 ARAGEGFARVETDPS
+370 ARAGEGFARVETDPY

-407 CALSTETDLYIISD
+407 CALSTEADLYIVSN

-461 ELNRSITFDY
+461 ELNRSIMFDY

-496 TATGHL
+496 TAAGHL

-650 AVSISAFEA
+650 AVSISAFET
-659 DPKKRYEATQA
+659 DPKKRYAATQA

-675 DTEADTGEVTPIST
+675 DAEADTGEVTPIST

-740 GNLTSFADQEGNIT
+740 GNLTSFADQEGNTT

-841 FDKNGN
+841 FDENGN

-1000 VGRITAYTYN
+1000 AGRITAYTYN

-1020 GAETAEAVTTRYS
+1020 GAETVEAVTTRYS

-1062 VIGGSGGDAF
+1062 VIGGSGGDVF

-1118 DAGNVTK
+1118 EAGNVKK

-1180 DSSGAAC
+1180 DSSGVAC

-1246 WGKFQS
+1246 WGEAQS
-1252 ATSNGA
+1252 AASNGA

-1280 LAYTRNAVGSISAIT
+1280 LAYTRNAVGNISAIT

-1334 GYTETA
+1334 GYSETA

-1427 VRVLVYD
+1427 VRVLAYD

-1440 AIGTYTATSVVDNAD
+1440 AIGTYTATSVADNAD
-1455 SGAEQVREFLS
+1455 SDAEQVREFLAD
-1466 GGNASEFTAQLP
+1466 GNASEFTAQLP

-1539 SGSCTRVQVA
+1539 SGSCARVQVA
-1549 AGVAGDVAGISSL
+1549 AGVAGDIAGISSL

-1572 LTAEVP
+1572 PTAEVP

-1586 PVPTPGVS
+1586 SVPTPGVS
-1594 MLGAHASG
+1594 MLGASASG
-1602 GSGVRGTSSSVP
+1602 GSGVRGTSSSVL

-1619 VLSGFT
+1619 VLGGFT

-1636 ASSAGLLDPF
+1636 AGPAGLLDPF

-1707 GWVGNPYSLI
+1707 GWVGNPYSLV

-1751 DDHSQLI
+1751 DDNSEGI
-1758 QVGLTVIGVGASILG
+1758 KIGLTIVGVLASAAG
-1773 FFVAGPVALV
+1773 FLVAGPVALV
-1783 VLGAVAGAAMAGANA
+1783 VLGAMAGAAMAGASA
-1798 INEQR
+1798 IEENK

-1828 GGAAK
+1828 GGVTK
-1833 FGGAAMTR
+1833 LGSSAMTKVLSTR
-1841 IMSSRGASAVQGM
+1841 AVNATKPM
-1854 LKIDKLSRGAQA
+1854 MQA
-1866 VTTKVMVNGA
+1866 TKATRMFRA
-1876 AGAANSFTQ
+1876 ARTRAIIGGTSGAANSFTQ
-1885 GFQDLALDTVNGRE
+1885 GFQDLAFDKLYE
-1899 GDNREYSL
+1899 GKEGYKPKYSL
-1907 KGHIVSTLSGGV
+1907 QNHLASTAVGGLTGSVSGLVSPAAGSLSKNPIKVGNVTLNNRRVLETAINGGV
-1919 FGGAG
+1919 SFTGSVV
-1924 EIIRPVAGTIA
+1924 ED
-1935 NLPKLAKYA
+1935 LASGKEV
-1944 SPARKVLD
+1944 SWSK
-1952 IGLHT
+1952 
-1957 GLAGTQAAVE
+1957 AAVE
-1967 SWGESKDGS
+1967 GTSGSFNGYKNFKAPTRADASTIQQLGYKSPNYLRTYLPSKHG
-1976 ISADKVAFKT
+1976 AT
-1986 LEGFSKAHKN
+1986 NLEGTMEDLA
-1996 YNPQGTFTNPRTIN
+1996 
-2010 QMGVIHPKS
+2010 
-2019 LSSYTDTQ
+2019 
-2027 FGRDT
+2027 RD
-2032 LKNTMVGISKENV
+2032 NV
-2045 TSFALDERSNATSYL
+2045 TSYFKKKASGE
-2060 AENHEKLWEN
+2060 E
-2070 RGNLW
+2070 
-2075 DKRSELWS
+2075 
-2083 DYQEH
+2083 
-2088 RQSKD
+2088 

>member
-149 APAANAGSPSDTSSA
+149 APAANAGNPSDTSSA

-218 ITANES
+218 VTANES

-313 CAVTRMYNSLTVHG
+313 CAVTRMYNSLAVHG

-355 EGATWIMPDGRHLLF
+355 EGATWIMPDGRHLFF
-370 ARAGEGFARVETDPS
+370 ARAGEGFARVETDPY

-407 CALSTETDLYIISD
+407 CALSTEADLYIISD

-435 LGSTGGEGTTLAV
+435 LGSTGGESTTLAV

-485 RVEYAYAPAGS
+485 RIEYAYAPAGS
-496 TATGHL
+496 TAAGHL

-650 AVSISAFEA
+650 AVSISAFET

-675 DTEADTGEVTPIST
+675 DAEADNGEVTPIST

-740 GNLTSFADQEGNIT
+740 GNLTSFADQEGNTT

-762 HLAQVTTPLG
+762 HLAQVITPLG

-841 FDKNGN
+841 FDENGN

-914 WDGTDGVR
+914 WDGNDGVR

-994 VRQVSP
+994 VRQISP
-1000 VGRITAYTYN
+1000 AGRITAYTYN

-1062 VIGGSGGDAF
+1062 VIGGSGGDVF

-1118 DAGNVTK
+1118 EAGNVTK

-1137 YDVLGNMVKTMDP
+1137 YDVLGNMVKTTDP

-1180 DSSGAAC
+1180 DSSGVAC
-1187 AYSVDGT
+1187 AYSVDGN

-1219 DDRDGNLPWVSRY
+1219 DDRDENLPWVSRY

-1237 GRITSVARS
+1237 GRITAVARS
-1246 WGKFQS
+1246 WGEAQS
-1252 ATSNGA
+1252 AASNGA

-1280 LAYTRNAVGSISAIT
+1280 LTYTRNAVGNISAIT

-1334 GYTETA
+1334 GYSETA
-1340 ADADNSADVRVEVI
+1340 ADADNSADVRVEII

-1427 VRVLVYD
+1427 VRVLAYD

-1440 AIGTYTATSVVDNAD
+1440 AIGTYTATSVADNAD
-1455 SGAEQVREFLS
+1455 SDAEQVREFLAD
-1466 GGNASEFTAQLP
+1466 GNASEFTAQLP

-1539 SGSCTRVQVA
+1539 SGSCARVQVA
-1549 AGVAGDVAGISSL
+1549 AGVAGDIAGISSL

-1572 LTAEVP
+1572 PTAEVP

-1602 GSGVRGTSSSVP
+1602 GSGVRGTSSSVL

-1619 VLSGFT
+1619 VLGGFT

-1646 QLPITPLTGS
+1646 QLPTTPLTGS
-1656 DAAVAGAVPGVG
+1656 DAAVPGVG

-1751 DDHSQLI
+1751 DDNSEGI
-1758 QVGLTVIGVGASILG
+1758 KIGLTIVGVLASAAG
-1773 FFVAGPVALV
+1773 FLVAGPVALV
-1783 VLGAVAGAAMAGANA
+1783 VLGAVAGAAMAGASA
-1798 INEQR
+1798 IEENK

-1828 GGAAK
+1828 GGVTK
-1833 FGGAAMTR
+1833 LGSSAMTKVLSTR
-1841 IMSSRGASAVQGM
+1841 AVNATKPM
-1854 LKIDKLSRGAQA
+1854 MQA
-1866 VTTKVMVNGA
+1866 TKATRMFRA
-1876 AGAANSFTQ
+1876 ARTRAIIGGTSGAANSFTQ
-1885 GFQDLALDTVNGRE
+1885 GFRDLAFDKLYE
-1899 GDNREYSL
+1899 GKEGYEPKYSL
-1907 KGHIVSTLSGGV
+1907 QNHLASTAVGGLTGSVSGLVSPAAGSLSKNPIKVGNVTLNNRRVLETAINGGV
-1919 FGGAG
+1919 SFTGSVV
-1924 EIIRPVAGTIA
+1924 ED
-1935 NLPKLAKYA
+1935 LASGKEV
-1944 SPARKVLD
+1944 SWSK
-1952 IGLHT
+1952 
-1957 GLAGTQAAVE
+1957 AAVE
-1967 SWGESKDGS
+1967 GTSGSFNGYKNFKAPTRADASTIQQLGYKSPNYLRTYLPSKHG
-1976 ISADKVAFKT
+1976 AT
-1986 LEGFSKAHKN
+1986 NLEGTMEDLA
-1996 YNPQGTFTNPRTIN
+1996 
-2010 QMGVIHPKS
+2010 
-2019 LSSYTDTQ
+2019 
-2027 FGRDT
+2027 RD
-2032 LKNTMVGISKENV
+2032 NV
-2045 TSFALDERSNATSYL
+2045 TSYFKKKASGE
-2060 AENHEKLWEN
+2060 E
-2070 RGNLW
+2070 
-2075 DKRSELWS
+2075 
-2083 DYQEH
+2083 
-2088 RQSKD
+2088 